1 MKRILINAT
10 QNEEIR
16 VALCKGNHLYDF
28 DLENRTREQ
37 KKSNIYKG
45 HVTRVEPSLEAV
57 FVEYGSQR
65 QGFLPIR
72 EISAEYLSG
81 NPRDENIKKLI
92 KEGDELI
99 VQVEKEERGNKGA
112 ALSTYVSLA
121 GRYLV
126 LMPNNP
132 RGGGISRQIS
142 GKLRE
147 DMKRM
152 LSNLDLAKGMSVI
165 IRTAGIGKTQE
176 DLQHDLNHLLNIWQ
190 AIQEQNQKY
199 PSPRLVHQ
207 EAGVVTRA
215 VRDYL
220 RDDIAEIWIDNENAY
235 IEAAGFIDAV
245 MPTQAEKLRKYT
257 DYEPMF
263 SRFNIEKQI
272 ETAYQREVRLPSGG
286 SIVIDQTE
294 ALVSIDINSAKS
306 TKGSDVA
313 ETAYHTNLEAADEI
327 ARQLRLRDMGGLIV
341 IDFIDMNDNK
351 HQKEVE
357 KRLIDA
363 TKYDRARVQFGDISK
378 FGLMEMSRQ
387 RLRPSLEESTGYIC
401 PRCHGNGMI
410 RDLRSL
416 SLSIMRQIE
425 QIALKERQG
434 EVQAEVPTDIAAF
447 LLNEKR
453 DSLVYLEQDSG
464 TRITI
469 LPHAHL
475 ESPNFKLHFNR
486 DGFAPT
492 SYERITD
499 TQQQEHSD
507 LGYNVDWQTA
517 EKERPEQQPTRQPRQ
532 VSDTENSRSTGQQS
546 SRAPQPNNNQNDNQ
560 STNNQGTNG
569 QNTNSQN
576 TNSQSNNGQSNNG
589 QTANQHPTPGS
600 NDQRNH
606 NNANEQN
613 STNRTVQN
621 SNAQNNQAQNNQAQ
635 TNQAQSNQ
643 AQNAAPVAA
652 QAAILDTAAKPQA
665 VAWLSNLFAQA
676 PQAQTAHSVSSR
688 DAAEA
693 IEALVNTGAQSL
705 GSFGQVDSN
714 ALSSAQS
721 SSAPQTSQPNGNKQ
735 SDSKQS
741 DSNANRQQARGN
753 NTTNDNSS
761 NISSSSTGNS
771 NVDSSNPD
779 DNSNDDDRR
788 RRKPRKSRSSKPH
801 QRRDQRDETASSDS
815 SDTDNKAESDNKID
829 SSNASSNSNK
839 QSDSNANRQPDN
851 RRNSD
856 RNRNN
861 RQDNGRSSDES
872 ARNDSDRNS
881 AARNDANQQDSSS
894 SEEQTRAKRKPHSQR
909 SSRGQLE
916 RGETL
921 TADANA
927 KQGAQLATT
936 EATSSK
942 SQPSARR
949 NQDPNEVTL
958 QVSEASAK
966 LKPPEVVHLSL
977 DDSKSGQASRHS
989 AGKQVVDKQST
1000 ATQSVDSALAE
1011 NALAESAA
1019 LEANKAGQQSTDQQN
1034 TDQQQADTDSKTV
1047 GSSQAVITQAEST
1060 QVDNDRV
1067 EATKDDVTKDA
1078 APSSVSEDSK
1088 ISDSQV
1094 TDSKPIVAEQPMS
1107 DTDTDTGTESPSP
1120 VAAQAETLPAVPES
1134 RQTSDNNTVEVIATD
1149 DAINT
1154 INSPAANNV
1163 DSSAPLELTHEALF
1177 SEHYVTANKFGQA
1190 SNDPRVVRSQQT
1202 QPQATPVVSAGQ
1214 QAVVN
1219 VPAIRGTVGEFIH
1232 ATLPEAQARLT
1243 DEGVINCFIAAIA
1256 LHTSQA
1262 QSTADNAAVDSNN
1275 AKNDEADNNNA
1286 DSSYVNLSHFN
1297 FSNYGYQ
1304 PLTAD
1309 YLSRFEVMTQ
1319 AVSQF
1324 AAVQGKTAVE
1334 PRAISKRAGND
1345 PRGQHSDYQEP
1356 QQEQAVL
1363 NVPSDEV
1370 SSADVPA
1377 EQNEPRSQD
1386 NAQHQD
1392 SVETV
1397 HKIDAHDVEA
1407 TALASE
1413 AQADDISADSE
1424 KQLHLDQDYDV
1435 TAEADDVVQAE
1446 QPQTDQSLV
1455 EESAKEDSQ
1464 VNKSKTT
1471 IASYKNMI
1479 ENVAE
1484 QLLPQMGMFNLT
1496 TPKVP
1501 KARSRKP
1508 KTDHKKP
1515 TQAEKIESGTDNLD
1529 SSDNSDSSDN
1539 GS

>member
-152 LSNLDLAKGMSVI
+152 LGNLDLPKGMSVI

-220 RDDIAEIWIDNENAY
+220 RDDISEIWIDNENAY

-245 MPTQAEKLRKYT
+245 MPKQAEKLRKYT

-357 KRLIDA
+357 KRLVDA

-486 DGFAPT
+486 DGFAPS

-517 EKERPEQQPTRQPRQ
+517 DSVRPEQQPTRQPRQ
-532 VSDTENSRSTGQQS
+532 VADNGSNKNSQATPRASSQQQNTTSHSNDHRSHGKTNAS
-546 SRAPQPNNNQNDNQ
+546 NAATRAPQPQTQ
-560 STNNQGTNG
+560 
-569 QNTNSQN
+569 SQN
-576 TNSQSNNGQSNNG
+576 
-589 QTANQHPTPGS
+589 APTV
-600 NDQRNH
+600 
-606 NNANEQN
+606 A
-613 STNRTVQN
+613 TT
-621 SNAQNNQAQNNQAQ
+621 
-635 TNQAQSNQ
+635 
-643 AQNAAPVAA
+643 AAPVASQNNNA
-652 QAAILDTAAKPQA
+652 TAAQPQA

-676 PQAQTAHSVSSR
+676 PQASTTPKVSSR

-705 GSFGQVDSN
+705 GSFGQID
-714 ALSSAQS
+714 SSALDANAQATV
-721 SSAPQTSQPNGNKQ
+721 APQTASNQQNTEQQPNT
-735 SDSKQS
+735 
-741 DSNANRQQARGN
+741 NRQQAA
-753 NTTNDNSS
+753 
-761 NISSSSTGNS
+761 NS
-771 NVDSSNPD
+771 NTD
-779 DNSNDDDRR
+779 DNNDAEDRK
-788 RRKPRKSRSSKPH
+788 RRKPRKSRPSKTR
-801 QRRDQRDETASSDS
+801 QRKE
-815 SDTDNKAESDNKID
+815 
-829 SSNASSNSNK
+829 
-839 QSDSNANRQPDN
+839 QSDESNGNAASNNVDDSRSTGTDDKQADSQDKRQHDN
-851 RRNSD
+851 RRSND

-861 RQDNGRSSDES
+861 RQDSGRNGNENSNNE
-872 ARNDSDRNS
+872 RNDT
-881 AARNDANQQDSSS
+881 DSKHTNTTD
-894 SEEQTRAKRKPHSQR
+894 EQTRAKRKSNSQR
-909 SSRGQLE
+909 SSRGKIE

-921 TADANA
+921 NANNEQSN
-927 KQGAQLATT
+927 K
-936 EATSSK
+936 ETSHSNDK
-942 SQPSARR
+942 NQTSTRR
-949 NQDPNEVTL
+949 NQDPNEVVL
-958 QVSEASAK
+958 QVNEASTE
-966 LKPPEVVHLSL
+966 LKSPEVVHLSL
-977 DDSKSGQASRHS
+977 DDSKSVAATRQAPEKQS
-989 AGKQVVDKQST
+989 AEKASNEADKQKASQEDST
-1000 ATQSVDSALAE
+1000 PKNAHKQEAVEQITDSQAAKNSRDSVDS
-1011 NALAESAA
+1011 SP
-1019 LEANKAGQQSTDQQN
+1019 
-1034 TDQQQADTDSKTV
+1034 KT
-1047 GSSQAVITQAEST
+1047 ST
-1060 QVDNDRV
+1060 QTVTVDAAQNDKAQSGDAVVAAAKMDEAKTSTTQDKAQKSDANSVDERNV
-1067 EATKDDVTKDA
+1067 EATKSADEQSTSQNRSAVKTSSKADDVTPTEKTQKTAADVDA
-1078 APSSVSEDSK
+1078 NTDN
-1088 ISDSQV
+1088 
-1094 TDSKPIVAEQPMS
+1094 TDSSNQ
-1107 DTDTDTGTESPSP
+1107 
-1120 VAAQAETLPAVPES
+1120 AAF
-1134 RQTSDNNTVEVIATD
+1134 
-1149 DAINT
+1149 
-1154 INSPAANNV
+1154 
-1163 DSSAPLELTHEALF
+1163 ELDHEALF
-1177 SEHYVTANKFGQA
+1177 AKRYVTAEKFGQA
-1190 SNDPRVVRSQQT
+1190 SNDPRVVRRQHA
-1202 QPQATPVVSAGQ
+1202 QALTTTASDNQSPVVNEQRA
-1214 QAVVN
+1214 VN
-1219 VPAIRGTVGEFIH
+1219 VPAIRGTVGEFIR
-1232 ATLPEAQARLT
+1232 ATLPEAQARLAA
-1243 DEGVINCFIAAIA
+1243 EGVINCFNAAIA
-1256 LHTSQA
+1256 LHLEQA
-1262 QSTADNAAVDSNN
+1262 NAVNVKVDSNN
-1275 AKNDEADNNNA
+1275 ESKVETGKTAKQDFD
-1286 DSSYVNLSHFN
+1286 
-1297 FSNYGYQ
+1297 FSNYGYE
-1304 PLTAD
+1304 PLAAD
-1309 YLSRFEVMTQ
+1309 YLARFEAMTQ

-1324 AAVQGKTAVE
+1324 AAAQGKTAVQ
-1334 PRAISKRAGND
+1334 PRPISKRASND
-1345 PRGQHSDYQEP
+1345 PRGQHPDYQEP
-1356 QQEQAVL
+1356 AATTVAEAAKKDAL
-1363 NVPSDEV
+1363 AANSNADADINVD
-1370 SSADVPA
+1370 A
-1377 EQNEPRSQD
+1377 QNVD
-1386 NAQHQD
+1386 
-1392 SVETV
+1392 
-1397 HKIDAHDVEA
+1397 A
-1407 TALASE
+1407 TALANQSQTE
-1413 AQADDISADSE
+1413 DVSADSE
-1424 KQLHLDQDYDV
+1424 ELLKVEQALE
-1435 TAEADDVVQAE
+1435 AENAE
-1446 QPQTDQSLV
+1446 QPEVNAVEADNVEVADTEAKDADSDVEQSENEQASESTEQLSEQATK
-1455 EESAKEDSQ
+1455 EEIQAA
-1464 VNKSKTT
+1464 KSKTT

-1484 QLLPQMGMFNLT
+1484 QLLPQKGMFNLT

-1501 KARSRKP
+1501 KARTRKP
-1508 KTDHKKP
+1508 KAEHKKP
-1515 TQAEKIESGTDNLD
+1515 TQAEKSENDD
-1529 SSDNSDSSDN
+1529 SDSES
-1539 GS
+1539 

>member
-16 VALCKGNHLYDF
+16 VALCTGNHLYDF

-72 EISAEYLSG
+72 EISSEYLSG

-152 LSNLDLAKGMSVI
+152 LGNLDLAKGMSVI

-190 AIQEQNQKY
+190 AIQEQNKKY

-486 DGFAPT
+486 DGFAPS

-499 TQQQEHSD
+499 TAQEHSD
-507 LGYNVDWQTA
+507 LGYEVDWQTA
-517 EKERPEQQPTRQPRQ
+517 EKERPEQQPTRQPLKAI
-532 VSDTENSRSTGQQS
+532 ENNSNRS
-546 SRAPQPNNNQNDNQ
+546 NNQQDVTKT
-560 STNNQGTNG
+560 S
-569 QNTNSQN
+569 SQN
-576 TNSQSNNGQSNNG
+576 ANAVTHNNEHRNRNNGNRD
-589 QTANQHPTPGS
+589 T
-600 NDQRNH
+600 
-606 NNANEQN
+606 NA
-613 STNRTVQN
+613 TF
-621 SNAQNNQAQNNQAQ
+621 ANQAQP
-635 TNQAQSNQ
+635 
-643 AQNAAPVAA
+643 NAINAKDQQPVAA
-652 QAAILDTAAKPQA
+652 AQPQA

-676 PQAQTAHSVSSR
+676 PQAQTAHSISSR

-693 IEALVNTGAQSL
+693 IEALVNTGATSL
-705 GSFGQVDSN
+705 GSFGQVDSG
-714 ALSSAQS
+714 ALTTTSRSPTQQSNKHDSEQASA
-721 SSAPQTSQPNGNKQ
+721 N
-735 SDSKQS
+735 SDKHQQ
-741 DSNANRQQARGN
+741 NNRD
-753 NTTNDNSS
+753 NDNESD
-761 NISSSSTGNS
+761 G
-771 NVDSSNPD
+771 
-779 DNSNDDDRR
+779 DDDKR
-788 RRKPRKSRSSKPH
+788 RRKTRKSRSSKPR
-801 QRRDQRDETASSDS
+801 QRREQRDETVESQD
-815 SDTDNKAESDNKID
+815 SDNNGANSSEATAATEPNKRIENRRQNDD
-829 SSNASSNSNK
+829 SYNNRQDSERDNLSNASSDK
-839 QSDSNANRQPDN
+839 
-851 RRNSD
+851 D
-856 RNRNN
+856 RNKA
-861 RQDNGRSSDES
+861 SDE
-872 ARNDSDRNS
+872 
-881 AARNDANQQDSSS
+881 QI
-894 SEEQTRAKRKPHSQR
+894 RAKRKSHSQR
-909 SSRGQLE
+909 SSRGTLE
-916 RGETL
+916 RNETL
-921 TADANA
+921 TNASADSSNTDA
-927 KQGAQLATT
+927 KQNN
-936 EATSSK
+936 
-942 SQPSARR
+942 QPVAHDNRQASARR
-949 NQDPNEVTL
+949 NLNPNEVTL
-958 QVSEASAK
+958 QINEAPAK
-966 LKPPEVVHLSL
+966 LKSPEIVHLSL
-977 DDSKSGQASRHS
+977 DDSKAVRVEPKATESQMTEPETIKAEKVADVSENSSTHHS
-989 AGKQVVDKQST
+989 QLSNDVVKDEATENSKGTTDAPAVIET
-1000 ATQSVDSALAE
+1000 ATAVSDDTLLTAAIVIEEMSPTNAEHSSASNPDNPVDVIKSIISE
-1011 NALAESAA
+1011 
-1019 LEANKAGQQSTDQQN
+1019 NKAVEQTAADDSTTSL
-1034 TDQQQADTDSKTV
+1034 TDK
-1047 GSSQAVITQAEST
+1047 
-1060 QVDNDRV
+1060 
-1067 EATKDDVTKDA
+1067 
-1078 APSSVSEDSK
+1078 
-1088 ISDSQV
+1088 
-1094 TDSKPIVAEQPMS
+1094 
-1107 DTDTDTGTESPSP
+1107 
-1120 VAAQAETLPAVPES
+1120 
-1134 RQTSDNNTVEVIATD
+1134 
-1149 DAINT
+1149 
-1154 INSPAANNV
+1154 
-1163 DSSAPLELTHEALF
+1163 ALF
-1177 SEHYVTANKFGQA
+1177 ANRYVTADKFGQA
-1190 SNDPRVVRSQQT
+1190 SNDPRVVRAKHKQQVDLPVAAT
-1202 QPQATPVVSAGQ
+1202 EQA
-1214 QAVVN
+1214 
-1219 VPAIRGTVGEFIH
+1219 AIRGTVGEFIRI
-1232 ATLPEAQARLT
+1232 TLVDAQKRIA
-1243 DEGVINCFIAAIA
+1243 DEGIINCFIAAIA
-1256 LHTSQA
+1256 EHQQQA
-1262 QSTADNAAVDSNN
+1262 EPAATPAANIEAENN
-1275 AKNDEADNNNA
+1275 GSFD
-1286 DSSYVNLSHFN
+1286 

-1304 PLTAD
+1304 PLTSE
-1309 YLSRFEVMTQ
+1309 YIYRFNTMTQ

-1324 AAVQGKTAVE
+1324 AAAQGKTAVT
-1334 PRAISKRAGND
+1334 PSAITQRASND
-1345 PRGQHSDYQEP
+1345 PRGQHPDFQHVEP
-1356 QQEQAVL
+1356 TA
-1363 NVPSDEV
+1363 
-1370 SSADVPA
+1370 SSATN
-1377 EQNEPRSQD
+1377 EQKTESSQD
-1386 NAQHQD
+1386 ESAKVGSLQSEAAAEHQEN
-1392 SVETV
+1392 VETV
-1397 HKIDAHDVEA
+1397 AVDTNTNADAVQDNDLEIDAHKVTA
-1407 TALASE
+1407 TALTGA
-1413 AQADDISADSE
+1413 AQAENISADSE
-1424 KQLHLDQDYDV
+1424 QLLQASTELKATFDELTDSNESNSV
-1435 TAEADDVVQAE
+1435 TMLADDDATVE
-1446 QPQTDQSLV
+1446 QVSSD
-1455 EESAKEDSQ
+1455 DSQ
-1464 VNKSKTT
+1464 AHKSKTT

-1484 QLLPQMGMFNLT
+1484 QLLPQMSMFNLT
-1496 TPKVP
+1496 TPKIP
-1501 KARSRKP
+1501 KARTRKP
-1508 KTDHKKP
+1508 KTEHKKP
-1515 TQAEKIESGTDNLD
+1515 MQAEKLEADDAD
-1529 SSDNSDSSDN
+1529 SE
-1539 GS
+1539 G

>member
-152 LSNLDLAKGMSVI
+152 LGSLDLPKGMSVI

-453 DSLVYLEQDSG
+453 DALVYLEQDSG

-486 DGFAPT
+486 DGFAPS

-499 TQQQEHSD
+499 TAQEHSD
-507 LGYNVDWQTA
+507 LGYEVDWQTA

-532 VSDTENSRSTGQQS
+532 VADNGTSNQAPAPTNTQS
-546 SRAPQPNNNQNDNQ
+546 STPEQQQNTTSHSNERRN
-560 STNNQGTNG
+560 SANTNANTNNI
-569 QNTNSQN
+569 SPVH
-576 TNSQSNNGQSNNG
+576 
-589 QTANQHPTPGS
+589 AP
-600 NDQRNH
+600 
-606 NNANEQN
+606 
-613 STNRTVQN
+613 
-621 SNAQNNQAQNNQAQ
+621 
-635 TNQAQSNQ
+635 QAQSTPNV
-643 AQNAAPVAA
+643 ATTSAPVVTQSANVTAA
-652 QAAILDTAAKPQA
+652 QPQA

-676 PQAQTAHSVSSR
+676 PQAQTTNGVSSR

-705 GSFGQVDSN
+705 GSFGQVDNSVLNDDNQNASAPKQSN
-714 ALSSAQS
+714 NQQNSNQKS
-721 SSAPQTSQPNGNKQ
+721 SSQPSNN
-735 SDSKQS
+735 
-741 DSNANRQQARGN
+741 NANNQQARH
-753 NTTNDNSS
+753 TDNV
-761 NISSSSTGNS
+761 T
-771 NVDSSNPD
+771 
-779 DNSNDDDRR
+779 DNSNTDDSSDAEDRR
-788 RRKPRKSRSSKPH
+788 RRKPRKTRPSKP
-801 QRRDQRDETASSDS
+801 RPRKEPSDETGNSAASDTTDS
-815 SDTDNKAESDNKID
+815 SPTSAEDKADNQDK
-829 SSNASSNSNK
+829 
-839 QSDSNANRQPDN
+839 RQQDN
-851 RRNSD
+851 RRPND

-861 RQDNGRSSDES
+861 RQDNRHNANERNASGSNVSES
-872 ARNDSDRNS
+872 NDSENKS
-881 AARNDANQQDSSS
+881 NENNTV
-894 SEEQTRAKRKPHSQR
+894 EEQARAKRKSHSQR
-909 SSRGQLE
+909 SSRGKLE

-921 TADANA
+921 TAANSQQNNQQSNKDAN
-927 KQGAQLATT
+927 G
-936 EATSSK
+936 SK
-942 SQPSARR
+942 SQSNARR
-949 NQDPNEVTL
+949 NQDPNEVVL
-958 QVSEASAK
+958 QVNEIATE
-966 LKPPEVVHLSL
+966 LKSPEVVHLSL
-977 DDSKSGQASRHS
+977 DDSKSVRAAHQTTE
-989 AGKQVVDKQST
+989 KQNSVNNNNVTDSVKEHLENNAQQHADKQTAVEQST
-1000 ATQSVDSALAE
+1000 IQPSANINSDATDSAKNSTIQANTAVNE
-1011 NALAESAA
+1011 KALIEEAKVEDTQISTTDSKAQTSVSAESA
-1019 LEANKAGQQSTDQQN
+1019 KADDKKSSIAETATSKVSTDSQTNSTAHEQKSVEAKVEDIAPVAVAKEIEADDKSVD
-1034 TDQQQADTDSKTV
+1034 TDQV
-1047 GSSQAVITQAEST
+1047 
-1060 QVDNDRV
+1060 
-1067 EATKDDVTKDA
+1067 ATDVT
-1078 APSSVSEDSK
+1078 
-1088 ISDSQV
+1088 
-1094 TDSKPIVAEQPMS
+1094 
-1107 DTDTDTGTESPSP
+1107 DT
-1120 VAAQAETLPAVPES
+1120 
-1134 RQTSDNNTVEVIATD
+1134 
-1149 DAINT
+1149 
-1154 INSPAANNV
+1154 
-1163 DSSAPLELTHEALF
+1163 SSASHSAIEPIHEDLF
-1177 SEHYVTANKFGQA
+1177 AKRYITADKFGQA
-1190 SNDPRVVRSQQT
+1190 SNDPRVVRRQQAEAQAPETAQVDTQNQQT
-1202 QPQATPVVSAGQ
+1202 IMSA
-1214 QAVVN
+1214 
-1219 VPAIRGTVGEFIH
+1219 PTIRGTVGEFIR
-1232 ATLPEAQARLT
+1232 ATLPEAESRLAT
-1243 DEGVINCFIAAIA
+1243 DGVINCFNAAIA
-1256 LHTSQA
+1256 LHLKQA
-1262 QSTADNAAVDSNN
+1262 DVQVAANDKLESTNDNQLATGETA
-1275 AKNDEADNNNA
+1275 NNNF
-1286 DSSYVNLSHFN
+1286 D

-1304 PLTAD
+1304 PLAAD
-1309 YLSRFEVMTQ
+1309 YLARFEAMTQ

-1324 AAVQGKTAVE
+1324 AATQGKTDVE
-1334 PRAISKRAGND
+1334 PRAINKRASND
-1345 PRGQHSDYQEP
+1345 PRGQHPDYKES
-1356 QQEQAVL
+1356 AVFA
-1363 NVPSDEV
+1363 VSDE
-1370 SSADVPA
+1370 PN
-1377 EQNEPRSQD
+1377 NE
-1386 NAQHQD
+1386 
-1392 SVETV
+1392 SVQATSEIDTQTV
-1397 HKIDAHDVEA
+1397 DA
-1407 TALASE
+1407 TALANQ
-1413 AQADDISADSE
+1413 AQAAEVSTDSE
-1424 KQLHLDQDYDV
+1424 QLLHIEQTLKEVSTEQSEVEVTPEAKTTKDEAADV
-1435 TAEADDVVQAE
+1435 NEAELKEPKVNDEVAEVKEANIEQSETE
-1446 QPQTDQSLV
+1446 QPAESIV
-1455 EESAKEDSQ
+1455 ELSTKEEIQ
-1464 VNKSKTT
+1464 AAKSKTT

-1484 QLLPQMGMFNLT
+1484 QLLPQKSMFNLT

-1501 KARSRKP
+1501 KARTRKP
-1508 KTDHKKP
+1508 KAEHKKP
-1515 TQAEKIESGTDNLD
+1515 TQAEKSE
-1529 SSDNSDSSDN
+1529 SDNSDSES
-1539 GS
+1539 

>member
-72 EISAEYLSG
+72 EISTEYLSG

-152 LSNLDLAKGMSVI
+152 LGNLDLPKGMSVI

-190 AIQEQNQKY
+190 AIQEQNKKY

-245 MPTQAEKLRKYT
+245 MPTQADKLRKYT

-263 SRFNIEKQI
+263 ARFNIEKQI

-357 KRLIDA
+357 KRLVDA
-363 TKYDRARVQFGDISK
+363 TKYDRARVQFGEISK

-447 LLNEKR
+447 ILNEKR

-507 LGYNVDWQTA
+507 LGYDVDWQTS
-517 EKERPEQQPTRQPRQ
+517 EKERPEQQPTRQPRK
-532 VSDTENSRSTGQQS
+532 SADNHSSTDN
-546 SRAPQPNNNQNDNQ
+546 RASNQ
-560 STNNQGTNG
+560 SNG
-569 QNTNSQN
+569 RASSSNT
-576 TNSQSNNGQSNNG
+576 G
-589 QTANQHPTPGS
+589 
-600 NDQRNH
+600 
-606 NNANEQN
+606 
-613 STNRTVQN
+613 QN
-621 SNAQNNQAQNNQAQ
+621 SNRHNGSNNEPKSTNLNQNNHKHTDNTPDSTQVSSARAATDN
-635 TNQAQSNQ
+635 TAQSKQ
-643 AQNAAPVAA
+643 QVSTTQP
-652 QAAILDTAAKPQA
+652 KA

-676 PQAQTAHSVSSR
+676 PQAQTANSVSSR

-705 GSFGQVDSN
+705 GSFGHVDHTALDNSQQSSIQNDGQQNARTQDDSN
-714 ALSSAQS
+714 AQGSTQS
-721 SSAPQTSQPNGNKQ
+721 SKQ
-735 SDSKQS
+735 
-741 DSNANRQQARGN
+741 
-753 NTTNDNSS
+753 NSH
-761 NISSSSTGNS
+761 
-771 NVDSSNPD
+771 
-779 DNSNDDDRR
+779 NDDDDKKESHGDD
-788 RRKPRKSRSSKPH
+788 RRKRKSRKSKSSKSR
-801 QRRDQRDETASSDS
+801 QRKDQRDDNGSVNNSTDS
-815 SDTDNKAESDNKID
+815 TNNNQSNTQDGSERDNKGDDNKRG
-829 SSNASSNSNK
+829 N
-839 QSDSNANRQPDN
+839 
-851 RRNSD
+851 D
-856 RNRNN
+856 RNGNSQDS
-861 RQDNGRSSDES
+861 RQDNRQNNQ
-872 ARNDSDRNS
+872 NDSGRTEDNI
-881 AARNDANQQDSSS
+881 A
-894 SEEQTRAKRKPHSQR
+894 SEQSRTKRKPHSQR
-909 SSRGQLE
+909 NSRGRLE

-921 TADANA
+921 TADDNA
-927 KQGAQLATT
+927 KQNNQQSTVNAAKG
-936 EATSSK
+936 K
-942 SQPSARR
+942 SQIHAQRD
-949 NQDPNEVTL
+949 QDPNEVTL
-958 QVSEASAK
+958 QVNEAPTKIKAS
-966 LKPPEVVHLSL
+966 EVVHLSL
-977 DDSKSGQASRHS
+977 DDSKSAQSSSKAKDTQEAGHQTVDNKNTTAKQRHKDKSETTTKSEDRSSSAASS
-989 AGKQVVDKQST
+989 AKPTKSSIENKAQSAESKGNSSDSTSSVENNEKVSNAQKTSQPSAQKVDVEPKAAKAST
-1000 ATQSVDSALAE
+1000 AQPAVDTQPSENDDSE
-1011 NALAESAA
+1011 NGS
-1019 LEANKAGQQSTDQQN
+1019 KAD
-1034 TDQQQADTDSKTV
+1034 
-1047 GSSQAVITQAEST
+1047 
-1060 QVDNDRV
+1060 
-1067 EATKDDVTKDA
+1067 
-1078 APSSVSEDSK
+1078 APSNSKNEDAK
-1088 ISDSQV
+1088 
-1094 TDSKPIVAEQPMS
+1094 
-1107 DTDTDTGTESPSP
+1107 G
-1120 VAAQAETLPAVPES
+1120 
-1134 RQTSDNNTVEVIATD
+1134 NTA
-1149 DAINT
+1149 
-1154 INSPAANNV
+1154 
-1163 DSSAPLELTHEALF
+1163 LMLTHEALF
-1177 SEHYVTANKFGQA
+1177 AARYVTANKFGQA
-1190 SNDPRVVRSQQT
+1190 SNDPRVVRRQQSMPVAETNT
-1202 QPQATPVVSAGQ
+1202 QASPAPAT
-1214 QAVVN
+1214 
-1219 VPAIRGTVGEFIH
+1219 IRGTAGEFIH
-1232 ATLPEAQARLT
+1232 ATLADAQSRLA
-1243 DEGVINCFIAAIA
+1243 DKGVISCFIQAIEA
-1256 LHTSQA
+1256 HTQHTKATDTTDVGASHADDSQ
-1262 QSTADNAAVDSNN
+1262 
-1275 AKNDEADNNNA
+1275 DEAFD
-1286 DSSYVNLSHFN
+1286 

-1304 PLTAD
+1304 PLDAD
-1309 YLSRFEVMTQ
+1309 YLTRFDAMTQ

-1324 AAVQGKTAVE
+1324 ATAQGKTEVA
-1334 PRAISKRAGND
+1334 PQAISKRAIND
-1345 PRGQHSDYQEP
+1345 PRGQHPDYRAE
-1356 QQEQAVL
+1356 EQATL
-1363 NVPSDEV
+1363 NVPDAQLDE
-1370 SSADVPA
+1370 SKQDVQS
-1377 EQNEPRSQD
+1377 EQVATTQTTETDHENTTD
-1386 NAQHQD
+1386 DHQ
-1392 SVETV
+1392 V
-1397 HKIDAHDVEA
+1397 DAHETAA
-1407 TALASE
+1407 TALVSE
-1413 AQADDISADSE
+1413 VQADDITVESEQLLKAD
-1424 KQLHLDQDYDV
+1424 QVLLDDSK
-1435 TAEADDVVQAE
+1435 TAEH
-1446 QPQTDQSLV
+1446 TD
-1455 EESAKEDSQ
+1455 ATKEDSQ
-1464 VNKSKTT
+1464 AAKSKTT

-1479 ENVAE
+1479 ESVAE
-1484 QLLPQMGMFNLT
+1484 QLLPQTGMFNLT

-1508 KTDHKKP
+1508 KSEHIKP
-1515 TQAEKIESGTDNLD
+1515 TQAEKSENDHSNSES
-1529 SSDNSDSSDN
+1529 
-1539 GS
+1539 

>member
-152 LSNLDLAKGMSVI
+152 LGNLDLPKGMSVI

-220 RDDIAEIWIDNENAY
+220 RDDISEIWIDNENAY

-245 MPTQAEKLRKYT
+245 MPKQAEKLRKYT

-357 KRLIDA
+357 KRLVDA

-486 DGFAPT
+486 DGFAPS

-517 EKERPEQQPTRQPRQ
+517 DSVRPEQQPTRQPRQ
-532 VSDTENSRSTGQQS
+532 VADNGSNKNSQATPRASSQQQNTTSHSNDHRSNANTNAS
-546 SRAPQPNNNQNDNQ
+546 NATTRAPQPQTQ
-560 STNNQGTNG
+560 
-569 QNTNSQN
+569 SQN
-576 TNSQSNNGQSNNG
+576 T
-589 QTANQHPTPGS
+589 PTV
-600 NDQRNH
+600 
-606 NNANEQN
+606 A
-613 STNRTVQN
+613 TT
-621 SNAQNNQAQNNQAQ
+621 
-635 TNQAQSNQ
+635 
-643 AQNAAPVAA
+643 AAPVASQNNNA
-652 QAAILDTAAKPQA
+652 TAAQPQA

-676 PQAQTAHSVSSR
+676 PQASTTPKVSSR
-688 DAAEA
+688 DAAKA

-705 GSFGQVDSN
+705 GSFGQIDNS
-714 ALSSAQS
+714 ALDANTQAAA
-721 SSAPQTSQPNGNKQ
+721 APQTASNQQNTEQQPNT
-735 SDSKQS
+735 
-741 DSNANRQQARGN
+741 NRQQAA
-753 NTTNDNSS
+753 
-761 NISSSSTGNS
+761 NS
-771 NVDSSNPD
+771 NTD
-779 DNSNDDDRR
+779 DNNDAEDRR
-788 RRKPRKSRSSKPH
+788 RRKSRKSRPSKTR
-801 QRRDQRDETASSDS
+801 QRKE
-815 SDTDNKAESDNKID
+815 
-829 SSNASSNSNK
+829 
-839 QSDSNANRQPDN
+839 QSDESNGNAASNNVDDSRSTGTDDKQADSQDKRQHDN
-851 RRNSD
+851 RRTND

-861 RQDNGRSSDES
+861 RQDSGRNGHDNSNTEH
-872 ARNDSDRNS
+872 ND
-881 AARNDANQQDSSS
+881 AARKDANTID
-894 SEEQTRAKRKPHSQR
+894 EQTRAKRKSNSQR
-909 SSRGQLE
+909 SSRGKIE

-921 TADANA
+921 SANNEHSN
-927 KQGAQLATT
+927 K
-936 EATSSK
+936 ETSNGNDK
-942 SQPSARR
+942 SQSSARR
-949 NQDPNEVTL
+949 NQDPNEVVL
-958 QVSEASAK
+958 QVNEASTE
-966 LKPPEVVHLSL
+966 LKSPEVVHLSL
-977 DDSKSGQASRHS
+977 DDSKSVAATRQAPEKQS
-989 AGKQVVDKQST
+989 AEKAINEADKQKASQEDST
-1000 ATQSVDSALAE
+1000 AKNADKQEAVEQITDSQAAKNRRDSVDSSQKTSTQTVTAD
-1011 NALAESAA
+1011 AA
-1019 LEANKAGQQSTDQQN
+1019 KSDNPASGDAVIPAAKTDETKLSSTDDKVQKSDANSVDERNVEATQPAAEKSSMSKSRDAVETSGKDDDVAPTEKAQKTGSNVDFN
-1034 TDQQQADTDSKTV
+1034 TDDTDS
-1047 GSSQAVITQAEST
+1047 SNQAAF
-1060 QVDNDRV
+1060 
-1067 EATKDDVTKDA
+1067 
-1078 APSSVSEDSK
+1078 
-1088 ISDSQV
+1088 
-1094 TDSKPIVAEQPMS
+1094 
-1107 DTDTDTGTESPSP
+1107 
-1120 VAAQAETLPAVPES
+1120 
-1134 RQTSDNNTVEVIATD
+1134 
-1149 DAINT
+1149 
-1154 INSPAANNV
+1154 
-1163 DSSAPLELTHEALF
+1163 ELDHQALF
-1177 SEHYVTANKFGQA
+1177 AKRYVTAEKFGQA
-1190 SNDPRVVRSQQT
+1190 SNDPRVVRRQHA
-1202 QPQATPVVSAGQ
+1202 QASTTTASDNQSPVVNEQ
-1214 QAVVN
+1214 RAVN
-1219 VPAIRGTVGEFIH
+1219 APAIRGTVGEFIR
-1232 ATLPEAQARLT
+1232 ATLPEAPARLAA
-1243 DEGVINCFIAAIA
+1243 EGVINCFNAAIA
-1256 LHTSQA
+1256 LHLEQA
-1262 QSTADNAAVDSNN
+1262 NAVNEKVDSNN
-1275 AKNDEADNNNA
+1275 ESKVETGEAAKQDFD
-1286 DSSYVNLSHFN
+1286 
-1297 FSNYGYQ
+1297 FSNYGYE
-1304 PLTAD
+1304 PLAAD
-1309 YLSRFEVMTQ
+1309 YLASFEAMTQ

-1324 AAVQGKTAVE
+1324 AAAQGKTAVE
-1334 PRAISKRAGND
+1334 PRPISKRASND
-1345 PRGQHSDYQEP
+1345 PRGQHPDYQEP
-1356 QQEQAVL
+1356 AATTVAEAPKNGSLAADSDVDVDAQ
-1363 NVPSDEV
+1363 NVD
-1370 SSADVPA
+1370 
-1377 EQNEPRSQD
+1377 
-1386 NAQHQD
+1386 
-1392 SVETV
+1392 
-1397 HKIDAHDVEA
+1397 A
-1407 TALASE
+1407 TALANQ
-1413 AQADDISADSE
+1413 AQTDDVSADSE
-1424 KQLHLDQDYDV
+1424 ELLKVEQALEAENAEQPEV
-1435 TAEADDVVQAE
+1435 NAVEADKVQTVDTEAKDADGDSDVVQNENE
-1446 QPQTDQSLV
+1446 QASESTEQLSEQATK
-1455 EESAKEDSQ
+1455 EEIQAA
-1464 VNKSKTT
+1464 KSKTT

-1484 QLLPQMGMFNLT
+1484 QLLPQKGMFNLT

-1501 KARSRKP
+1501 KARTRKP
-1508 KTDHKKP
+1508 KAEHKKP
-1515 TQAEKIESGTDNLD
+1515 TQAEKSENDD
-1529 SSDNSDSSDN
+1529 SDSES
-1539 GS
+1539 

>member
-16 VALCKGNHLYDF
+16 VALCTGNHLYDF

-72 EISAEYLSG
+72 EISSEYLSG

-453 DSLVYLEQDSG
+453 DALVYLEQDSG

-486 DGFAPT
+486 DGFAPS

-499 TQQQEHSD
+499 TAQEHSD
-507 LGYNVDWQTA
+507 LGYDVDWQTA
-517 EKERPEQQPTRQPRQ
+517 EKERPEQQPTRQPLKAIADK
-532 VSDTENSRSTGQQS
+532 SARS
-546 SRAPQPNNNQNDNQ
+546 NNQQD
-560 STNNQGTNG
+560 TNKNSSQTL
-569 QNTNSQN
+569 NTVTHSNEHRNSN
-576 TNSQSNNGQSNNG
+576 KSE
-589 QTANQHPTPGS
+589 P
-600 NDQRNH
+600 
-606 NNANEQN
+606 NANHAAA
-613 STNRTVQN
+613 TH
-621 SNAQNNQAQNNQAQ
+621 
-635 TNQAQSNQ
+635 AQSNAANNTQ
-643 AQNAAPVAA
+643 QSAANNNAQQNTA
-652 QAAILDTAAKPQA
+652 QPLAVTAKPQA

-676 PQAQTAHSVSSR
+676 PQAQTTHSVSST

-693 IEALVNTGAQSL
+693 IEALVNTGATSL
-705 GSFGQVDSN
+705 GSFGQVDSS
-714 ALSSAQS
+714 ALESTHSANQQPSSAQHNEH
-721 SSAPQTSQPNGNKQ
+721 APNNQ
-735 SDSKQS
+735 S
-741 DSNANRQQARGN
+741 NRQQDDRN
-753 NTTNDNSS
+753 NDND
-761 NISSSSTGNS
+761 N
-771 NVDSSNPD
+771 D
-779 DNSNDDDRR
+779 DESNDDKRR
-788 RRKPRKSRSSKPH
+788 PKARKTRSSKPR
-801 QRRDQRDETASSDS
+801 QRREQRDGNEPQHSRNTNDSVDNSNNDANPSASNVTNAKSSDDRNKR
-815 SDTDNKAESDNKID
+815 SDESRNENRRQNEHNRNDRQD
-829 SSNASSNSNK
+829 STQNDDRSNASKDGNTP
-839 QSDSNANRQPDN
+839 SD
-851 RRNSD
+851 
-856 RNRNN
+856 
-861 RQDNGRSSDES
+861 
-872 ARNDSDRNS
+872 
-881 AARNDANQQDSSS
+881 
-894 SEEQTRAKRKPHSQR
+894 EQTRAKRKPHSQR
-909 SSRGQLE
+909 SSRGTLE
-916 RGETL
+916 RNETL
-921 TADANA
+921 TVSNAGNYTDNNA
-927 KQGAQLATT
+927 KQNDQQATISNDR
-936 EATSSK
+936 AT
-942 SQPSARR
+942 ARR
-949 NQDPNEVTL
+949 NQNPNEVIL
-958 QVSEASAK
+958 QVNEAPAK
-966 LKPPEVVHLSL
+966 LKSPEIVHLSL
-977 DDSKSGQASRHS
+977 DDSKAAKVEHKSAKPQTAETEITTDNQVATDPKNDHANS
-989 AGKQVVDKQST
+989 AGDTNAST
-1000 ATQSVDSALAE
+1000 TNDSA
-1011 NALAESAA
+1011 
-1019 LEANKAGQQSTDQQN
+1019 TYP
-1034 TDQQQADTDSKTV
+1034 
-1047 GSSQAVITQAEST
+1047 SQAQTDILKDKSA
-1060 QVDNDRV
+1060 DNDA
-1067 EATKDDVTKDA
+1067 EI
-1078 APSSVSEDSK
+1078 SSDL
-1088 ISDSQV
+1088 
-1094 TDSKPIVAEQPMS
+1094 A
-1107 DTDTDTGTESPSP
+1107 
-1120 VAAQAETLPAVPES
+1120 LAVPEE
-1134 RQTSDNNTVEVIATD
+1134 QAPVTD
-1149 DAINT
+1149 AQSEFQPESN
-1154 INSPAANNV
+1154 PENV
-1163 DSSAPLELTHEALF
+1163 DAKAVVSKADNTALQADPAQVAPAKTSALELTHEALF
-1177 SEHYVTANKFGQA
+1177 AKRYVTAVKFGQA
-1190 SNDPRVVRSQQT
+1190 SNDPRVIQAQHSK
-1202 QPQATPVVSAGQ
+1202 PQAPATEQTLVKA
-1214 QAVVN
+1214 
-1219 VPAIRGTVGEFIH
+1219 PAIRGTVGEFIQ
-1232 ATLPEAQARLT
+1232 ATLAKAQTRLQE
-1243 DEGVINCFIAAIA
+1243 EGVINCFIAAIA
-1256 LHTSQA
+1256 EHNSQVKPTKPTIADIKASASNTSF
-1262 QSTADNAAVDSNN
+1262 D
-1275 AKNDEADNNNA
+1275 
-1286 DSSYVNLSHFN
+1286 

-1304 PLTAD
+1304 PLSTD
-1309 YLSRFEVMTQ
+1309 YLDRFKAMTE
-1319 AVSQF
+1319 AVGQF
-1324 AAVQGKTAVE
+1324 AATQGKTSVM
-1334 PRAISKRAGND
+1334 PRAITQRASND
-1345 PRGQHSDYQEP
+1345 PRGQHPDFERD
-1356 QQEQAVL
+1356 QQEQPQG
-1363 NVPSDEV
+1363 NVATDDTQKASK
-1370 SSADVPA
+1370 
-1377 EQNEPRSQD
+1377 
-1386 NAQHQD
+1386 D
-1392 SVETV
+1392 STDDL
-1397 HKIDAHDVEA
+1397 DAHKVAA
-1407 TALASE
+1407 TALTGA
-1413 AQADDISADSE
+1413 
-1424 KQLHLDQDYDV
+1424 
-1435 TAEADDVVQAE
+1435 VQAE
-1446 QPQTDQSLV
+1446 EVSTESEQLLAADAALNAENSKLPNESALPAEDLSATEGSLSA
-1455 EESAKEDSQ
+1455 EGSSPEADAEISAKEDSQ
-1464 VNKSKTT
+1464 AGKSKTT

-1484 QLLPQMGMFNLT
+1484 QLLPQTGMFNLT
-1496 TPKVP
+1496 TAKVP
-1501 KARSRKP
+1501 KARTRKP
-1508 KTDHKKP
+1508 KTEQKKP
-1515 TQAEKIESGTDNLD
+1515 SLAEKVETDD
-1529 SSDNSDSSDN
+1529 ADSDS
-1539 GS
+1539 

>member
-152 LSNLDLAKGMSVI
+152 LGNLDLPKGMSVI

-190 AIQEQNQKY
+190 AIQEQNKKY

-235 IEAAGFIDAV
+235 VEAASFIDAV
-245 MPTQAEKLRKYT
+245 MPKQAEKLRKYT

-486 DGFAPT
+486 DGFAPS

-507 LGYNVDWQTA
+507 LGYDVDWQTA
-517 EKERPEQQPTRQPRQ
+517 KNERPEQQPTRQPRQ
-532 VSDTENSRSTGQQS
+532 SSDKSSAQKNNGRAQTPSNAPAQTQNNSAQQTERHQKDRHQNDRRQNNSTNTAAAT
-546 SRAPQPNNNQNDNQ
+546 RAPQADKPQP
-560 STNNQGTNG
+560 
-569 QNTNSQN
+569 
-576 TNSQSNNGQSNNG
+576 
-589 QTANQHPTPGS
+589 AATPS
-600 NDQRNH
+600 
-606 NNANEQN
+606 A
-613 STNRTVQN
+613 SVT
-621 SNAQNNQAQNNQAQ
+621 
-635 TNQAQSNQ
+635 
-643 AQNAAPVAA
+643 AA
-652 QAAILDTAAKPQA
+652 QPQA

-676 PQAQTAHSVSSR
+676 PQASTTPAVSSR

-705 GSFGQVDSN
+705 GAFGQIDNS
-714 ALSSAQS
+714 ALSVESRTASTEQNS
-721 SSAPQTSQPNGNKQ
+721 QAPEQQIDGK
-735 SDSKQS
+735 SDS
-741 DSNANRQQARGN
+741 ANRQQARRSS
-753 NTTNDNSS
+753 DNKNEES
-761 NISSSSTGNS
+761 N
-771 NVDSSNPD
+771 
-779 DNSNDDDRR
+779 DDRR
-788 RRKPRKSRSSKPH
+788 RRKSRKSRSAKPR
-801 QRRDQRDETASSDS
+801 QRKEQNSESNQNVSAETQSSS
-815 SDTDNKAESDNKID
+815 EAAESANEQPNK
-829 SSNASSNSNK
+829 
-839 QSDSNANRQPDN
+839 RQQDN
-851 RRNSD
+851 RRSSE
-856 RNRNN
+856 RSRNN
-861 RQDNGRSSDES
+861 GRDTGERKAADEQPL
-872 ARNDSDRNS
+872 N
-881 AARNDANQQDSSS
+881 
-894 SEEQTRAKRKPHSQR
+894 KRKSHSQR
-909 SSRGQLE
+909 GSRGKLE

-921 TADANA
+921 TSDSVKQSSGKNGEAHTSKQAAN
-927 KQGAQLATT
+927 T
-936 EATSSK
+936 
-942 SQPSARR
+942 RR
-949 NQDPNEVTL
+949 NQDPNEVML
-958 QVSEASAK
+958 QVNEAPAV
-966 LKPPEVVHLSL
+966 LKSPEVVHLSL
-977 DDSKSGQASRHS
+977 DDSKPASAKRSSADKPHSANDSTANGTASKKDAGQAATAKSDS
-989 AGKQVVDKQST
+989 QKSPADKQS
-1000 ATQSVDSALAE
+1000 ANSQSVEKSGKNDTTA
-1011 NALAESAA
+1011 
-1019 LEANKAGQQSTDQQN
+1019 
-1034 TDQQQADTDSKTV
+1034 QADTSGDKAARSKAVTANE
-1047 GSSQAVITQAEST
+1047 QATAKQPTADEPS
-1060 QVDNDRV
+1060 
-1067 EATKDDVTKDA
+1067 A
-1078 APSSVSEDSK
+1078 A
-1088 ISDSQV
+1088 
-1094 TDSKPIVAEQPMS
+1094 
-1107 DTDTDTGTESPSP
+1107 
-1120 VAAQAETLPAVPES
+1120 
-1134 RQTSDNNTVEVIATD
+1134 
-1149 DAINT
+1149 
-1154 INSPAANNV
+1154 NSPATRPASAPAPADRATATKSQDTAANTGDRDTGNAN
-1163 DSSAPLELTHEALF
+1163 SSAAKQTHATAKGTQSISAQSSPTADKADADVGAAPLLTHDALF
-1177 SEHYVTANKFGQA
+1177 ANRYITAKKFGQA
-1190 SNDPRVVRSQQT
+1190 SNDPRVVRRQQAQPT
-1202 QPQATPVVSAGQ
+1202 QQPAVESATPVPTVRGSVGDFVR
-1214 QAVVN
+1214 QA
-1219 VPAIRGTVGEFIH
+1219 
-1232 ATLPEAQARLT
+1232 LT
-1243 DEGVINCFIAAIA
+1243 DAESRLKNDGVIRCFIAAIEA
-1256 LHTSQA
+1256 HSQQAKSADTAQA
-1262 QSTADNAAVDSNN
+1262 QQPVAGAQARGFD
-1275 AKNDEADNNNA
+1275 
-1286 DSSYVNLSHFN
+1286 

-1304 PLTAD
+1304 PLAAD
-1309 YLSRFEVMTQ
+1309 YLARFEAMTQ

-1324 AAVQGKTAVE
+1324 ATTQGKTAVA
-1334 PRAISKRAGND
+1334 PRAIGKRASND
-1345 PRGQHSDYQEP
+1345 PRGQHPDYQ
-1356 QQEQAVL
+1356 A
-1363 NVPSDEV
+1363 DEV
-1370 SSADVPA
+1370 
-1377 EQNEPRSQD
+1377 
-1386 NAQHQD
+1386 
-1392 SVETV
+1392 
-1397 HKIDAHDVEA
+1397 DAHDVDA
-1407 TALASE
+1407 TALANQ
-1413 AQADDISADSE
+1413 AQADNVSTESEQLLKADKNVAPATSPSADHVDNTDSADNTDTRT
-1424 KQLHLDQDYDV
+1424 K
-1435 TAEADDVVQAE
+1435 TAESDSEAAKQVDTSESEAPSKDADKGAE
-1446 QPQTDQSLV
+1446 
-1455 EESAKEDSQ
+1455 KEDSQ
-1464 VNKSKTT
+1464 AAKSKTT

-1484 QLLPQMGMFNLT
+1484 QLLPQTGMFNLT

-1508 KTDHKKP
+1508 KTEHKKP
-1515 TQAEKIESGTDNLD
+1515 TQAEKPDAEDADKQAD
-1529 SSDNSDSSDN
+1529 S
-1539 GS
+1539 

>member
-152 LSNLDLAKGMSVI
+152 LGNLDLPKGMSVI

-245 MPTQAEKLRKYT
+245 MPKQADKLRKYT

-263 SRFNIEKQI
+263 SRFNVEKQI
-272 ETAYQREVRLPSGG
+272 ETAYHREVRLPSGG

-351 HQKEVE
+351 HQKDVE
-357 KRLIDA
+357 KRLVEA
-363 TKYDRARVQFGDISK
+363 TKYDRARVQFGEISK

-447 LLNEKR
+447 ILNEKR

-475 ESPNFKLHFNR
+475 ESPNFKLHYNR

-507 LGYNVDWQTA
+507 LGYDVDWQTA
-517 EKERPEQQPTRQPRQ
+517 DAVRPEQQPTRQPRKAADTQSTQKNSAGSNNVATNTAAHSSSNDTQ
-532 VSDTENSRSTGQQS
+532 VSSA
-546 SRAPQPNNNQNDNQ
+546 RAATSGNNAKNPQPSPAVVATQPE
-560 STNNQGTNG
+560 S
-569 QNTNSQN
+569 
-576 TNSQSNNGQSNNG
+576 
-589 QTANQHPTPGS
+589 
-600 NDQRNH
+600 
-606 NNANEQN
+606 
-613 STNRTVQN
+613 
-621 SNAQNNQAQNNQAQ
+621 
-635 TNQAQSNQ
+635 
-643 AQNAAPVAA
+643 AA
-652 QAAILDTAAKPQA
+652 QPQA

-676 PQAQTAHSVSSR
+676 PQAQTTASVSSH

-705 GSFGQVDSN
+705 GSFGQVDNS
-714 ALSSAQS
+714 ALSHAQS
-721 SSAPQTSQPNGNKQ
+721 ASTTQSSQQSEAQAQSAHQ
-735 SDSKQS
+735 SDTADEHK
-741 DSNANRQQARGN
+741 
-753 NTTNDNSS
+753 
-761 NISSSSTGNS
+761 
-771 NVDSSNPD
+771 
-779 DNSNDDDRR
+779 NDDKR
-788 RRKPRKSRSSKPH
+788 RRKSRKPRPSKPRQRREQRDDNEADSSTANGSSDKQADSQDKREHDNKRSSE
-801 QRRDQRDETASSDS
+801 RGRSR
-815 SDTDNKAESDNKID
+815 
-829 SSNASSNSNK
+829 
-839 QSDSNANRQPDN
+839 QS
-851 RRNSD
+851 SD
-856 RNRNN
+856 RNGNDHTTADRNDNN
-861 RQDNGRSSDES
+861 R
-872 ARNDSDRNS
+872 
-881 AARNDANQQDSSS
+881 QDSSS
-894 SEEQTRAKRKPHSQR
+894 SAEPSRAKRKAHSKR
-909 SSRGQLE
+909 DSRGKLE
-916 RGETL
+916 RVETL
-921 TADANA
+921 TAATDNDKPSSQSSAADNKAQANA
-927 KQGAQLATT
+927 KR
-936 EATSSK
+936 S
-942 SQPSARR
+942 
-949 NQDPNEVTL
+949 QDPNEVTL
-958 QVSEASAK
+958 QVNVAPAK
-966 LKPPEVVHLSL
+966 LKAAEVVHLSL
-977 DDSKSGQASRHS
+977 DDSKAQKTSSKDEATAQAKEAPVAS
-989 AGKQVVDKQST
+989 ADKQPDATKHSTSQSTEQTPASVSQTQTET
-1000 ATQSVDSALAE
+1000 ATENKSESISQPSATK
-1011 NALAESAA
+1011 ESPAP
-1019 LEANKAGQQSTDQQN
+1019 
-1034 TDQQQADTDSKTV
+1034 DSKA
-1047 GSSQAVITQAEST
+1047 SEAEPT
-1060 QVDNDRV
+1060 EA
-1067 EATKDDVTKDA
+1067 EATKADA
-1078 APSSVSEDSK
+1078 SASATDAK
-1088 ISDSQV
+1088 A
-1094 TDSKPIVAEQPMS
+1094 TDS
-1107 DTDTDTGTESPSP
+1107 
-1120 VAAQAETLPAVPES
+1120 
-1134 RQTSDNNTVEVIATD
+1134 
-1149 DAINT
+1149 
-1154 INSPAANNV
+1154 
-1163 DSSAPLELTHEALF
+1163 SSADKHAEFTLSHEALF
-1177 SEHYVTANKFGQA
+1177 AERYVTAEKFGQA
-1190 SNDPRVVRSQQT
+1190 SNDPRVVRQ
-1202 QPQATPVVSAGQ
+1202 Q
-1214 QAVVN
+1214 QASTTVEVSEE
-1219 VPAIRGTVGEFIH
+1219 AQTSALTIRGTVGAFIR
-1232 ATLPEAQARLT
+1232 AALT
-1243 DEGVINCFIAAIA
+1243 DAESRLQNDGVISCFIAAIDA
-1256 LHTSQA
+1256 QA
-1262 QSTADNAAVDSNN
+1262 QHSKAADDPAKAAVDNPVNN
-1275 AKNDEADNNNA
+1275 SEFD
-1286 DSSYVNLSHFN
+1286 
-1297 FSNYGYQ
+1297 FSNYGYE
-1304 PLTAD
+1304 PLSAD
-1309 YLSRFEVMTQ
+1309 YVERFDAMTQ

-1324 AAVQGKTAVE
+1324 ALPQGKTEVE
-1334 PRAISKRAGND
+1334 PRPVSKRASND
-1345 PRGQHSDYQEP
+1345 PRGQHPDYQAAAPSVASAQSEQSSQEG
-1356 QQEQAVL
+1356 QQQTDLAA
-1363 NVPSDEV
+1363 DK
-1370 SSADVPA
+1370 SS
-1377 EQNEPRSQD
+1377 ES
-1386 NAQHQD
+1386 
-1392 SVETV
+1392 ETV
-1397 HKIDAHDVEA
+1397 AHDPA
-1407 TALASE
+1407 ANA
-1413 AQADDISADSE
+1413 
-1424 KQLHLDQDYDV
+1424 
-1435 TAEADDVVQAE
+1435 
-1446 QPQTDQSLV
+1446 PQTDATQDSSQVAAQEV
-1455 EESAKEDSQ
+1455 EADALSSKQQADSISTDSEQLLEMTHTTTDEAGKEDDPAG
-1464 VNKSKTT
+1464 KSKTT

-1484 QLLPQMGMFNLT
+1484 QLLPQTGMFNLT

-1508 KTDHKKP
+1508 KAEHKKP
-1515 TQAEKIESGTDNLD
+1515 SQAEKSEAEH
-1529 SSDNSDSSDN
+1529 SDSES
-1539 GS
+1539 

>member
-152 LSNLDLAKGMSVI
+152 LGNLDLQKGMSVI

-176 DLQHDLNHLLNIWQ
+176 ELQHDLNHLLNIWQ

-245 MPTQAEKLRKYT
+245 MPKQADKLRKYT

-263 SRFNIEKQI
+263 ARFNVEKQI

-453 DSLVYLEQDSG
+453 DALVYLEQDSG

-486 DGFAPT
+486 DGFAPS

-499 TQQQEHSD
+499 TQQQEYSD

-517 EKERPEQQPTRQPRQ
+517 EKERPEQQPTRQPRK
-532 VSDTENSRSTGQQS
+532 VADDTSTDTS
-546 SRAPQPNNNQNDNQ
+546 SNAKDTGNQPSNQN
-560 STNNQGTNG
+560 
-569 QNTNSQN
+569 
-576 TNSQSNNGQSNNG
+576 
-589 QTANQHPTPGS
+589 TANQSPKPQS
-600 NDQRNH
+600 NTVIHSNEHRNK
-606 NNANEQN
+606 A
-613 STNRTVQN
+613 
-621 SNAQNNQAQNNQAQ
+621 QAQ
-635 TNQAQSNQ
+635 TNSTTANTQNSSIQQPQAV
-643 AQNAAPVAA
+643 ATPVATQVPAA
-652 QAAILDTAAKPQA
+652 QPQA

-705 GSFGQVDSN
+705 GSFGQVDSS
-714 ALSSAQS
+714 ALTAATNNNQGSTAQTT
-721 SSAPQTSQPNGNKQ
+721 QQHN
-735 SDSKQS
+735 
-741 DSNANRQQARGN
+741 QQADSTSHQQSPRDTN
-753 NTTNDNSS
+753 NRDANSA
-761 NISSSSTGNS
+761 NET
-771 NVDSSNPD
+771 DED
-779 DNSNDDDRR
+779 KR
-788 RRKPRKSRSSKPH
+788 RRKPARKPRPTKPRP
-801 QRRDQRDETASSDS
+801 RREARDETAVVESNNSADNQSVSSAESKSAQTQNTRDDSQSSDNQRNDS
-815 SDTDNKAESDNKID
+815 QRSDN
-829 SSNASSNSNK
+829 
-839 QSDSNANRQPDN
+839 QRSDNN
-851 RRNSD
+851 RRHSD
-856 RNRNN
+856 RNRNTSSN
-861 RQDNGRSSDES
+861 NNSNKQDSLRSSTSEQSQDNSV
-872 ARNDSDRNS
+872 
-881 AARNDANQQDSSS
+881 AAADT
-894 SEEQTRAKRKPHSQR
+894 QTRSKRKTHSQR
-909 SSRGQLE
+909 SSRGNLE
-916 RGETL
+916 RGATL
-921 TADANA
+921 TADNSA
-927 KQGAQLATT
+927 KQHNQQTATDD
-936 EATSSK
+936 TSSHK
-942 SQPSARR
+942 SSTPNPAQARR
-949 NQDPNEVTL
+949 SQDPNEVVL
-958 QVSEASAK
+958 QVTAAPAK
-966 LKPPEVVHLSL
+966 HKSPEVVHLSL
-977 DDSKSGQASRHS
+977 DDSKPTRAQQPEVTKPATQPTSQAPVQASQKDDNHS
-989 AGKQVVDKQST
+989 AT
-1000 ATQSVDSALAE
+1000 AAPVADVNATAKVE
-1011 NALAESAA
+1011 N
-1019 LEANKAGQQSTDQQN
+1019 
-1034 TDQQQADTDSKTV
+1034 
-1047 GSSQAVITQAEST
+1047 
-1060 QVDNDRV
+1060 DNDK
-1067 EATKDDVTKDA
+1067 AAVTVNEPAVA
-1078 APSSVSEDSK
+1078 A
-1088 ISDSQV
+1088 SDSTSASASSTERQTPVVAEAEIAETEITV
-1094 TDSKPIVAEQPMS
+1094 TDSEVKSSEA
-1107 DTDTDTGTESPSP
+1107 DTADNKDGESQ
-1120 VAAQAETLPAVPES
+1120 AQAVTETADSTPTDSASSDEVKKDSTNSTDAQPAADTTP
-1134 RQTSDNNTVEVIATD
+1134 ATD
-1149 DAINT
+1149 ST
-1154 INSPAANNV
+1154 AAV
-1163 DSSAPLELTHEALF
+1163 TLTHEVLF
-1177 SEHYVTANKFGQA
+1177 AKRYITAQKFGQA
-1190 SNDPRVVRSQQT
+1190 SNDPRVVRQ
-1202 QPQATPVVSAGQ
+1202 Q
-1214 QAVVN
+1214 QAVTQPVDKPMADA
-1219 VPAIRGTVGEFIH
+1219 VVRKKPAAIRGSVGEFIQ
-1232 ATLPEAQARLT
+1232 AFLPEAQRRLA
-1243 DEGVINCFIAAIA
+1243 DDGIIQCFIAAM
-1256 LHTSQA
+1256 A
-1262 QSTADNAAVDSNN
+1262 QYKAQQTDSDSTAATASVDTTSVPET
-1275 AKNDEADNNNA
+1275 AFD
-1286 DSSYVNLSHFN
+1286 

-1304 PLTAD
+1304 PLSAD
-1309 YLSRFEVMTQ
+1309 YLARFEAMTQ
-1319 AVSQF
+1319 PVSQF
-1324 AAVQGKTAVE
+1324 AAAQGKTAVS
-1334 PRAISKRAGND
+1334 PRAIGQRASND
-1345 PRGQHSDYQEP
+1345 PRGQHP
-1356 QQEQAVL
+1356 
-1363 NVPSDEV
+1363 
-1370 SSADVPA
+1370 
-1377 EQNEPRSQD
+1377 
-1386 NAQHQD
+1386 
-1392 SVETV
+1392 
-1397 HKIDAHDVEA
+1397 DA
-1407 TALASE
+1407 
-1413 AQADDISADSE
+1413 DISAVATAPVEELAQQQPATLSVPDAPQAEAPITTDAQPSADAVSIDSE
-1424 KQLHLDQDYDV
+1424 LPAADEANSEQSRHSDTSDADASDMSDSANSDSLDDTIEDNA
-1435 TAEADDVVQAE
+1435 AEELAKDDAQAG
-1446 QPQTDQSLV
+1446 
-1455 EESAKEDSQ
+1455 
-1464 VNKSKTT
+1464 KSKTT

-1484 QLLPQMGMFNLT
+1484 QLLPQTGMFSLT

-1501 KARSRKP
+1501 KARARKP
-1508 KTDHKKP
+1508 KTEHKKP
-1515 TQAEKIESGTDNLD
+1515 TQAEKLATDSESTDSNSAQHD
-1529 SSDNSDSSDN
+1529 ASDSDS
-1539 GS
+1539 

>member
-152 LSNLDLAKGMSVI
+152 LGNLDLPKGMSVI

-220 RDDIAEIWIDNENAY
+220 RDDISEIWIDNENAY

-245 MPTQAEKLRKYT
+245 MPKQAEKLRKYT

-357 KRLIDA
+357 KRLVDA
-363 TKYDRARVQFGDISK
+363 SKYDRARVQFGDISK

-486 DGFAPT
+486 DGFAPS

-517 EKERPEQQPTRQPRQ
+517 DSVRPEQQPTRQPRQ
-532 VSDTENSRSTGQQS
+532 VADNGSNKNSQATPRASSQQQNTTSHSNDHRSNANGS
-546 SRAPQPNNNQNDNQ
+546 NAAPARAPQPQTQ
-560 STNNQGTNG
+560 SRTQ
-569 QNTNSQN
+569 SQN
-576 TNSQSNNGQSNNG
+576 
-589 QTANQHPTPGS
+589 APTV
-600 NDQRNH
+600 
-606 NNANEQN
+606 A
-613 STNRTVQN
+613 TT
-621 SNAQNNQAQNNQAQ
+621 
-635 TNQAQSNQ
+635 
-643 AQNAAPVAA
+643 AAPVASQNNNA
-652 QAAILDTAAKPQA
+652 TAAQPQA

-676 PQAQTAHSVSSR
+676 PQASTTPKVSSR

-705 GSFGQVDSN
+705 GSFGQID
-714 ALSSAQS
+714 SSALDANTQATV
-721 SSAPQTSQPNGNKQ
+721 APQTA
-735 SDSKQS
+735 
-741 DSNANRQQARGN
+741 SNQQNTEQQLNTNRHQAA
-753 NTTNDNSS
+753 
-761 NISSSSTGNS
+761 NS
-771 NVDSSNPD
+771 NTD
-779 DNSNDDDRR
+779 DNNDAEDRR
-788 RRKPRKSRSSKPH
+788 RRKPRKSRPSKTR
-801 QRRDQRDETASSDS
+801 QRKE
-815 SDTDNKAESDNKID
+815 
-829 SSNASSNSNK
+829 
-839 QSDSNANRQPDN
+839 QSDESNGNAASNNVDDSRSTGTDDKQADSQDKRQHDN
-851 RRNSD
+851 RRSND

-861 RQDNGRSSDES
+861 RQDSGRNGHDNSNTEH
-872 ARNDSDRNS
+872 ND
-881 AARNDANQQDSSS
+881 AARKDANTTD
-894 SEEQTRAKRKPHSQR
+894 EQTRTKRKSNSQR
-909 SSRGQLE
+909 SSRGKIE

-921 TADANA
+921 SANNEHSN
-927 KQGAQLATT
+927 K
-936 EATSSK
+936 ETSHSNDK
-942 SQPSARR
+942 NQTSTRR
-949 NQDPNEVTL
+949 NQDPNEVVL
-958 QVSEASAK
+958 QVNEAATE
-966 LKPPEVVHLSL
+966 LKSPEVVHLSL
-977 DDSKSGQASRHS
+977 DDSKSVTATRQAPEKQS
-989 AGKQVVDKQST
+989 AEKASNEADKQKASQEDST
-1000 ATQSVDSALAE
+1000 AKNADKQEAVGQITDSQAAKNSRDSVDSSPKTSTQTVTADAAKSDNPASADAVVAAAKMDDAKTSTTEDKVQKSDANSVDERNVEATQPAAE
-1011 NALAESAA
+1011 KSSMSKSRDAVETSGKDDDVAPTE
-1019 LEANKAGQQSTDQQN
+1019 KAQKTGSNVDFN
-1034 TDQQQADTDSKTV
+1034 TDDTDS
-1047 GSSQAVITQAEST
+1047 SNQAAF
-1060 QVDNDRV
+1060 
-1067 EATKDDVTKDA
+1067 
-1078 APSSVSEDSK
+1078 
-1088 ISDSQV
+1088 
-1094 TDSKPIVAEQPMS
+1094 
-1107 DTDTDTGTESPSP
+1107 
-1120 VAAQAETLPAVPES
+1120 
-1134 RQTSDNNTVEVIATD
+1134 
-1149 DAINT
+1149 
-1154 INSPAANNV
+1154 
-1163 DSSAPLELTHEALF
+1163 ELDHQALF
-1177 SEHYVTANKFGQA
+1177 AKRYVTAEKFGQA
-1190 SNDPRVVRSQQT
+1190 SNDPRVVRRQQA
-1202 QPQATPVVSAGQ
+1202 QASTTTASDNQSPVVNEQRA
-1214 QAVVN
+1214 VN
-1219 VPAIRGTVGEFIH
+1219 VPAIRGTVGEFIR
-1232 ATLPEAQARLT
+1232 ATLPEAPARLAA
-1243 DEGVINCFIAAIA
+1243 EGVINCFNAAIA
-1256 LHTSQA
+1256 LHLEQA
-1262 QSTADNAAVDSNN
+1262 NAVNEKVDSNN
-1275 AKNDEADNNNA
+1275 ESKVETGEAAKQDFD
-1286 DSSYVNLSHFN
+1286 
-1297 FSNYGYQ
+1297 FSNYGYE
-1304 PLTAD
+1304 PLAAD
-1309 YLSRFEVMTQ
+1309 YLASFEAMTQ

-1324 AAVQGKTAVE
+1324 AAAQGKTAVE
-1334 PRAISKRAGND
+1334 PRPISKRASND
-1345 PRGQHSDYQEP
+1345 PRGQHPDYQEP
-1356 QQEQAVL
+1356 AATTVAEAPKNGSL
-1363 NVPSDEV
+1363 AADSDAD
-1370 SSADVPA
+1370 ADVDA
-1377 EQNEPRSQD
+1377 QNVD
-1386 NAQHQD
+1386 
-1392 SVETV
+1392 
-1397 HKIDAHDVEA
+1397 A
-1407 TALASE
+1407 TALANQS
-1413 AQADDISADSE
+1413 QTDDVSADSE
-1424 KQLHLDQDYDV
+1424 ELLKVEQALE
-1435 TAEADDVVQAE
+1435 AEDSG
-1446 QPQTDQSLV
+1446 QTDVDAVEAQNFEAADTKVTDAEVKDTDSEISVSDVEQSETEQASEPTEQLSEQAKK
-1455 EESAKEDSQ
+1455 EEIQAA
-1464 VNKSKTT
+1464 KSKTT

-1484 QLLPQMGMFNLT
+1484 QLLPQKGMFNLT

-1501 KARSRKP
+1501 KARTRKP
-1508 KTDHKKP
+1508 KAEHKKP
-1515 TQAEKIESGTDNLD
+1515 TQAEKSENDD
-1529 SSDNSDSSDN
+1529 SDSES
-1539 GS
+1539 

>member
-152 LSNLDLAKGMSVI
+152 LGSLDLPKGMSVI

-245 MPTQAEKLRKYT
+245 MPKQAEKLRKYT

-357 KRLIDA
+357 KRLVDA

-453 DSLVYLEQDSG
+453 DALVYLEQDSG

-486 DGFAPT
+486 DGFAPS

-499 TQQQEHSD
+499 TAQEHSD

-532 VSDTENSRSTGQQS
+532 VADNSATTPPITTEQQQTSTVNHSNDRRNNTNTVS
-546 SRAPQPNNNQNDNQ
+546 SAHVPQP
-560 STNNQGTNG
+560 
-569 QNTNSQN
+569 QNTPNVM
-576 TNSQSNNGQSNNG
+576 
-589 QTANQHPTPGS
+589 
-600 NDQRNH
+600 
-606 NNANEQN
+606 
-613 STNRTVQN
+613 STSV
-621 SNAQNNQAQNNQAQ
+621 
-635 TNQAQSNQ
+635 
-643 AQNAAPVAA
+643 PVAT
-652 QAAILDTAAKPQA
+652 QTTNVTAAQPQA

-676 PQAQTAHSVSSR
+676 PQAQTTNGVSSR

-693 IEALVNTGAQSL
+693 IEALVNNGAQSL
-705 GSFGQVDSN
+705 GSFGQVDNSVLTDN
-714 ALSSAQS
+714 AQNSAQS
-721 SSAPQTSQPNGNKQ
+721 TQQDNSQKNNNQ
-735 SDSKQS
+735 ASNN
-741 DSNANRQQARGN
+741 NANRQQARR
-753 NTTNDNSS
+753 NT
-761 NISSSSTGNS
+761 
-771 NVDSSNPD
+771 DSDTD
-779 DNSNDDDRR
+779 DNNAEDRR

-801 QRRDQRDETASSDS
+801 QRKEQHDETSSDDVTNDNVNS
-815 SDTDNKAESDNKID
+815 SAATNTDDKSTD
-829 SSNASSNSNK
+829 SQDK
-839 QSDSNANRQPDN
+839 RQQNN
-851 RRNSD
+851 RRPND

-861 RQDNGRSSDES
+861 RQDNSRNSSNNNG
-872 ARNDSDRNS
+872 RNDDNSDNAEQKDNN
-881 AARNDANQQDSSS
+881 AAD
-894 SEEQTRAKRKPHSQR
+894 EQTRTKRKSNTQR
-909 SSRGQLE
+909 GSRGKLE

-921 TADANA
+921 TAENTKQNIQQTAANA
-927 KQGAQLATT
+927 N
-936 EATSSK
+936 K
-942 SQPSARR
+942 SPSNTRR
-949 NQDPNEVTL
+949 NQDPNEVVL
-958 QVSEASAK
+958 QVTQATNE
-966 LKPPEVVHLSL
+966 LKTPEVVHLSL
-977 DDSKSGQASRHS
+977 DDSKSAQTTHQS
-989 AGKQVVDKQST
+989 ADEQSAAPDT
-1000 ATQSVDSALAE
+1000 AKDDATKGRQEDSATQQKAAQQ
-1011 NALAESAA
+1011 NATQQKAAKESA
-1019 LEANKAGQQSTDQQN
+1019 NQQNRTVESTDEHGTN
-1034 TDQQQADTDSKTV
+1034 EHGANEKSANEKSTEV
-1047 GSSQAVITQAEST
+1047 ESNAK
-1060 QVDNDRV
+1060 QDN
-1067 EATKDDVTKDA
+1067 E
-1078 APSSVSEDSK
+1078 SVSEAQNSGTQANTAETNTVESNDAAASTTVDKPLQAAATDAHNADDQTSSVDEQSASK
-1088 ISDSQV
+1088 SSSDSQADNQADSQKPV
-1094 TDSKPIVAEQPMS
+1094 TAEADSVATTANAQKTDDDNTAMAATAA
-1107 DTDTDTGTESPSP
+1107 TDTSSPSH
-1120 VAAQAETLPAVPES
+1120 
-1134 RQTSDNNTVEVIATD
+1134 
-1149 DAINT
+1149 
-1154 INSPAANNV
+1154 
-1163 DSSAPLELTHEALF
+1163 SALELTHEALF
-1177 SEHYVTANKFGQA
+1177 DKRYVTAKKFGQA
-1190 SNDPRVVRSQQT
+1190 SNDPRVVRSQQA
-1202 QPQATPVVSAGQ
+1202 QPQSVPSPQANEQTTVSI
-1214 QAVVN
+1214 
-1219 VPAIRGTVGEFIH
+1219 PTIRGTVGEFIR
-1232 ATLPEAQARLT
+1232 ATLPEAQTRLAE
-1243 DEGVINCFIAAIA
+1243 DGVINCFIDTIA
-1256 LHTSQA
+1256 LHTKQA
-1262 QSTADNAAVDSNN
+1262 QTDDNSANTEGNSGDSEG
-1275 AKNDEADNNNA
+1275 NDNKFANQ
-1286 DSSYVNLSHFN
+1286 HFD

-1304 PLTAD
+1304 PLAAD
-1309 YLSRFEVMTQ
+1309 YLARFEAMTQ

-1324 AAVQGKTAVE
+1324 AAAQGKTAVE
-1334 PRAISKRAGND
+1334 LRAIGKRASND
-1345 PRGQHSDYQEP
+1345 PRGQHPEYQEP
-1356 QQEQAVL
+1356 AVL
-1363 NVPSDEV
+1363 TV
-1370 SSADVPA
+1370 SNKPTAEPTVPA
-1377 EQNEPRSQD
+1377 SEP
-1386 NAQHQD
+1386 APA
-1392 SVETV
+1392 ETV
-1397 HKIDAHDVEA
+1397 QTSNDVDAHKVEA
-1407 TALASE
+1407 TALANQ
-1413 AQADDISADSE
+1413 AQTDDI
-1424 KQLHLDQDYDV
+1424 
-1435 TAEADDVVQAE
+1435 TAESEQLLKAEEALGEANIDSNDIEPADAKGVEVEQAE
-1446 QPQTDQSLV
+1446 TEQPIVEQLTK
-1455 EESAKEDSQ
+1455 EESQAA
-1464 VNKSKTT
+1464 KSKTT

-1484 QLLPQMGMFNLT
+1484 QLLPQTGMFNLT

-1515 TQAEKIESGTDNLD
+1515 TQAEKLESDE
-1529 SSDNSDSSDN
+1529 SDNES
-1539 GS
+1539 

>member
-152 LSNLDLAKGMSVI
+152 LSNLDLPKGMSVI

-245 MPTQAEKLRKYT
+245 MPKQAEKLRKYT

-486 DGFAPT
+486 DGFAPS

-517 EKERPEQQPTRQPRQ
+517 EKERPEQQPTRQPRKTADDKQ
-532 VSDTENSRSTGQQS
+532 SRSNT
-546 SRAPQPNNNQNDNQ
+546 QPNAA
-560 STNNQGTNG
+560 T
-569 QNTNSQN
+569 
-576 TNSQSNNGQSNNG
+576 
-589 QTANQHPTPGS
+589 
-600 NDQRNH
+600 
-606 NNANEQN
+606 
-613 STNRTVQN
+613 
-621 SNAQNNQAQNNQAQ
+621 QAQNDTVNHSNDRRNHKNTNDVSPTHAPQANK
-635 TNQAQSNQ
+635 TASV
-643 AQNAAPVAA
+643 AAPAA
-652 QAAILDTAAKPQA
+652 PQTQSVEATAQPKA

-676 PQAQTAHSVSSR
+676 PQATTTPSVSSR

-714 ALSSAQS
+714 ALNSAAATGEQPTQQS
-721 SSAPQTSQPNGNKQ
+721 NSQKNDSQQ
-735 SDSKQS
+735 SEN
-741 DSNANRQQARGN
+741 NANRQQTRR
-753 NTTNDNSS
+753 NDSD
-761 NISSSSTGNS
+761 T
-771 NVDSSNPD
+771 D
-779 DNSNDDDRR
+779 DNSNEDRR
-788 RRKPRKSRSSKPH
+788 RRKPRKSRSSKPR
-801 QRRDQRDETASSDS
+801 QRKETTDENTGNVNSSSDS
-815 SDTDNKAESDNKID
+815 AGSNNADDKSSDTQD
-829 SSNASSNSNK
+829 
-839 QSDSNANRQPDN
+839 QRQQDKRQNDN
-851 RRNSD
+851 RRTND

-861 RQDNGRSSDES
+861 RQDS
-872 ARNDSDRNS
+872 
-881 AARNDANQQDSSS
+881 NQQNSNRNASERSDADNENSSKAD
-894 SEEQTRAKRKPHSQR
+894 EQTRTKRKSHSQR
-909 SSRGQLE
+909 GSRGKLE

-921 TADANA
+921 TADSVKHSKQQNARNNDTAN
-927 KQGAQLATT
+927 
-936 EATSSK
+936 SK
-942 SQPSARR
+942 NQHSARR
-949 NQDPNEVTL
+949 NQDHNEVVL
-958 QVSEASAK
+958 QVNEAPTE
-966 LKPPEVVHLSL
+966 LKAPEVVHLSL
-977 DDSKSGQASRHS
+977 DDSKSKQAKTQPSE
-989 AGKQVVDKQST
+989 KQSATNNVAKDERSNET
-1000 ATQSVDSALAE
+1000 AAQKPTGKHSSNE
-1011 NALAESAA
+1011 
-1019 LEANKAGQQSTDQQN
+1019 QN
-1034 TDQQQADTDSKTV
+1034 TDKKSDNEKSTVEANANQVNDDKRATTEQAKVQNDAPKHEQAAEERKAPVAVEAPSTSTSDTESKAEAPTSVTTDVEAAKETQTPKQQETKTAENVSKSDEAQNTQADSN
-1047 GSSQAVITQAEST
+1047 SAST
-1060 QVDNDRV
+1060 SN
-1067 EATKDDVTKDA
+1067 
-1078 APSSVSEDSK
+1078 VS
-1088 ISDSQV
+1088 
-1094 TDSKPIVAEQPMS
+1094 
-1107 DTDTDTGTESPSP
+1107 
-1120 VAAQAETLPAVPES
+1120 
-1134 RQTSDNNTVEVIATD
+1134 
-1149 DAINT
+1149 
-1154 INSPAANNV
+1154 NSA
-1163 DSSAPLELTHEALF
+1163 LELTHEALF
-1177 SEHYVTANKFGQA
+1177 GTRYVTAEKFGQA
-1190 SNDPRVVRSQQT
+1190 SNDPRVVLAK
-1202 QPQATPVVSAGQ
+1202 QAT
-1214 QAVVN
+1214 QADKPAATN
-1219 VPAIRGTVGEFIH
+1219 VPAIRGTVGEFIR
-1232 ATLPEAQARLT
+1232 ATLPEAQTRLAE
-1243 DEGVINCFIAAIA
+1243 EGIINCFIATIA
-1256 LHTSQA
+1256 LHNEQFQGANNS
-1262 QSTADNAAVDSNN
+1262 SNAASQSFD
-1275 AKNDEADNNNA
+1275 
-1286 DSSYVNLSHFN
+1286 

-1304 PLTAD
+1304 PLATD
-1309 YLSRFEVMTQ
+1309 YLARFEAMTQ

-1324 AAVQGKTAVE
+1324 AAAQGKTDVE
-1334 PRAISKRAGND
+1334 PRAITKRASND
-1345 PRGQHSDYQEP
+1345 PRGQHPDYQEP
-1356 QQEQAVL
+1356 AVL
-1363 NVPSDEV
+1363 S
-1370 SSADVPA
+1370 VPA
-1377 EQNEPRSQD
+1377 EQAIVEQTET
-1386 NAQHQD
+1386 D
-1392 SVETV
+1392 SEV
-1397 HKIDAHDVEA
+1397 DAHDVEA
-1407 TALASE
+1407 TALANQTQTE
-1413 AQADDISADSE
+1413 NVSADSE
-1424 KQLHLDQDYDV
+1424 QLLEVERAQSEAKD
-1435 TAEADDVVQAE
+1435 AEVEIPAE
-1446 QPQTDQSLV
+1446 QTVNEVEDAAENIAAETEQTIESVVV
-1455 EESAKEDSQ
+1455 EATKEASKEDSQ
-1464 VNKSKTT
+1464 AAKSKTT

-1484 QLLPQMGMFNLT
+1484 QLLPQTGMFNLT

-1508 KTDHKKP
+1508 KTEHKKP
-1515 TQAEKIESGTDNLD
+1515 TQAEKLASDDTD
-1529 SSDNSDSSDN
+1529 SDS
-1539 GS
+1539 

>member
-152 LSNLDLAKGMSVI
+152 LGNLDLPKGMSVI

-245 MPTQAEKLRKYT
+245 MPKQAEKLRKYT

-486 DGFAPT
+486 DGFAPS

-517 EKERPEQQPTRQPRQ
+517 EKERPEQQPTRQPRK
-532 VSDTENSRSTGQQS
+532 TANGNNKHSRSNTQQNAAAQTKNDTVNHS
-546 SRAPQPNNNQNDNQ
+546 NDRRNHKNANDVSPAHAPQA
-560 STNNQGTNG
+560 SK
-569 QNTNSQN
+569 
-576 TNSQSNNGQSNNG
+576 
-589 QTANQHPTPGS
+589 TAS
-600 NDQRNH
+600 
-606 NNANEQN
+606 
-613 STNRTVQN
+613 V
-621 SNAQNNQAQNNQAQ
+621 
-635 TNQAQSNQ
+635 
-643 AQNAAPVAA
+643 AAPVASQTQSIEATA
-652 QAAILDTAAKPQA
+652 QPKA

-676 PQAQTAHSVSSR
+676 PQATTTPSVTSR

-693 IEALVNTGAQSL
+693 IEAIVNTGAQSL

-714 ALSSAQS
+714 ALNNTDSNREQS
-721 SSAPQTSQPNGNKQ
+721 TQQNNSQRNDNQQ
-735 SDSKQS
+735 SDN
-741 DSNANRQQARGN
+741 NANRQQARR
-753 NTTNDNSS
+753 NDSD
-761 NISSSSTGNS
+761 T
-771 NVDSSNPD
+771 D
-779 DNSNDDDRR
+779 DNSNEDRR
-788 RRKPRKSRSSKPH
+788 RRKPRKSRSSKPR
-801 QRRDQRDETASSDS
+801 QRKEATD
-815 SDTDNKAESDNKID
+815 DTT
-829 SSNASSNSNK
+829 
-839 QSDSNANRQPDN
+839 SNANSSSENADNKPSDTQDQKQQDKRQNDS
-851 RRNSD
+851 RRTNE

-861 RQDNGRSSDES
+861 RQNSNRNASE
-872 ARNDSDRNS
+872 RNDTDDENS
-881 AARNDANQQDSSS
+881 STAS
-894 SEEQTRAKRKPHSQR
+894 EQTRSKRKSHSQR
-909 SSRGQLE
+909 GSRGKLE

-921 TADANA
+921 TADNVKHSKQQNA
-927 KQGAQLATT
+927 RNNDTT
-936 EATSSK
+936 NSK
-942 SQPSARR
+942 NQSSARR
-949 NQDPNEVTL
+949 NQDPNEVVL
-958 QVSEASAK
+958 QVNEAPTE
-966 LKPPEVVHLSL
+966 LKASEVVHLSL
-977 DDSKSGQASRHS
+977 DDSKSAQAKTQSS
-989 AGKQVVDKQST
+989 EKQS
-1000 ATQSVDSALAE
+1000 ATNNVVKDERSDKRS
-1011 NALAESAA
+1011 SH
-1019 LEANKAGQQSTDQQN
+1019 GQN
-1034 TDQQQADTDSKTV
+1034 TDKQTTSAQNADSK
-1047 GSSQAVITQAEST
+1047 
-1060 QVDNDRV
+1060 VDNDKSTVETHASQANDDKHKSTEQAKVQKDAPKHEQAAEAKEAAIAV
-1067 EATKDDVTKDA
+1067 EAQSTST
-1078 APSSVSEDSK
+1078 SN
-1088 ISDSQV
+1088 
-1094 TDSKPIVAEQPMS
+1094 
-1107 DTDTDTGTESPSP
+1107 TEK
-1120 VAAQAETLPAVPES
+1120 QAETP
-1134 RQTSDNNTVEVIATD
+1134 TSVAADVAETTETSKQQKTKTANDVSKSSETEKTQSDSDSANASNVS
-1149 DAINT
+1149 
-1154 INSPAANNV
+1154 NSA
-1163 DSSAPLELTHEALF
+1163 LELTHEALF
-1177 SEHYVTANKFGQA
+1177 GARYVTAEKFGQA
-1190 SNDPRVVRSQQT
+1190 SNDPRAVL
-1202 QPQATPVVSAGQ
+1202 GQ
-1214 QAVVN
+1214 QSAQVN
-1219 VPAIRGTVGEFIH
+1219 KPAATSVPAIRGTVGEFIR
-1232 ATLPEAQARLT
+1232 ATLPEAQARLAE
-1243 DEGVINCFIAAIA
+1243 EGVINCFIATIA
-1256 LHTSQA
+1256 LHNEQVQNADNSSDTTSQIF
-1262 QSTADNAAVDSNN
+1262 D
-1275 AKNDEADNNNA
+1275 
-1286 DSSYVNLSHFN
+1286 

-1304 PLTAD
+1304 PLAAD
-1309 YLSRFEVMTQ
+1309 YLTRFEVMTQ

-1324 AAVQGKTAVE
+1324 AAVQGKTDVE
-1334 PRAISKRAGND
+1334 PRAITKRASND
-1345 PRGQHSDYQEP
+1345 PRGQHPDYQESAVLSVP
-1356 QQEQAVL
+1356 AAQVSDVEQA
-1363 NVPSDEV
+1363 D
-1370 SSADVPA
+1370 SAV
-1377 EQNEPRSQD
+1377 
-1386 NAQHQD
+1386 
-1392 SVETV
+1392 
-1397 HKIDAHDVEA
+1397 DAHDVEA
-1407 TALASE
+1407 TALANQ
-1413 AQADDISADSE
+1413 AQTDDISSDSE
-1424 KQLHLDQDYDV
+1424 QLLEIERAQSEAKDAENIAAETEQMTDSAV
-1435 TAEADDVVQAE
+1435 EGTTTEADKD
-1446 QPQTDQSLV
+1446 
-1455 EESAKEDSQ
+1455 DSQ
-1464 VNKSKTT
+1464 AAKSKTT

-1484 QLLPQMGMFNLT
+1484 QLLPQTGMFNLT

-1508 KTDHKKP
+1508 KSDHKKP
-1515 TQAEKIESGTDNLD
+1515 TQVEKSETDDTSDD
-1529 SSDNSDSSDN
+1529 S
-1539 GS
+1539 

>member
-72 EISAEYLSG
+72 EISSEYLSG

-152 LSNLDLAKGMSVI
+152 LGNLDLEKGMSVI

-357 KRLIDA
+357 KRLVDA
-363 TKYDRARVQFGDISK
+363 TKYDRARVQFGEISK

-486 DGFAPT
+486 DGFAPS

-499 TQQQEHSD
+499 TQQQEHRD

-517 EKERPEQQPTRQPRQ
+517 EKERPEQQPTRQPRK
-532 VSDTENSRSTGQQS
+532 VVENQNNAANSPQNTDQQNSNPSSSINQNNDQRSHNNS
-546 SRAPQPNNNQNDNQ
+546 SKNGNEQTTSTRAPQ
-560 STNNQGTNG
+560 S
-569 QNTNSQN
+569 NTA
-576 TNSQSNNGQSNNG
+576 QSNSTASNATQNG
-589 QTANQHPTPGS
+589 QTTPT
-600 NDQRNH
+600 
-606 NNANEQN
+606 
-613 STNRTVQN
+613 
-621 SNAQNNQAQNNQAQ
+621 
-635 TNQAQSNQ
+635 
-643 AQNAAPVAA
+643 PVAA
-652 QAAILDTAAKPQA
+652 QSAPAAQPQA

-676 PQAQTAHSVSSR
+676 PQAQTTSSVSSR

-705 GSFGQVDSN
+705 GSFGQVDST
-714 ALSSAQS
+714 ALSRTQSASTDQKNS
-721 SSAPQTSQPNGNKQ
+721 DNQQRPNQQT
-735 SDSKQS
+735 
-741 DSNANRQQARGN
+741 DSNANASRPQRNA
-753 NTTNDNSS
+753 DNV
-761 NISSSSTGNS
+761 TDD
-771 NVDSSNPD
+771 DS
-779 DNSNDDDRR
+779 DDRR
-788 RRKPRKSRSSKPH
+788 KRKPRKSRPSKPH
-801 QRRDQRDETASSDS
+801 QRSNQSDDTNSVDSSTATASDDS
-815 SDTDNKAESDNKID
+815 A
-829 SSNASSNSNK
+829 
-839 QSDSNANRQPDN
+839 QSDVQDKREQDNQRSNDGNRN
-851 RRNSD
+851 RNNSD
-856 RNRNN
+856 RNSNNRNN
-861 RQDNGRSSDES
+861 NDRNNSTRNNST
-872 ARNDSDRNS
+872 RND
-881 AARNDANQQDSSS
+881 NDAQDSSS
-894 SEEQTRAKRKPHSQR
+894 AEQQTRTKRKPHSLR
-909 SSRGQLE
+909 SSRGTLE

-921 TADANA
+921 VAGDTGKQNQSQAASSQTNSNHKAQAN
-927 KQGAQLATT
+927 T
-936 EATSSK
+936 
-942 SQPSARR
+942 RR
-949 NQDPNEVTL
+949 NQDPNEVML
-958 QVSEASAK
+958 QVSEAPAK
-966 LKPPEVVHLSL
+966 LKAPEVVHLSL
-977 DDSKSGQASRHS
+977 DDSKSENMPRRTADKPVAERQVSAAATDESNTQRRSDKPVDTAS
-989 AGKQVVDKQST
+989 
-1000 ATQSVDSALAE
+1000 QSVNEQQVDTSI
-1011 NALAESAA
+1011 
-1019 LEANKAGQQSTDQQN
+1019 NKQTD
-1034 TDQQQADTDSKTV
+1034 TDEQAQTVTPSVSQTADTQTTASKSTV
-1047 GSSQAVITQAEST
+1047 SEPIVTEASLPESDEALVATPEPVVPTTSITTEKVEAKPDVESKPT
-1060 QVDNDRV
+1060 DND
-1067 EATKDDVTKDA
+1067 ATPEVTDHTNVTVA
-1078 APSSVSEDSK
+1078 NDSK
-1088 ISDSQV
+1088 IVKADSGSAEVNDSAEVSDSPKVDDSV
-1094 TDSKPIVAEQPMS
+1094 TVSNSTKE
-1107 DTDTDTGTESPSP
+1107 
-1120 VAAQAETLPAVPES
+1120 
-1134 RQTSDNNTVEVIATD
+1134 SDNAEVPSA
-1149 DAINT
+1149 AI
-1154 INSPAANNV
+1154 
-1163 DSSAPLELTHEALF
+1163 ELTHETLF
-1177 SEHYVTANKFGQA
+1177 SSRYVTANKFGQA
-1190 SNDPRVVRSQQT
+1190 SNDPRVVRQQQSQT
-1202 QPQATPVVSAGQ
+1202 TAVAVSAPV
-1214 QAVVN
+1214 AVAN
-1219 VPAIRGTVGEFIH
+1219 APAIRGTVGDFIH
-1232 ATLPEAQARLT
+1232 ATLPDALTRLA
-1243 DEGVINCFIAAIA
+1243 DSGVIRSFIDAI
-1256 LHTSQA
+1256 TIYSQ
-1262 QSTADNAAVDSNN
+1262 QSQSPETASAENSAADN
-1275 AKNDEADNNNA
+1275 DEVEIT
-1286 DSSYVNLSHFN
+1286 SFT

-1304 PLTAD
+1304 PLAAD
-1309 YLSRFEVMTQ
+1309 YLARFDAMTQ

-1324 AAVQGKTAVE
+1324 AATQGKTPVE
-1334 PRAISKRAGND
+1334 PRAIDKRASND
-1345 PRGQHSDYQEP
+1345 PRGQHPDYQAPAVVTVSSEP
-1356 QQEQAVL
+1356 VAPPSQDDQAQD
-1363 NVPSDEV
+1363 VPSQEGVPSENNPSETGQPEDNHSQEV
-1370 SSADVPA
+1370 FESVAT
-1377 EQNEPRSQD
+1377 QIN
-1386 NAQHQD
+1386 D
-1392 SVETV
+1392 STQTDSLL
-1397 HKIDAHDVEA
+1397 DAHNVEA
-1407 TALASE
+1407 TALTGQ
-1413 AQADDISADSE
+1413 AQADDISIESE
-1424 KQLHLDQDYDV
+1424 HMLQDNQHQSVVATEQVDEPV
-1435 TAEADDVVQAE
+1435 LEAAVIEGVVKDNHNA
-1446 QPQTDQSLV
+1446 S
-1455 EESAKEDSQ
+1455 
-1464 VNKSKTT
+1464 KSKTT

-1484 QLLPQMGMFNLT
+1484 QLSPQTGMFNLT

-1508 KTDHKKP
+1508 KNEHKKP
-1515 TQAEKIESGTDNLD
+1515 TQAEKIETDDTDAD
-1529 SSDNSDSSDN
+1529 S
-1539 GS
+1539 

>member
-72 EISAEYLSG
+72 EISTEYLSG

-152 LSNLDLAKGMSVI
+152 LGGLDLPKGMSVI

-220 RDDIAEIWIDNENAY
+220 RDDISEIWIDNENAY

-313 ETAYHTNLEAADEI
+313 ETAFHTNLEAADEI

-351 HQKEVE
+351 NQKEVE

-486 DGFAPT
+486 DGFAPS

-499 TQQQEHSD
+499 TQQQEYSD
-507 LGYNVDWQTA
+507 LGYDVDWQTA
-517 EKERPEQQPTRQPRQ
+517 EKERPEQQPTRQPRAASEHEQ
-532 VSDTENSRSTGQQS
+532 SHSAQNQQRSS
-546 SRAPQPNNNQNDNQ
+546 NNQRNE
-560 STNNQGTNG
+560 NNKAV
-569 QNTNSQN
+569 S
-576 TNSQSNNGQSNNG
+576 SVR
-589 QTANQHPTPGS
+589 A
-600 NDQRNH
+600 
-606 NNANEQN
+606 EQ
-613 STNRTVQN
+613 
-621 SNAQNNQAQNNQAQ
+621 APAQ
-635 TNQAQSNQ
+635 TPAKPQAVATAP
-643 AQNAAPVAA
+643 AQTIAQVVATESPSV
-652 QAAILDTAAKPQA
+652 QPQA

-676 PQAQTAHSVSSR
+676 PQAQTAHSVSSH

-693 IEALVNTGAQSL
+693 IEAIVNTGAQSL
-705 GSFGQVDSN
+705 GSFGQVDNS
-714 ALSSAQS
+714 ALSNRQS
-721 SSAPQTSQPNGNKQ
+721 SDAPASSAPQEARQTSRQ
-735 SDSKQS
+735 SS
-741 DSNANRQQARGN
+741 D
-753 NTTNDNSS
+753 
-761 NISSSSTGNS
+761 
-771 NVDSSNPD
+771 D
-779 DNSNDDDRR
+779 DNKDDDK
-788 RRKPRKSRSSKPH
+788 RKRKTRKTRSSKPRH
-801 QRRDQRDETASSDS
+801 RRERDETVRVDNEVENDNTSSADS
-815 SDTDNKAESDNKID
+815 TDKNQDKTSDNRSKRED
-829 SSNASSNSNK
+829 SKHSSQRSANREEHRK
-839 QSDSNANRQPDN
+839 DSERNANRNDTQTADAETRDSNEESN
-851 RRNSD
+851 RS
-856 RNRNN
+856 
-861 RQDNGRSSDES
+861 
-872 ARNDSDRNS
+872 
-881 AARNDANQQDSSS
+881 
-894 SEEQTRAKRKPHSQR
+894 KRKPHSNR
-909 SSRGQLE
+909 SSRGSLE

-921 TADANA
+921 SAD
-927 KQGAQLATT
+927 KQDKSSADK
-936 EATSSK
+936 SSK
-942 SQPSARR
+942 VS
-949 NQDPNEVTL
+949 NEVTL
-958 QVSEASAK
+958 QVNETPVK
-966 LKPPEVVHLSL
+966 LKSPEVVHLSL
-977 DDSKSGQASRHS
+977 DDSKSKPSPEKEQDTKVNEV
-989 AGKQVVDKQST
+989 AGT
-1000 ATQSVDSALAE
+1000 
-1011 NALAESAA
+1011 
-1019 LEANKAGQQSTDQQN
+1019 
-1034 TDQQQADTDSKTV
+1034 
-1047 GSSQAVITQAEST
+1047 
-1060 QVDNDRV
+1060 
-1067 EATKDDVTKDA
+1067 
-1078 APSSVSEDSK
+1078 
-1088 ISDSQV
+1088 
-1094 TDSKPIVAEQPMS
+1094 S
-1107 DTDTDTGTESPSP
+1107 DTDKDQSTHVVDTETTEQPTTANAPSNSKGSESEHKQQESSPAPTNVSITDD
-1120 VAAQAETLPAVPES
+1120 
-1134 RQTSDNNTVEVIATD
+1134 SDNVKNSKSASDNTADEQVS
-1149 DAINT
+1149 
-1154 INSPAANNV
+1154 SPALSYSHDSLFAN
-1163 DSSAPLELTHEALF
+1163 
-1177 SEHYVTANKFGQA
+1177 HYVTASKFGQA
-1190 SNDPRVVRSQQT
+1190 SNDPRVVRQQ
-1202 QPQATPVVSAGQ
+1202 QSKVASGIATAASA
-1214 QAVVN
+1214 ASI
-1219 VPAIRGTVGEFIH
+1219 PTPKSSAIQGSVGEFIR
-1232 ATLPEAQARLT
+1232 ATLSDAESQLA
-1243 DEGVINCFIAAIA
+1243 DNGVIASFIAAVTA
-1256 LHTSQA
+1256 YSNAASETREANNSET
-1262 QSTADNAAVDSNN
+1262 QSTGFD
-1275 AKNDEADNNNA
+1275 
-1286 DSSYVNLSHFN
+1286 

-1304 PLTAD
+1304 PLSAD
-1309 YLSRFEVMTQ
+1309 YLKRFETMTQ
-1319 AVSQF
+1319 AVNQF
-1324 AAVQGKTAVE
+1324 GAEQGKTEVK
-1334 PRAISKRAGND
+1334 PSVVTQRASND
-1345 PRGQHSDYQEP
+1345 PRGQHPDYVAASSEQDENKPETSGQQATLTLPEQVDEKTETLEQPDAHESEISTPASDTQMQDASTQSEHLS
-1356 QQEQAVL
+1356 EVEAH
-1363 NVPSDEV
+1363 SD
-1370 SSADVPA
+1370 D
-1377 EQNEPRSQD
+1377 
-1386 NAQHQD
+1386 
-1392 SVETV
+1392 
-1397 HKIDAHDVEA
+1397 IDAD
-1407 TALASE
+1407 
-1413 AQADDISADSE
+1413 ADYE
-1424 KQLHLDQDYDV
+1424 N
-1435 TAEADDVVQAE
+1435 VQ
-1446 QPQTDQSLV
+1446 
-1455 EESAKEDSQ
+1455 EDSQ
-1464 VNKSKTT
+1464 AGKSKTT

-1484 QLLPQMGMFNLT
+1484 QLLQPTGMFNLT
-1496 TPKVP
+1496 SHKVP
-1501 KARSRKP
+1501 KSRSRKP
-1508 KTDHKKP
+1508 KTEHKKP
-1515 TQAEKIESGTDNLD
+1515 TQAEKAHAEDASNTDDES
-1529 SSDNSDSSDN
+1529 
-1539 GS
+1539 

>member
-152 LSNLDLAKGMSVI
+152 LGNLDLPKGMSVI

-220 RDDIAEIWIDNENAY
+220 RDDISEIWIDNENAY

-245 MPTQAEKLRKYT
+245 MPKQAEKLRKYT

-357 KRLIDA
+357 KRLVDA

-486 DGFAPT
+486 DGFAPS

-517 EKERPEQQPTRQPRQ
+517 DSVRPEQQPTRQPRQ
-532 VSDTENSRSTGQQS
+532 AADNSSNKNSQTTPRANSQQKNTTSHSNDHRSNANANGS
-546 SRAPQPNNNQNDNQ
+546 NAAPARAPQPQTQ
-560 STNNQGTNG
+560 
-569 QNTNSQN
+569 SQN
-576 TNSQSNNGQSNNG
+576 
-589 QTANQHPTPGS
+589 APTV
-600 NDQRNH
+600 
-606 NNANEQN
+606 A
-613 STNRTVQN
+613 TT
-621 SNAQNNQAQNNQAQ
+621 
-635 TNQAQSNQ
+635 
-643 AQNAAPVAA
+643 AAPVASQNNNA
-652 QAAILDTAAKPQA
+652 TAAQPQA

-676 PQAQTAHSVSSR
+676 PQASTTPKVSSR

-705 GSFGQVDSN
+705 GSFGQIDNS
-714 ALSSAQS
+714 ALDANTQAAA
-721 SSAPQTSQPNGNKQ
+721 APQTSSNQQSTEQQPNT
-735 SDSKQS
+735 
-741 DSNANRQQARGN
+741 NRQQAA
-753 NTTNDNSS
+753 
-761 NISSSSTGNS
+761 NS
-771 NVDSSNPD
+771 NTD
-779 DNSNDDDRR
+779 DNNDAEDRR
-788 RRKPRKSRSSKPH
+788 RRKPRKSRPSKTR
-801 QRRDQRDETASSDS
+801 QRKEPSDESNGNAASNNVDDS
-815 SDTDNKAESDNKID
+815 RSTGTDDKQAD
-829 SSNASSNSNK
+829 SQDK
-839 QSDSNANRQPDN
+839 RQHDN
-851 RRNSD
+851 RRTND

-861 RQDNGRSSDES
+861 RQDSGRNGHDNSNTEH
-872 ARNDSDRNS
+872 ND
-881 AARNDANQQDSSS
+881 AARKDANTID
-894 SEEQTRAKRKPHSQR
+894 EQTRAKRKSNSQR
-909 SSRGQLE
+909 SSRGKIE

-921 TADANA
+921 SANNEQSN
-927 KQGAQLATT
+927 K
-936 EATSSK
+936 ETSHSNDK
-942 SQPSARR
+942 NQTGTRR
-949 NQDPNEVTL
+949 NQDPNEVVL
-958 QVSEASAK
+958 QVNEASTE
-966 LKPPEVVHLSL
+966 LKSPEVVHLSL
-977 DDSKSGQASRHS
+977 DDSKSVTATRQAPEKQS
-989 AGKQVVDKQST
+989 AEKASNEADKQKASQEDRT
-1000 ATQSVDSALAE
+1000 PKNTDKQEAVEQITDSQATKNSLDSVDSSPRTSTQTVTADAAKSDNPASGDAVIPAAKMDDAKTSTTEDKVQKSDANSVDERNVEATQPAAE
-1011 NALAESAA
+1011 KSSMSKSRDAVETSGKDDDVAPTE
-1019 LEANKAGQQSTDQQN
+1019 KAQKTGSNVDFN
-1034 TDQQQADTDSKTV
+1034 TDDTDS
-1047 GSSQAVITQAEST
+1047 SNQAAFEL
-1060 QVDNDRV
+1060 DH
-1067 EATKDDVTKDA
+1067 
-1078 APSSVSEDSK
+1078 
-1088 ISDSQV
+1088 
-1094 TDSKPIVAEQPMS
+1094 
-1107 DTDTDTGTESPSP
+1107 
-1120 VAAQAETLPAVPES
+1120 ETLFAK
-1134 RQTSDNNTVEVIATD
+1134 R
-1149 DAINT
+1149 
-1154 INSPAANNV
+1154 
-1163 DSSAPLELTHEALF
+1163 
-1177 SEHYVTANKFGQA
+1177 YVTAEKFGQA
-1190 SNDPRVVRSQQT
+1190 SNDPRVVRRQQA
-1202 QPQATPVVSAGQ
+1202 QASTTTASDNQSPVVNEQ
-1214 QAVVN
+1214 RAVN
-1219 VPAIRGTVGEFIH
+1219 APAIRGTVGEFIR
-1232 ATLPEAQARLT
+1232 ATLPEAQARLAA
-1243 DEGVINCFIAAIA
+1243 EGVINCFNAAIA
-1256 LHTSQA
+1256 LHLEQA
-1262 QSTADNAAVDSNN
+1262 NAVNEKVESNN
-1275 AKNDEADNNNA
+1275 ESKVETGEAAKQDFD
-1286 DSSYVNLSHFN
+1286 
-1297 FSNYGYQ
+1297 FSNYGYE
-1304 PLTAD
+1304 PLAAD
-1309 YLSRFEVMTQ
+1309 YLASFEAMTQ

-1324 AAVQGKTAVE
+1324 AAAQGKTAVE
-1334 PRAISKRAGND
+1334 PRPISKRASND
-1345 PRGQHSDYQEP
+1345 PRGQHPDYQEP
-1356 QQEQAVL
+1356 AATTVAEAPKNGSL
-1363 NVPSDEV
+1363 AADSDV
-1370 SSADVPA
+1370 DVDVDA
-1377 EQNEPRSQD
+1377 QN
-1386 NAQHQD
+1386 
-1392 SVETV
+1392 
-1397 HKIDAHDVEA
+1397 IDA
-1407 TALASE
+1407 TALANQS
-1413 AQADDISADSE
+1413 QTDDVSADSE
-1424 KQLHLDQDYDV
+1424 ELLKVEQALEVENTEVADTEAKDADSDVEQSETEQASEPTEQLS
-1435 TAEADDVVQAE
+1435 EQA
-1446 QPQTDQSLV
+1446 TK
-1455 EESAKEDSQ
+1455 EEIQAA
-1464 VNKSKTT
+1464 KSKTT

-1484 QLLPQMGMFNLT
+1484 QLLPQKGMFNLT

-1501 KARSRKP
+1501 KARTRKP
-1508 KTDHKKP
+1508 KAEHKKP
-1515 TQAEKIESGTDNLD
+1515 TQAEKSENDD
-1529 SSDNSDSSDN
+1529 SDSES
-1539 GS
+1539 

>member
-152 LSNLDLAKGMSVI
+152 LGSLDLPKGMSVI

-245 MPTQAEKLRKYT
+245 MPKQAEKLRKYT

-357 KRLIDA
+357 KRLVDA

-453 DSLVYLEQDSG
+453 DALVYLEQDSG

-486 DGFAPT
+486 DGFAPS

-499 TQQQEHSD
+499 TAQEHSD
-507 LGYNVDWQTA
+507 LGYEVDWQTA

-532 VSDTENSRSTGQQS
+532 IADNSSNNNGNNGPVNTSANTQQS
-546 SRAPQPNNNQNDNQ
+546 APSQQQNTTSHSNDHRSNNNASNVSSARAPQTQPQTQ
-560 STNNQGTNG
+560 APT
-569 QNTNSQN
+569 QNTPAVAA
-576 TNSQSNNGQSNNG
+576 T
-589 QTANQHPTPGS
+589 
-600 NDQRNH
+600 
-606 NNANEQN
+606 
-613 STNRTVQN
+613 
-621 SNAQNNQAQNNQAQ
+621 
-635 TNQAQSNQ
+635 
-643 AQNAAPVAA
+643 AAPVATQTAPVAAA
-652 QAAILDTAAKPQA
+652 QPQA

-676 PQAQTAHSVSSR
+676 PQAQTTHSVSSR

-705 GSFGQVDSN
+705 GSFGQVDNSVLTDN
-714 ALSSAQS
+714 NQATA
-721 SSAPQTSQPNGNKQ
+721 APQESNQQANNQP
-735 SDSKQS
+735 
-741 DSNANRQQARGN
+741 SNANRQQTSN
-753 NTTNDNSS
+753 NTA
-761 NISSSSTGNS
+761 
-771 NVDSSNPD
+771 D
-779 DNSNDDDRR
+779 DNNDAEERR
-788 RRKPRKSRSSKPH
+788 RRKPRKSRPSKTR
-801 QRRDQRDETASSDS
+801 QRKEPSDETSDNVASDTTDS
-815 SDTDNKAESDNKID
+815 SISSADNKE
-829 SSNASSNSNK
+829 SNSQDK
-839 QSDSNANRQPDN
+839 RQQDN
-851 RRNSD
+851 RRPND

-861 RQDNGRSSDES
+861 RQDS
-872 ARNDSDRNS
+872 ARNGNESNENS
-881 AARNDANQQDSSS
+881 KGNERHERTDADDKNANAAD
-894 SEEQTRAKRKPHSQR
+894 EQTRAKRKSNSQR
-909 SSRGQLE
+909 HSRGKLE

-921 TADANA
+921 SADNAQQNAQLSTKDANNGNGRN
-927 KQGAQLATT
+927 Q
-936 EATSSK
+936 SS
-942 SQPSARR
+942 SRR
-949 NQDPNEVTL
+949 NQDPNEVIL
-958 QVSEASAK
+958 QVNEAATE
-966 LKPPEVVHLSL
+966 LKSPEVVHLSL
-977 DDSKSGQASRHS
+977 DDSKSVTAARQAPEKQGAEKASNDADKQKARQEDSNPKNADKQEAVEQKTDSQATKNSRES
-989 AGKQVVDKQST
+989 VDNSEKDSKQVDTAKAVNSDAAHLEEAKIAEPKVDQAQPS
-1000 ATQSVDSALAE
+1000 ATEAKVQMSDAKSVDDSKVAAKKVAAKEAGADEQATSNSSDVKTDRPADSQKVAESQKPVDATAE
-1011 NALAESAA
+1011 NKAA
-1019 LEANKAGQQSTDQQN
+1019 TG
-1034 TDQQQADTDSKTV
+1034 KTQETA
-1047 GSSQAVITQAEST
+1047 S
-1060 QVDNDRV
+1060 
-1067 EATKDDVTKDA
+1067 DV
-1078 APSSVSEDSK
+1078 
-1088 ISDSQV
+1088 
-1094 TDSKPIVAEQPMS
+1094 
-1107 DTDTDTGTESPSP
+1107 
-1120 VAAQAETLPAVPES
+1120 
-1134 RQTSDNNTVEVIATD
+1134 ATD
-1149 DAINT
+1149 ANSKADDAS
-1154 INSPAANNV
+1154 NSKQPAF
-1163 DSSAPLELTHEALF
+1163 ELNHDALF
-1177 SEHYVTANKFGQA
+1177 AKRYVTANKFGQA
-1190 SNDPRVVRSQQT
+1190 SNDPRLVRRQQAQAPTTKTSVAEIPQASQQDKPT
-1202 QPQATPVVSAGQ
+1202 
-1214 QAVVN
+1214 AVN
-1219 VPAIRGTVGEFIH
+1219 MPAIRGTVGEFIR
-1232 ATLPEAQARLT
+1232 ATLPEAQARLAA
-1243 DEGVINCFIAAIA
+1243 EGVINCFNAAIA
-1256 LHTSQA
+1256 LHVEQA
-1262 QSTADNAAVDSNN
+1262 QAATTDEDKVKVDSSNEP
-1275 AKNDEADNNNA
+1275 KVVTGEAANQD
-1286 DSSYVNLSHFN
+1286 FN

-1304 PLTAD
+1304 PLAAD
-1309 YLSRFEVMTQ
+1309 YIARFEKMTQ

-1324 AAVQGKTAVE
+1324 AAAQGKTAVE
-1334 PRAISKRAGND
+1334 PRAISKRASND
-1345 PRGQHSDYQEP
+1345 PRGQHPDYQEV
-1356 QQEQAVL
+1356 AV
-1363 NVPSDEV
+1363 VTTSEAP
-1370 SSADVPA
+1370 ADDA
-1377 EQNEPRSQD
+1377 LAAD
-1386 NAQHQD
+1386 ND
-1392 SVETV
+1392 VDV
-1397 HKIDAHDVEA
+1397 HVDAHVDAHKVEA
-1407 TALASE
+1407 NALAN
-1413 AQADDISADSE
+1413 QGQTDDVSADSE
-1424 KQLHLDQDYDV
+1424 QLLKVEQALEEGNAAQSDV
-1435 TAEADDVVQAE
+1435 EAVKAEEVKTADAEVKDADSETTVSDVEQSETEQAPEPTE
-1446 QPQTDQSLV
+1446 QVSEPATK
-1455 EESAKEDSQ
+1455 EEIQAA
-1464 VNKSKTT
+1464 KSKTT

-1484 QLLPQMGMFNLT
+1484 QLLPQKGMFNLT

-1501 KARSRKP
+1501 KARTRKP
-1508 KTDHKKP
+1508 KTEHKKP
-1515 TQAEKIESGTDNLD
+1515 TQAEKSESDDTD
-1529 SSDNSDSSDN
+1529 SES
-1539 GS
+1539 

>member
-16 VALCKGNHLYDF
+16 VALCNGNHLYDF

-72 EISAEYLSG
+72 EISSEYLSG

-152 LSNLDLAKGMSVI
+152 LGSLDLAKGMSVI

-245 MPTQAEKLRKYT
+245 MPKQAEKLRKYT

-263 SRFNIEKQI
+263 SRFNVEKQI

-351 HQKEVE
+351 NQKEVE

-486 DGFAPT
+486 DGFAPS

-499 TQQQEHSD
+499 TAQEHSD

-517 EKERPEQQPTRQPRQ
+517 EKERPEQQPTRQPLK
-532 VSDTENSRSTGQQS
+532 TIENKNSQANSAQQ
-546 SRAPQPNNNQNDNQ
+546 NNQNSRNA
-560 STNNQGTNG
+560 STVSHSNEHRNNSKN
-569 QNTNSQN
+569 NS
-576 TNSQSNNGQSNNG
+576 SDSN
-589 QTANQHPTPGS
+589 S
-600 NDQRNH
+600 NDTAARTQH
-606 NNANEQN
+606 NPSAQ
-613 STNRTVQN
+613 SG
-621 SNAQNNQAQNNQAQ
+621 NAQNSSTATTVATQNPTSPAQ
-635 TNQAQSNQ
+635 
-643 AQNAAPVAA
+643 
-652 QAAILDTAAKPQA
+652 PQA

-676 PQAQTAHSVSSR
+676 PQAQTTNGVNSR

-693 IEALVNTGAQSL
+693 IETLVNTGAKSL
-705 GSFGQVDSN
+705 GSFGQVDNS
-714 ALSSAQS
+714 ALSTTQRSVDAQKDGRS
-721 SSAPQTSQPNGNKQ
+721 NEQP
-735 SDSKQS
+735 SDN
-741 DSNANRQQARGN
+741 DRQQNARN
-753 NTTNDNSS
+753 NDSDTNESS
-761 NISSSSTGNS
+761 
-771 NVDSSNPD
+771 D
-779 DNSNDDDRR
+779 DKR
-788 RRKPRKSRSSKPH
+788 RRKQRKSRSSKPR
-801 QRRDQRDETASSDS
+801 QRREQRDDNDAVDS
-815 SDTDNKAESDNKID
+815 SSTD
-829 SSNASSNSNK
+829 SNNDNSNNDAK
-839 QSDSNANRQPDN
+839 ASDGQDKRNDSQRNDSRRQN
-851 RRNSD
+851 D

-861 RQDNGRSSDES
+861 RQDSNLQDNTTNGSDN
-872 ARNDSDRNS
+872 RNNSDRQDNS
-881 AARNDANQQDSSS
+881 AANVNVD
-894 SEEQTRAKRKPHSQR
+894 EQARTKRKPHSR
-909 SSRGQLE
+909 RDSRGTLE
-916 RGETL
+916 RNETL
-921 TADANA
+921 TAANVDSSV
-927 KQGAQLATT
+927 KQTT
-936 EATSSK
+936 SDNRND
-942 SQPSARR
+942 QSARR
-949 NQDPNEVTL
+949 NQNPNEVLL
-958 QVSEASAK
+958 QVNEAPAK
-966 LKPPEVVHLSL
+966 LKSPEVVHLSL
-977 DDSKSGQASRHS
+977 DDSKSTRVEHS
-989 AGKQVVDKQST
+989 
-1000 ATQSVDSALAE
+1000 SAE
-1011 NALAESAA
+1011 PQKIESAITETP
-1019 LEANKAGQQSTDQQN
+1019 EAAKEDN
-1034 TDQQQADTDSKTV
+1034 TDSRREVQSSNDQSDAKTSNSVSTETGSAPDDANSTNQTQADTVEASVAQTDKTQFTGQESAV
-1047 GSSQAVITQAEST
+1047 EEISETEPKPEQESNVDTDSQAVAKVATTPVVTTETQQT
-1060 QVDNDRV
+1060 DNAKVTEPKAV
-1067 EATKDDVTKDA
+1067 EAEVTA
-1078 APSSVSEDSK
+1078 
-1088 ISDSQV
+1088 
-1094 TDSKPIVAEQPMS
+1094 
-1107 DTDTDTGTESPSP
+1107 TE
-1120 VAAQAETLPAVPES
+1120 AHET
-1134 RQTSDNNTVEVIATD
+1134 
-1149 DAINT
+1149 
-1154 INSPAANNV
+1154 PAAK
-1163 DSSAPLELTHEALF
+1163 SSAIELTHEALF
-1177 SEHYVTANKFGQA
+1177 AKRYVTADKFGQA
-1190 SNDPRVVRSQQT
+1190 SNDPRIVRAQQ
-1202 QPQATPVVSAGQ
+1202 GQ
-1214 QAVVN
+1214 QQAKKVVVN
-1219 VPAIRGTVGEFIH
+1219 EPVSTNLPAIRGTVGEFIR
-1232 ATLPEAQARLT
+1232 ATIAEAQTRLA
-1243 DEGVINCFIAAIA
+1243 DEGVINCFISAIA
-1256 LHTSQA
+1256 EYKQQAASDA
-1262 QSTADNAAVDSNN
+1262 QSVDTV
-1275 AKNDEADNNNA
+1275 AETDAA
-1286 DSSYVNLSHFN
+1286 DSSKSSSSSFD

-1309 YLSRFEVMTQ
+1309 YLTSFKTMTA

-1324 AAVQGKTAVE
+1324 AIEQGKTSVE
-1334 PRAISKRAGND
+1334 PRAVGERASND
-1345 PRGQHSDYQEP
+1345 PRGQHPSFQQ
-1356 QQEQAVL
+1356 QQEQAQNLAETGNSAAVDSETDA
-1363 NVPSDEV
+1363 VEEV
-1370 SSADVPA
+1370 
-1377 EQNEPRSQD
+1377 
-1386 NAQHQD
+1386 
-1392 SVETV
+1392 
-1397 HKIDAHDVEA
+1397 DAHKVAA
-1407 TALASE
+1407 TALT
-1413 AQADDISADSE
+1413 SA
-1424 KQLHLDQDYDV
+1424 
-1435 TAEADDVVQAE
+1435 VQAE
-1446 QPQTDQSLV
+1446 DVSAESEQLLQVDADLRATSTEQADVESSNVTESSLATEDALLELEQSV
-1455 EESAKEDSQ
+1455 KEAS
-1464 VNKSKTT
+1464 KSKTT

-1484 QLLPQMGMFNLT
+1484 QLLPQTGMFNLT

-1501 KARSRKP
+1501 KARARKP
-1508 KTDHKKP
+1508 KTEHKKP
-1515 TQAEKIESGTDNLD
+1515 TQAEKLEADD
-1529 SSDNSDSSDN
+1529 SDSES
-1539 GS
+1539 

>member
-152 LSNLDLAKGMSVI
+152 LGNLDLPKGMSVI

-245 MPTQAEKLRKYT
+245 MPKQAEKLRKYT

-486 DGFAPT
+486 DGFAPS

-517 EKERPEQQPTRQPRQ
+517 EKERPEQQPTRQPRK
-532 VSDTENSRSTGQQS
+532 TANGNNKHSRSNTQQNTAAQTKNDTVNHSNDRRNHKNTNDVS
-546 SRAPQPNNNQNDNQ
+546 SAQAPQA
-560 STNNQGTNG
+560 SK
-569 QNTNSQN
+569 
-576 TNSQSNNGQSNNG
+576 
-589 QTANQHPTPGS
+589 TAS
-600 NDQRNH
+600 
-606 NNANEQN
+606 
-613 STNRTVQN
+613 V
-621 SNAQNNQAQNNQAQ
+621 
-635 TNQAQSNQ
+635 
-643 AQNAAPVAA
+643 AAPVASQTQSVEAAA
-652 QAAILDTAAKPQA
+652 QPKA

-676 PQAQTAHSVSSR
+676 PQATTTPSVTSR

-693 IEALVNTGAQSL
+693 IEAIVNTGAQSL

-714 ALSSAQS
+714 ALNNTDSNREQS
-721 SSAPQTSQPNGNKQ
+721 NQQNNSQRNDNQQ
-735 SDSKQS
+735 SDN
-741 DSNANRQQARGN
+741 NANRQQARRN
-753 NTTNDNSS
+753 ESDT
-761 NISSSSTGNS
+761 
-771 NVDSSNPD
+771 D
-779 DNSNDDDRR
+779 DNSNEDRR
-788 RRKPRKSRSSKPH
+788 RRKPRKSRSSKPR
-801 QRRDQRDETASSDS
+801 QRKEATD
-815 SDTDNKAESDNKID
+815 DTT
-829 SSNASSNSNK
+829 
-839 QSDSNANRQPDN
+839 SNANSSSENADNKPSDTQDQKQQDKRQNDS
-851 RRNSD
+851 RRTNE

-861 RQDNGRSSDES
+861 RQNSNRNASE
-872 ARNDSDRNS
+872 RNDTDDENS
-881 AARNDANQQDSSS
+881 STAS
-894 SEEQTRAKRKPHSQR
+894 EQTRSKRKSHSQR
-909 SSRGQLE
+909 GSRGKLE

-921 TADANA
+921 TADNVKHSKQQNA
-927 KQGAQLATT
+927 RNNDTT
-936 EATSSK
+936 NSK
-942 SQPSARR
+942 NQSSARR
-949 NQDPNEVTL
+949 NQDPNEVVL
-958 QVSEASAK
+958 QVNEAPTE
-966 LKPPEVVHLSL
+966 LKASEVVHLSL
-977 DDSKSGQASRHS
+977 DDSKSAQA
-989 AGKQVVDKQST
+989 K
-1000 ATQSVDSALAE
+1000 TQSSEKRSATNNVVKDE
-1011 NALAESAA
+1011 RSD
-1019 LEANKAGQQSTDQQN
+1019 KRSSHGQN
-1034 TDQQQADTDSKTV
+1034 TDKQTTSTQNADSK
-1047 GSSQAVITQAEST
+1047 
-1060 QVDNDRV
+1060 VDNDKSTVETHASQTNDDKHKSTEQAKVQKDAPKHEQAAEAKEAAGAV
-1067 EATKDDVTKDA
+1067 EAPSTSTSNTENQSETPTSVAADVAETTETSKQQETKTANDVSK
-1078 APSSVSEDSK
+1078 SSKTEK
-1088 ISDSQV
+1088 TQSDS
-1094 TDSKPIVAEQPMS
+1094 DSANASNVS
-1107 DTDTDTGTESPSP
+1107 
-1120 VAAQAETLPAVPES
+1120 
-1134 RQTSDNNTVEVIATD
+1134 
-1149 DAINT
+1149 
-1154 INSPAANNV
+1154 NSAF
-1163 DSSAPLELTHEALF
+1163 ELTHEALF
-1177 SEHYVTANKFGQA
+1177 GARYVTAEKFGQA
-1190 SNDPRVVRSQQT
+1190 SNDPRAVL
-1202 QPQATPVVSAGQ
+1202 GQ
-1214 QAVVN
+1214 QSAQVN
-1219 VPAIRGTVGEFIH
+1219 KPTATSVPAIRGTVGEFIR
-1232 ATLPEAQARLT
+1232 ATLPEAQARLAE
-1243 DEGVINCFIAAIA
+1243 EGVINCFIATIA
-1256 LHTSQA
+1256 LHNEQV
-1262 QSTADNAAVDSNN
+1262 QNADNSSDAASQSFD
-1275 AKNDEADNNNA
+1275 
-1286 DSSYVNLSHFN
+1286 

-1304 PLTAD
+1304 PLAAD
-1309 YLSRFEVMTQ
+1309 YLTRFEMMTQ

-1324 AAVQGKTAVE
+1324 AAVQGKTDVE
-1334 PRAISKRAGND
+1334 PRAIAKRASND
-1345 PRGQHSDYQEP
+1345 PRGQHPDYQEP
-1356 QQEQAVL
+1356 AVLSVTAAQASDAEQA
-1363 NVPSDEV
+1363 D
-1370 SSADVPA
+1370 SAV
-1377 EQNEPRSQD
+1377 
-1386 NAQHQD
+1386 
-1392 SVETV
+1392 
-1397 HKIDAHDVEA
+1397 DAHDVEA
-1407 TALASE
+1407 TALAN
-1413 AQADDISADSE
+1413 QVQTDDISSDSE
-1424 KQLHLDQDYDV
+1424 QLLEIERAQSEAKDAENIAAETEQMTDSAVED
-1435 TAEADDVVQAE
+1435 TATEADKD
-1446 QPQTDQSLV
+1446 
-1455 EESAKEDSQ
+1455 DSQ
-1464 VNKSKTT
+1464 AAKSKTT

-1484 QLLPQMGMFNLT
+1484 QLLPQTGMFNLT

-1508 KTDHKKP
+1508 KSDHKKP
-1515 TQAEKIESGTDNLD
+1515 TQVEKSETDVTSDD
-1529 SSDNSDSSDN
+1529 S
-1539 GS
+1539 

>member
-152 LSNLDLAKGMSVI
+152 LSNLDLPKGMSVI

-245 MPTQAEKLRKYT
+245 MPKQAEKLRKYT

-486 DGFAPT
+486 DGFAPS

-517 EKERPEQQPTRQPRQ
+517 EKERPEQQPTRQPRKTADDKQ
-532 VSDTENSRSTGQQS
+532 SRS
-546 SRAPQPNNNQNDNQ
+546 
-560 STNNQGTNG
+560 
-569 QNTNSQN
+569 NT
-576 TNSQSNNGQSNNG
+576 QSNA
-589 QTANQHPTPGS
+589 TT
-600 NDQRNH
+600 
-606 NNANEQN
+606 
-613 STNRTVQN
+613 
-621 SNAQNNQAQNNQAQ
+621 QAQNDTVNHSNDRRNHKNTNDVSPAPAPQA
-635 TNQAQSNQ
+635 NKNVSV
-643 AQNAAPVAA
+643 AAPVAPQTQSVETTA
-652 QAAILDTAAKPQA
+652 QPKA

-676 PQAQTAHSVSSR
+676 PQATTTPSVSSR

-714 ALSSAQS
+714 ALNSAAATSEQPTQQS
-721 SSAPQTSQPNGNKQ
+721 NSQKNDSQQ
-735 SDSKQS
+735 SDN
-741 DSNANRQQARGN
+741 NANRQQARR
-753 NTTNDNSS
+753 NDSD
-761 NISSSSTGNS
+761 T
-771 NVDSSNPD
+771 D
-779 DNSNDDDRR
+779 DNSNEDRR
-788 RRKPRKSRSSKPH
+788 RRKPRKSRSSKPR
-801 QRRDQRDETASSDS
+801 QRKETADENTGNVNSSSDS
-815 SDTDNKAESDNKID
+815 AGSSSANSNNADDKSSDTQD
-829 SSNASSNSNK
+829 
-839 QSDSNANRQPDN
+839 QRQQDKRQNDN
-851 RRNSD
+851 RRTND

-861 RQDNGRSSDES
+861 RQDS
-872 ARNDSDRNS
+872 
-881 AARNDANQQDSSS
+881 NQQSNNRNASERSDADNENSSKAD
-894 SEEQTRAKRKPHSQR
+894 EQTRTKRKSHSQR
-909 SSRGQLE
+909 GSRGKLE

-921 TADANA
+921 TADSV
-927 KQGAQLATT
+927 KQGKQQNARNNDA
-936 EATSSK
+936 ASSK
-942 SQPSARR
+942 NQHSARR
-949 NQDPNEVTL
+949 NQDPNEVVL
-958 QVSEASAK
+958 QVNEAPTE
-966 LKPPEVVHLSL
+966 LKAPEVVHLSL
-977 DDSKSGQASRHS
+977 DDSKATQAKTQPSE
-989 AGKQVVDKQST
+989 KQSATNNVAKDERSNET
-1000 ATQSVDSALAE
+1000 AAQ
-1011 NALAESAA
+1011 
-1019 LEANKAGQQSTDQQN
+1019 KPTDKHSSNEQN
-1034 TDQQQADTDSKTV
+1034 TDKQNTSAPNADKKSDNEKNTVETKANQVNDDKRATTEQAKVQNDVPKHEQATEEKKAPVVVEAQSTSTSNTESKAEAPTLVTADAEKATETPKQQETKTAEHMSK
-1047 GSSQAVITQAEST
+1047 SDEAQNT
-1060 QVDNDRV
+1060 QVDSNS
-1067 EATKDDVTKDA
+1067 AST
-1078 APSSVSEDSK
+1078 SNVS
-1088 ISDSQV
+1088 
-1094 TDSKPIVAEQPMS
+1094 
-1107 DTDTDTGTESPSP
+1107 
-1120 VAAQAETLPAVPES
+1120 
-1134 RQTSDNNTVEVIATD
+1134 
-1149 DAINT
+1149 
-1154 INSPAANNV
+1154 NSA
-1163 DSSAPLELTHEALF
+1163 LELTHEALF
-1177 SEHYVTANKFGQA
+1177 GTRYVTAEKFGQA
-1190 SNDPRVVRSQQT
+1190 SNDPRVVL
-1202 QPQATPVVSAGQ
+1202 AQ
-1214 QAVVN
+1214 QAAQADKPAATN
-1219 VPAIRGTVGEFIH
+1219 VPAIRGTVGEFIRT
-1232 ATLPEAQARLT
+1232 TLPEAQTRLAE
-1243 DEGVINCFIAAIA
+1243 EGIINCFIATIA
-1256 LHTSQA
+1256 LHNEQSQNA
-1262 QSTADNAAVDSNN
+1262 HNSSDAASQSFD
-1275 AKNDEADNNNA
+1275 
-1286 DSSYVNLSHFN
+1286 

-1304 PLTAD
+1304 PLAAD
-1309 YLSRFEVMTQ
+1309 YLARFESMTQ

-1324 AAVQGKTAVE
+1324 AASQGKTDIE
-1334 PRAISKRAGND
+1334 PRAITKRASND
-1345 PRGQHSDYQEP
+1345 PRGQHPDYQEP
-1356 QQEQAVL
+1356 AIL
-1363 NVPSDEV
+1363 S
-1370 SSADVPA
+1370 VPA
-1377 EQNEPRSQD
+1377 EQAIVEQTETDNE
-1386 NAQHQD
+1386 
-1392 SVETV
+1392 V
-1397 HKIDAHDVEA
+1397 DAHDVEA
-1407 TALASE
+1407 TALANQ
-1413 AQADDISADSE
+1413 AQTDDISADSE
-1424 KQLHLDQDYDV
+1424 QLLEVERAQSEAKN
-1435 TAEADDVVQAE
+1435 AEVETSTEQTVNEVEDAAE
-1446 QPQTDQSLV
+1446 TEQTTDSAV
-1455 EESAKEDSQ
+1455 EESTKEASKEDSQ
-1464 VNKSKTT
+1464 AAKSKTT

-1484 QLLPQMGMFNLT
+1484 QLLPQTGMFNLT

-1515 TQAEKIESGTDNLD
+1515 TQAEKLA
-1529 SSDNSDSSDN
+1529 SDDVDSDS
-1539 GS
+1539 

>member
-152 LSNLDLAKGMSVI
+152 LGNLDLPKGMSVI

-220 RDDIAEIWIDNENAY
+220 RDDISEIWIDNENAY

-245 MPTQAEKLRKYT
+245 MPKQAEKLRKYT

-357 KRLIDA
+357 KRLVDA

-486 DGFAPT
+486 DGFAPS

-517 EKERPEQQPTRQPRQ
+517 DSVRPEQQPTRQPRQ
-532 VSDTENSRSTGQQS
+532 VADNNSNNSSQSTTRANSQQHAQQHQQS
-546 SRAPQPNNNQNDNQ
+546 STSHSNDHRSNANANGSNASSARASQRQTQPQ
-560 STNNQGTNG
+560 STPTEA
-569 QNTNSQN
+569 T
-576 TNSQSNNGQSNNG
+576 QSNN
-589 QTANQHPTPGS
+589 
-600 NDQRNH
+600 
-606 NNANEQN
+606 
-613 STNRTVQN
+613 
-621 SNAQNNQAQNNQAQ
+621 
-635 TNQAQSNQ
+635 
-643 AQNAAPVAA
+643 AAAA
-652 QAAILDTAAKPQA
+652 QPQA

-676 PQAQTAHSVSSR
+676 PQASTTPNVSSR

-693 IEALVNTGAQSL
+693 IETLVNTGAKSL
-705 GSFGQVDSN
+705 GSFGQVDNSALNANNQAPVAPQPESNQAANNQQSN
-714 ALSSAQS
+714 A
-721 SSAPQTSQPNGNKQ
+721 NG
-735 SDSKQS
+735 
-741 DSNANRQQARGN
+741 NRQQA
-753 NTTNDNSS
+753 
-761 NISSSSTGNS
+761 
-771 NVDSSNPD
+771 VDSNAD
-779 DNSNDDDRR
+779 DNRDAEDRR
-788 RRKPRKSRSSKPH
+788 RRKPRKSRPSKTR
-801 QRRDQRDETASSDS
+801 QRKEQSDGNNNNATSNIVDS
-815 SDTDNKAESDNKID
+815 SSTSTDDKPADGQDKRHQDNKG
-829 SSNASSNSNK
+829 SN
-839 QSDSNANRQPDN
+839 
-851 RRNSD
+851 D

-861 RQDNGRSSDES
+861 RQDEGRNRDENRTGERS
-872 ARNDSDRNS
+872 DSDNK
-881 AARNDANQQDSSS
+881 NANATD
-894 SEEQTRAKRKPHSQR
+894 EQSRTKRKSNSQR
-909 SSRGQLE
+909 HSRGKLE

-921 TADANA
+921 SADNTQQKQPQSEQQIAQQGVKNA
-927 KQGAQLATT
+927 DNVNGNDKNQT
-936 EATSSK
+936 
-942 SQPSARR
+942 SARR
-949 NQDPNEVTL
+949 HQDPDEVVL
-958 QVSEASAK
+958 QVNEAATE
-966 LKPPEVVHLSL
+966 LKSPEVVHLSL
-977 DDSKSGQASRHS
+977 DDSKSAPARQASEKQTSEKARNRADTEHS
-989 AGKQVVDKQST
+989 SQQDSSSKNADKPKTGEHHTDNQAAKNS
-1000 ATQSVDSALAE
+1000 SEIDS
-1011 NALAESAA
+1011 SQKR
-1019 LEANKAGQQSTDQQN
+1019 NK
-1034 TDQQQADTDSKTV
+1034 QADTAKTAKNDSGLAEVKTDAAQLSATEDKAQKSDAKSAD
-1047 GSSQAVITQAEST
+1047 GHN
-1060 QVDNDRV
+1060 VD
-1067 EATKDDVTKDA
+1067 ATKPAVDEQSTSNSRTAVKT
-1078 APSSVSEDSK
+1078 
-1088 ISDSQV
+1088 DSQKQLDV
-1094 TDSKPIVAEQPMS
+1094 NADNGAA
-1107 DTDTDTGTESPSP
+1107 TEK
-1120 VAAQAETLPAVPES
+1120 AQK
-1134 RQTSDNNTVEVIATD
+1134 IA
-1149 DAINT
+1149 
-1154 INSPAANNV
+1154 SNV
-1163 DSSAPLELTHEALF
+1163 DSSTDDTNSSNPSAFELDHEALF
-1177 SEHYVTANKFGQA
+1177 AKRYVTAEKFGQA
-1190 SNDPRVVRSQQT
+1190 SNDPRVVRR
-1202 QPQATPVVSAGQ
+1202 Q
-1214 QAVVN
+1214 QAQSPQKN
-1219 VPAIRGTVGEFIH
+1219 EQEKQIATIAPTIRGTVGEFIR
-1232 ATLPEAQARLT
+1232 ATLPEAQARLAA
-1243 DEGVINCFIAAIA
+1243 EGVINCFNAAII
-1256 LHTSQA
+1256 LHLEQT
-1262 QSTADNAAVDSNN
+1262 N
-1275 AKNDEADNNNA
+1275 AKSDNLD
-1286 DSSYVNLSHFN
+1286 DSGEHKIATNESANRDFD
-1297 FSNYGYQ
+1297 FSNYGYE
-1304 PLTAD
+1304 PLAVD
-1309 YLSRFEVMTQ
+1309 YLARFEAMTQ

-1324 AAVQGKTAVE
+1324 AAAQGKTAVE
-1334 PRAISKRAGND
+1334 PRPISKRASND
-1345 PRGQHSDYQEP
+1345 PRGQHPDYKESIETTANE
-1356 QQEQAVL
+1356 EQKNDSKQAD
-1363 NVPSDEV
+1363 SEV
-1370 SSADVPA
+1370 
-1377 EQNEPRSQD
+1377 
-1386 NAQHQD
+1386 
-1392 SVETV
+1392 
-1397 HKIDAHDVEA
+1397 DAHNVEA
-1407 TALASE
+1407 TALANQGQT
-1413 AQADDISADSE
+1413 ADISADSE
-1424 KQLHLDQDYDV
+1424 QLLKVEQALEADNAVQSEVNAVETENVAAAD
-1435 TAEADDVVQAE
+1435 AEAKEADSDVEQSETKQASASTE
-1446 QPQTDQSLV
+1446 QLSEQATK
-1455 EESAKEDSQ
+1455 EEIQAA
-1464 VNKSKTT
+1464 KSKTT

-1484 QLLPQMGMFNLT
+1484 QLLPQKGMFNLT

-1501 KARSRKP
+1501 KARTRKP
-1508 KTDHKKP
+1508 KAENKKP
-1515 TQAEKIESGTDNLD
+1515 TQTEKPESDGSGADD
-1529 SSDNSDSSDN
+1529 SDSES
-1539 GS
+1539 

>member
-152 LSNLDLAKGMSVI
+152 LSNLDLPKGMSVI

-245 MPTQAEKLRKYT
+245 MPKQAEKLRKYT

-357 KRLIDA
+357 KRLVDA

-486 DGFAPT
+486 DGFAPS

-532 VSDTENSRSTGQQS
+532 APDSNTTNKQSNTVDRSTDYS
-546 SRAPQPNNNQNDNQ
+546 NDHRHDKNSDAPARAPQANNN
-560 STNNQGTNG
+560 S
-569 QNTNSQN
+569 S
-576 TNSQSNNGQSNNG
+576 
-589 QTANQHPTPGS
+589 
-600 NDQRNH
+600 
-606 NNANEQN
+606 
-613 STNRTVQN
+613 V
-621 SNAQNNQAQNNQAQ
+621 
-635 TNQAQSNQ
+635 
-643 AQNAAPVAA
+643 AAPAPVVA
-652 QAAILDTAAKPQA
+652 QAANPQTTAQPQA

-676 PQAQTAHSVSSR
+676 PQASTTPTVSSR

-693 IEALVNTGAQSL
+693 IEALVNNGAKSL
-705 GSFGQVDSN
+705 GSFGQVDNSALNTAANN
-714 ALSSAQS
+714 APAAQQNDQQKNDEQS
-721 SSAPQTSQPNGNKQ
+721 SDNSV
-735 SDSKQS
+735 
-741 DSNANRQQARGN
+741 NRQQARR
-753 NTTNDNSS
+753 SS
-761 NISSSSTGNS
+761 DSDTD
-771 NVDSSNPD
+771 DSSNE
-779 DNSNDDDRR
+779 DRR
-788 RRKPRKSRSSKPH
+788 RRKSRKSRSSKPR
-801 QRRDQRDETASSDS
+801 QRKDQVDDASDNLNNNADSQTSNNADDKS
-815 SDTDNKAESDNKID
+815 SDTQDKRQQDNKRPNDRSR
-829 SSNASSNSNK
+829 NSR
-839 QSDSNANRQPDN
+839 QDSNRQD
-851 RRNSD
+851 
-856 RNRNN
+856 NN
-861 RQDNGRSSDES
+861 RQDSKRNANEQSDSES
-872 ARNDSDRNS
+872 KDNN
-881 AARNDANQQDSSS
+881 AAS
-894 SEEQTRAKRKPHSQR
+894 EQTRPKRKSHSQR
-909 SSRGQLE
+909 GSRGKLE

-921 TADANA
+921 TADNA
-927 KQGAQLATT
+927 QQQNQQATT
-936 EATSSK
+936 GTNGNKNANNT
-942 SQPSARR
+942 RR
-949 NQDPNEVTL
+949 NQDPNEVVL
-958 QVSEASAK
+958 QVNEAPAR
-966 LKPPEVVHLSL
+966 LKSPEVVHLSL
-977 DDSKSGQASRHS
+977 DDSKSTQTKPQAT
-989 AGKQVVDKQST
+989 KKQST
-1000 ATQSVDSALAE
+1000 AADTSNDDGTKERTTQQNANQQDNKAQRTDEKSTTKKVADETLSTESTVENHDVKDHDAKRPEAKSPEAKASTVVSNDSNKVQTSTVETNHNANDKKAATEAQSTTQSTADNQTDSSKSVTAKADSTQASSKTQEATVTADVDTSANAETANAKTADAKPTQENASALDTSKTSDSAL
-1011 NALAESAA
+1011 
-1019 LEANKAGQQSTDQQN
+1019 Q
-1034 TDQQQADTDSKTV
+1034 
-1047 GSSQAVITQAEST
+1047 
-1060 QVDNDRV
+1060 
-1067 EATKDDVTKDA
+1067 
-1078 APSSVSEDSK
+1078 
-1088 ISDSQV
+1088 
-1094 TDSKPIVAEQPMS
+1094 
-1107 DTDTDTGTESPSP
+1107 
-1120 VAAQAETLPAVPES
+1120 
-1134 RQTSDNNTVEVIATD
+1134 
-1149 DAINT
+1149 
-1154 INSPAANNV
+1154 
-1163 DSSAPLELTHEALF
+1163 LTHETLF
-1177 SEHYVTANKFGQA
+1177 GARYVTAKKFGQA
-1190 SNDPRVVRSQQT
+1190 SNDPRVVRSQQAQGAQ
-1202 QPQATPVVSAGQ
+1202 QPQVSEPVAVS
-1214 QAVVN
+1214 VVRA
-1219 VPAIRGTVGEFIH
+1219 PAIRGTVGEFIR
-1232 ATLPEAQARLT
+1232 ATLPEAQTRLAA
-1243 DEGVINCFIAAIA
+1243 DGVIQCFIDTIA
-1256 LHTSQA
+1256 LYSKQDHQA
-1262 QSTADNAAVDSNN
+1262 DDTQVDNTVSNN
-1275 AKNDEADNNNA
+1275 NHAELATQSFD
-1286 DSSYVNLSHFN
+1286 

-1304 PLTAD
+1304 PLAAD
-1309 YLSRFEVMTQ
+1309 YLARFETMTQ

-1324 AAVQGKTAVE
+1324 AAMQGKTDVE
-1334 PRAISKRAGND
+1334 PRPISKRASND
-1345 PRGQHSDYQEP
+1345 PRGQHPDYVEPVQEEAAHEEP
-1356 QQEQAVL
+1356 TSLDNA
-1363 NVPSDEV
+1363 
-1370 SSADVPA
+1370 A
-1377 EQNEPRSQD
+1377 ELPQNEND
-1386 NAQHQD
+1386 
-1392 SVETV
+1392 
-1397 HKIDAHDVEA
+1397 IDAHDVEA
-1407 TALASE
+1407 TALTNE
-1413 AQADDISADSE
+1413 AQTNSVSVDSE
-1424 KQLHLDQDYDV
+1424 KLLEADQAQV
-1435 TAEADDVVQAE
+1435 TAEQSEGDSAVTQNVEAEITGSSDSNVDGDVQATVEETEQVIDAKDE
-1446 QPQTDQSLV
+1446 QPTK
-1455 EESAKEDSQ
+1455 EESQSA
-1464 VNKSKTT
+1464 KSKTT

-1484 QLLPQMGMFNLT
+1484 QLLPQTGMFNLT

-1508 KTDHKKP
+1508 KVDHKKP
-1515 TQAEKIESGTDNLD
+1515 TQAEKLEADD
-1529 SSDNSDSSDN
+1529 SDSDS
-1539 GS
+1539 

>member
-72 EISAEYLSG
+72 EISTEYLSG
-81 NPRDENIKKLI
+81 NPRDESIKKLI

-152 LSNLDLAKGMSVI
+152 LGNLDLPKGMSVI

-190 AIQEQNQKY
+190 AIQEQNKKY

-245 MPTQAEKLRKYT
+245 MPTQADKLRKYT

-263 SRFNIEKQI
+263 ARFNIEKQI

-357 KRLIDA
+357 KRLVDA
-363 TKYDRARVQFGDISK
+363 TKYDRARVQFGEISK

-447 LLNEKR
+447 ILNEKR

-507 LGYNVDWQTA
+507 LGYDVDWQTS
-517 EKERPEQQPTRQPRQ
+517 EKERPEQQPTRQPRK
-532 VSDTENSRSTGQQS
+532 S
-546 SRAPQPNNNQNDNQ
+546 ADNQ
-560 STNNQGTNG
+560 S
-569 QNTNSQN
+569 NTDNRAS
-576 TNSQSNNGQSNNG
+576 TQSNGRASSNNEPKN
-589 QTANQHPTPGS
+589 T
-600 NDQRNH
+600 DH
-606 NNANEQN
+606 N
-613 STNRTVQN
+613 
-621 SNAQNNQAQNNQAQ
+621 QNNHRHTDKTSESTQVSSARATTDNI
-635 TNQAQSNQ
+635 AQSKQ
-643 AQNAAPVAA
+643 QVSTAQP
-652 QAAILDTAAKPQA
+652 KA

-676 PQAQTAHSVSSR
+676 PQAQTANSVSSR

-705 GSFGQVDSN
+705 GSFGQVDHTALDNSQRSSIQHDDQQNARTQDDSN
-714 ALSSAQS
+714 AQGGHQS
-721 SSAPQTSQPNGNKQ
+721 SKQSSHSDDDDKKGSHSDDRRKRKSRKSKSSKSRQRKDQRDDNGSVNNGTDSTSNNKQ
-735 SDSKQS
+735 SDTQ
-741 DSNANRQQARGN
+741 DAGER
-753 NTTNDNSS
+753 
-761 NISSSSTGNS
+761 
-771 NVDSSNPD
+771 
-779 DNSNDDDRR
+779 
-788 RRKPRKSRSSKPH
+788 
-801 QRRDQRDETASSDS
+801 
-815 SDTDNKAESDNKID
+815 DNKR
-829 SSNASSNSNK
+829 
-839 QSDSNANRQPDN
+839 AN
-851 RRNSD
+851 D
-856 RNRNN
+856 RNGN
-861 RQDNGRSSDES
+861 RQDSRQDNRQNNQ
-872 ARNDSDRNS
+872 NDKERTEDNT
-881 AARNDANQQDSSS
+881 S
-894 SEEQTRAKRKPHSQR
+894 SEQSRTKRKPHSQR
-909 SSRGQLE
+909 NSRGKLE

-921 TADANA
+921 TADDNTKQHNQQSAASTA
-927 KQGAQLATT
+927 KG
-936 EATSSK
+936 K
-942 SQPSARR
+942 SQAHAQRD
-949 NQDPNEVTL
+949 QDPNEVIL
-958 QVSEASAK
+958 QVNEAPSKIKAS
-966 LKPPEVVHLSL
+966 EVVHLSL
-977 DDSKSGQASRHS
+977 DDSKSA
-989 AGKQVVDKQST
+989 QST
-1000 ATQSVDSALAE
+1000 SKAKDTQEAGHQTVDDKNTTAKQRHKDKSETTKSKSEDRSSSAASSTKPTESLVESKAPSTESKGNSSDSTSAVENTKKASNAQETSQPSAQKVDLEPKAAKTSSVQSAAVAQPAE
-1011 NALAESAA
+1011 NDESKNGNKADVSSSTNEDAKGNAA
-1019 LEANKAGQQSTDQQN
+1019 L
-1034 TDQQQADTDSKTV
+1034 
-1047 GSSQAVITQAEST
+1047 
-1060 QVDNDRV
+1060 
-1067 EATKDDVTKDA
+1067 
-1078 APSSVSEDSK
+1078 
-1088 ISDSQV
+1088 
-1094 TDSKPIVAEQPMS
+1094 MF
-1107 DTDTDTGTESPSP
+1107 
-1120 VAAQAETLPAVPES
+1120 
-1134 RQTSDNNTVEVIATD
+1134 
-1149 DAINT
+1149 
-1154 INSPAANNV
+1154 
-1163 DSSAPLELTHEALF
+1163 THEALF
-1177 SEHYVTANKFGQA
+1177 AARYVTANKFGQA
-1190 SNDPRVVRSQQT
+1190 SNDPRVVRRQQSMPVAET
-1202 QPQATPVVSAGQ
+1202 NAQAS
-1214 QAVVN
+1214 
-1219 VPAIRGTVGEFIH
+1219 PAPATIRGTVGEFIH
-1232 ATLPEAQARLT
+1232 ATLADAQSRLA
-1243 DEGVINCFIAAIA
+1243 DKGVISCFIQAIEAHTQHTKAADTTGIDA
-1256 LHTSQA
+1256 SSADDSQDKA
-1262 QSTADNAAVDSNN
+1262 FD
-1275 AKNDEADNNNA
+1275 
-1286 DSSYVNLSHFN
+1286 

-1304 PLTAD
+1304 PLDAD
-1309 YLSRFEVMTQ
+1309 YLTRFDAMTQ

-1324 AAVQGKTAVE
+1324 ATGQGKTEVA
-1334 PRAISKRAGND
+1334 PQAISKRASND
-1345 PRGQHSDYQEP
+1345 PRGQHPDYRAE
-1356 QQEQAVL
+1356 EQATL
-1363 NVPSDEV
+1363 NVPDAQLDEPKQDVQSDQV
-1370 SSADVPA
+1370 ASS
-1377 EQNEPRSQD
+1377 QTTEPDHESSTD
-1386 NAQHQD
+1386 DHQ
-1392 SVETV
+1392 V
-1397 HKIDAHDVEA
+1397 DAHETAA

-1413 AQADDISADSE
+1413 VQADDITVESEQLLKAD
-1424 KQLHLDQDYDV
+1424 QALLDDSKA
-1435 TAEADDVVQAE
+1435 TEH
-1446 QPQTDQSLV
+1446 TD
-1455 EESAKEDSQ
+1455 ATKEDSQ
-1464 VNKSKTT
+1464 AAKSKTT

-1479 ENVAE
+1479 ESVAE
-1484 QLLPQMGMFNLT
+1484 QLLPQTGMFNLT

-1508 KTDHKKP
+1508 KSEHIKP
-1515 TQAEKIESGTDNLD
+1515 TQAEKSENDHS
-1529 SSDNSDSSDN
+1529 NSDS
-1539 GS
+1539 

>member
-152 LSNLDLAKGMSVI
+152 LGNLDLPKGMSVI

-220 RDDIAEIWIDNENAY
+220 RDDISEIWIDNENAY

-245 MPTQAEKLRKYT
+245 MPKQAEKLRKYT

-357 KRLIDA
+357 KRLVDA

-486 DGFAPT
+486 DGFAPS

-517 EKERPEQQPTRQPRQ
+517 DSVRPEQQPTRQPRQ
-532 VSDTENSRSTGQQS
+532 AADNGSNKNSQATPRASSQQQNTTSHSNDHRSNANTNAS
-546 SRAPQPNNNQNDNQ
+546 NTAARAPQPQTQSQTQSQNAPTVATTAALVASQNNNA
-560 STNNQGTNG
+560 T
-569 QNTNSQN
+569 
-576 TNSQSNNGQSNNG
+576 
-589 QTANQHPTPGS
+589 
-600 NDQRNH
+600 
-606 NNANEQN
+606 
-613 STNRTVQN
+613 
-621 SNAQNNQAQNNQAQ
+621 
-635 TNQAQSNQ
+635 
-643 AQNAAPVAA
+643 AA
-652 QAAILDTAAKPQA
+652 QPQA

-676 PQAQTAHSVSSR
+676 PQASTTPKVSSR

-705 GSFGQVDSN
+705 GSFGQIDNS
-714 ALSSAQS
+714 ALDANTQAAA
-721 SSAPQTSQPNGNKQ
+721 APQTSSNQQSAEQQPNT
-735 SDSKQS
+735 
-741 DSNANRQQARGN
+741 NRQQAA
-753 NTTNDNSS
+753 
-761 NISSSSTGNS
+761 NS
-771 NVDSSNPD
+771 NTD
-779 DNSNDDDRR
+779 DNNDAEDRR
-788 RRKPRKSRSSKPH
+788 RRKPRKSRPSKTR
-801 QRRDQRDETASSDS
+801 QRKEQADESNGKAASNNVENSRSTSSD
-815 SDTDNKAESDNKID
+815 DKQADNQDK
-829 SSNASSNSNK
+829 
-839 QSDSNANRQPDN
+839 RQHDN
-851 RRNSD
+851 RRPNE

-861 RQDNGRSSDES
+861 RQDSGRNGHD
-872 ARNDSDRNS
+872 NINS
-881 AARNDANQQDSSS
+881 NSNSEHNDAASKDANTTD
-894 SEEQTRAKRKPHSQR
+894 EQTRAKRKSHSQR
-909 SSRGQLE
+909 SSRGKIE

-921 TADANA
+921 SANNEQSN
-927 KQGAQLATT
+927 K
-936 EATSSK
+936 ETSHSNDK
-942 SQPSARR
+942 NQTGTRH
-949 NQDPNEVTL
+949 NQDPNEVVL
-958 QVSEASAK
+958 QVNEASTE
-966 LKPPEVVHLSL
+966 LKSPEVVHLSL
-977 DDSKSGQASRHS
+977 DDSKSVTATRQAPEKQS
-989 AGKQVVDKQST
+989 AEKASNEADKQKASKKDST
-1000 ATQSVDSALAE
+1000 PKNADKQEAVEQITDSQAAKNSRDSVDSSQKTSTQTTTVQAAKND
-1011 NALAESAA
+1011 NAQSGDAVIPAA
-1019 LEANKAGQQSTDQQN
+1019 KTDETKLSSTDDKVQKSDAN
-1034 TDQQQADTDSKTV
+1034 S
-1047 GSSQAVITQAEST
+1047 
-1060 QVDNDRV
+1060 VDEHNV
-1067 EATKDDVTKDA
+1067 EATKSAADEQSTSKSHDAVETSDKADDVAPTEKAQKTAADVDA
-1078 APSSVSEDSK
+1078 NTD
-1088 ISDSQV
+1088 D
-1094 TDSKPIVAEQPMS
+1094 TDSSNQ
-1107 DTDTDTGTESPSP
+1107 
-1120 VAAQAETLPAVPES
+1120 AAF
-1134 RQTSDNNTVEVIATD
+1134 
-1149 DAINT
+1149 
-1154 INSPAANNV
+1154 
-1163 DSSAPLELTHEALF
+1163 ELDHQALF
-1177 SEHYVTANKFGQA
+1177 AKRYVTAEKFGQA
-1190 SNDPRVVRSQQT
+1190 SNDPRVVRRQQA
-1202 QPQATPVVSAGQ
+1202 QASTTTASDNQSPVVNEQ
-1214 QAVVN
+1214 RAVN
-1219 VPAIRGTVGEFIH
+1219 APAIRGTVGEFIR
-1232 ATLPEAQARLT
+1232 ATLPEAQARLAA
-1243 DEGVINCFIAAIA
+1243 EGVINCFNAAIA
-1256 LHTSQA
+1256 LHLEQA
-1262 QSTADNAAVDSNN
+1262 NVVNEKVESNN
-1275 AKNDEADNNNA
+1275 ESKVETGKTAKQDFD
-1286 DSSYVNLSHFN
+1286 
-1297 FSNYGYQ
+1297 FSNYGYE
-1304 PLTAD
+1304 PLAAD
-1309 YLSRFEVMTQ
+1309 YLASFEAMTQ
-1319 AVSQF
+1319 AASQF
-1324 AAVQGKTAVE
+1324 AAAQGKTAVE
-1334 PRAISKRAGND
+1334 PRPISKRASND
-1345 PRGQHSDYQEP
+1345 PRGQHPDYQEP
-1356 QQEQAVL
+1356 AATTVAEAPKNGSL
-1363 NVPSDEV
+1363 AADSD
-1370 SSADVPA
+1370 ADVDVDA
-1377 EQNEPRSQD
+1377 QNVD
-1386 NAQHQD
+1386 
-1392 SVETV
+1392 
-1397 HKIDAHDVEA
+1397 A
-1407 TALASE
+1407 TALANQSQTE
-1413 AQADDISADSE
+1413 DVSADSE
-1424 KQLHLDQDYDV
+1424 ELLKVEQALE
-1435 TAEADDVVQAE
+1435 AENAE
-1446 QPQTDQSLV
+1446 QPEVNTV
-1455 EESAKEDSQ
+1455 EAQNVETVDTEAKDADSDVEQGENEQASESTEQLSEQATKEEIQ
-1464 VNKSKTT
+1464 AAKSKTT

-1484 QLLPQMGMFNLT
+1484 QLLPQKGMFNLT

-1501 KARSRKP
+1501 KARTRKP
-1508 KTDHKKP
+1508 KAEHKKP
-1515 TQAEKIESGTDNLD
+1515 TQAEKSENDD
-1529 SSDNSDSSDN
+1529 SDSES
-1539 GS
+1539 

>member
-152 LSNLDLAKGMSVI
+152 LGNLDLPKGMSVI

-245 MPTQAEKLRKYT
+245 MPKQAEKLRKYT

-486 DGFAPT
+486 DGFAPS

-517 EKERPEQQPTRQPRQ
+517 EKERPEQQPTRQPRK
-532 VSDTENSRSTGQQS
+532 TANGNNKHSRSNTQQNAAAQTKNDTVNHS
-546 SRAPQPNNNQNDNQ
+546 NDRRNHKNTNDVLPANAPQANK
-560 STNNQGTNG
+560 
-569 QNTNSQN
+569 
-576 TNSQSNNGQSNNG
+576 
-589 QTANQHPTPGS
+589 TAS
-600 NDQRNH
+600 
-606 NNANEQN
+606 
-613 STNRTVQN
+613 V
-621 SNAQNNQAQNNQAQ
+621 
-635 TNQAQSNQ
+635 
-643 AQNAAPVAA
+643 AAPVASQTQSVEAAA
-652 QAAILDTAAKPQA
+652 QPKA

-676 PQAQTAHSVSSR
+676 PQATTTPSVTSR

-693 IEALVNTGAQSL
+693 IEAIVNTGAQSL

-714 ALSSAQS
+714 ALNNTDSNREQS
-721 SSAPQTSQPNGNKQ
+721 TQQNNSQRNDNQQ
-735 SDSKQS
+735 SDN
-741 DSNANRQQARGN
+741 NANRQQARRNDSDTDDSN
-753 NTTNDNSS
+753 NE
-761 NISSSSTGNS
+761 
-771 NVDSSNPD
+771 
-779 DNSNDDDRR
+779 DRR
-788 RRKPRKSRSSKPH
+788 RRKPRKSRSSKPR
-801 QRRDQRDETASSDS
+801 QRKEATDDTTSNVNSSS
-815 SDTDNKAESDNKID
+815 ENADNKPSGTQDQKQQDKRQND
-829 SSNASSNSNK
+829 S
-839 QSDSNANRQPDN
+839 
-851 RRNSD
+851 RRTNE

-861 RQDNGRSSDES
+861 RQNSNRNASE
-872 ARNDSDRNS
+872 RNDTDDENS
-881 AARNDANQQDSSS
+881 STAS
-894 SEEQTRAKRKPHSQR
+894 EQTRSKRKSHSQR
-909 SSRGQLE
+909 GSRGKLE

-921 TADANA
+921 TADNVKHSKQQNA
-927 KQGAQLATT
+927 RNNDTT
-936 EATSSK
+936 NSK
-942 SQPSARR
+942 NQSSARR
-949 NQDPNEVTL
+949 NQDPNEVVL
-958 QVSEASAK
+958 QVNEAPTE
-966 LKPPEVVHLSL
+966 LKASEVVHLSL
-977 DDSKSGQASRHS
+977 DDSKSTQAKTQSS
-989 AGKQVVDKQST
+989 EKQS
-1000 ATQSVDSALAE
+1000 AINNVVKDERSDKRS
-1011 NALAESAA
+1011 SH
-1019 LEANKAGQQSTDQQN
+1019 GQN
-1034 TDQQQADTDSKTV
+1034 TDKQTTSAQNADSK
-1047 GSSQAVITQAEST
+1047 
-1060 QVDNDRV
+1060 VDNDKSTV
-1067 EATKDDVTKDA
+1067 EPHASQANDDKHKSTEQAKVQKDAPKHEQAAEAKEAAGAVETPSTSTSNTENQSETPTSVAADVAEATETSKQQETKTAND
-1078 APSSVSEDSK
+1078 VSESSETEK
-1088 ISDSQV
+1088 TQSDS
-1094 TDSKPIVAEQPMS
+1094 DSANASNVS
-1107 DTDTDTGTESPSP
+1107 
-1120 VAAQAETLPAVPES
+1120 
-1134 RQTSDNNTVEVIATD
+1134 
-1149 DAINT
+1149 
-1154 INSPAANNV
+1154 NSA
-1163 DSSAPLELTHEALF
+1163 LELTHEALF
-1177 SEHYVTANKFGQA
+1177 GARYVTAEKFGQA
-1190 SNDPRVVRSQQT
+1190 SNDPRAVL
-1202 QPQATPVVSAGQ
+1202 GQ
-1214 QAVVN
+1214 QSAQVDEPDAAS
-1219 VPAIRGTVGEFIH
+1219 VPAVRGTVGEFIR
-1232 ATLPEAQARLT
+1232 ATLPEAQARLAE
-1243 DEGVINCFIAAIA
+1243 EGVINCFIATIA
-1256 LHTSQA
+1256 LHNEQV
-1262 QSTADNAAVDSNN
+1262 QNADNSSDAASQSFD
-1275 AKNDEADNNNA
+1275 
-1286 DSSYVNLSHFN
+1286 

-1304 PLTAD
+1304 PLAAD
-1309 YLSRFEVMTQ
+1309 YLTRFEVMTQ

-1324 AAVQGKTAVE
+1324 AAAQGKTDVE
-1334 PRAISKRAGND
+1334 PRAITKRASND
-1345 PRGQHSDYQEP
+1345 PRGQHPDYQESAVLSVP
-1356 QQEQAVL
+1356 AVQVSDVEQA
-1363 NVPSDEV
+1363 D
-1370 SSADVPA
+1370 SAV
-1377 EQNEPRSQD
+1377 
-1386 NAQHQD
+1386 
-1392 SVETV
+1392 
-1397 HKIDAHDVEA
+1397 DAHDVEA
-1407 TALASE
+1407 TALANQ
-1413 AQADDISADSE
+1413 AQTDDISSDSE
-1424 KQLHLDQDYDV
+1424 QLLEIERAQSEAKDSENIAAETEQMTDSAVED
-1435 TAEADDVVQAE
+1435 TATEADKD
-1446 QPQTDQSLV
+1446 
-1455 EESAKEDSQ
+1455 DSQ
-1464 VNKSKTT
+1464 AAKSKTT

-1484 QLLPQMGMFNLT
+1484 QLLPQTGMFNLT

-1508 KTDHKKP
+1508 KSDHKKP
-1515 TQAEKIESGTDNLD
+1515 TQVEKSETDVTSDD
-1529 SSDNSDSSDN
+1529 S
-1539 GS
+1539 

>member
-152 LSNLDLAKGMSVI
+152 LGNLDLPKGMSVI

-220 RDDIAEIWIDNENAY
+220 RDDISEIWIDNENAY

-245 MPTQAEKLRKYT
+245 MPKQAEKLRKYT

-357 KRLIDA
+357 KRLVDA

-486 DGFAPT
+486 DGFAPS

-517 EKERPEQQPTRQPRQ
+517 DSVRPEQQPTRQPRQ
-532 VSDTENSRSTGQQS
+532 AADNSSNKNSQTTPRANSQQKNTTSHSNDHRSNANANGS
-546 SRAPQPNNNQNDNQ
+546 NAAPARAPQPQTQ
-560 STNNQGTNG
+560 
-569 QNTNSQN
+569 SQN
-576 TNSQSNNGQSNNG
+576 
-589 QTANQHPTPGS
+589 APTV
-600 NDQRNH
+600 
-606 NNANEQN
+606 A
-613 STNRTVQN
+613 TT
-621 SNAQNNQAQNNQAQ
+621 
-635 TNQAQSNQ
+635 
-643 AQNAAPVAA
+643 AAPVASQNNNA
-652 QAAILDTAAKPQA
+652 TAAQPQA

-676 PQAQTAHSVSSR
+676 PQASTTPKVSSR

-705 GSFGQVDSN
+705 GSFGQIDNS
-714 ALSSAQS
+714 ALDANTQAAA
-721 SSAPQTSQPNGNKQ
+721 APQTASNQQNTEQQPNT
-735 SDSKQS
+735 
-741 DSNANRQQARGN
+741 NRQQAA
-753 NTTNDNSS
+753 
-761 NISSSSTGNS
+761 NS
-771 NVDSSNPD
+771 NTD
-779 DNSNDDDRR
+779 DNNDAEDRR
-788 RRKPRKSRSSKPH
+788 RRKPRKSRPSKTR
-801 QRRDQRDETASSDS
+801 QRKEQSDESNGNAASNHVDS
-815 SDTDNKAESDNKID
+815 SPTSPDDKQAD
-829 SSNASSNSNK
+829 SQDK
-839 QSDSNANRQPDN
+839 RQHDN
-851 RRNSD
+851 RRTND

-861 RQDNGRSSDES
+861 RQDSGRNGHDNSNTEH
-872 ARNDSDRNS
+872 ND
-881 AARNDANQQDSSS
+881 AARKDANTID
-894 SEEQTRAKRKPHSQR
+894 EQTRAKRKSNSQR
-909 SSRGQLE
+909 SSRGKIE

-921 TADANA
+921 SANNEHSN
-927 KQGAQLATT
+927 K
-936 EATSSK
+936 ETSNGNGK
-942 SQPSARR
+942 SQSSARR
-949 NQDPNEVTL
+949 NQDPNEVVL
-958 QVSEASAK
+958 QVNEASTE
-966 LKPPEVVHLSL
+966 LKSPEVVHLSL
-977 DDSKSGQASRHS
+977 DDSKSVAATRQALEKQS
-989 AGKQVVDKQST
+989 AEKASNEADKQKASQEDST
-1000 ATQSVDSALAE
+1000 AKNADKQEAVEQITDSQAAKNSRDSVDSSQKTSTQTVTADAAKSDNPASGDAVIPAAKMDDAKTSTTEDKVQKSDANSVDERNVEATQPAAE
-1011 NALAESAA
+1011 KSSMSKSRDAVETSGKDDDVAPTE
-1019 LEANKAGQQSTDQQN
+1019 KAQKTGSNVDFN
-1034 TDQQQADTDSKTV
+1034 TDDTDS
-1047 GSSQAVITQAEST
+1047 SNQAAFEL
-1060 QVDNDRV
+1060 DH
-1067 EATKDDVTKDA
+1067 
-1078 APSSVSEDSK
+1078 
-1088 ISDSQV
+1088 
-1094 TDSKPIVAEQPMS
+1094 
-1107 DTDTDTGTESPSP
+1107 
-1120 VAAQAETLPAVPES
+1120 ETLFAK
-1134 RQTSDNNTVEVIATD
+1134 R
-1149 DAINT
+1149 
-1154 INSPAANNV
+1154 
-1163 DSSAPLELTHEALF
+1163 
-1177 SEHYVTANKFGQA
+1177 YVTAEKFGQA
-1190 SNDPRVVRSQQT
+1190 SNDPRVVRRQHA
-1202 QPQATPVVSAGQ
+1202 QASTTTASDNQSPVVNEQ
-1214 QAVVN
+1214 RAVN
-1219 VPAIRGTVGEFIH
+1219 APAIRGTVGEFIR
-1232 ATLPEAQARLT
+1232 ATLPEAPARLAA
-1243 DEGVINCFIAAIA
+1243 EGVINCFNAAIA
-1256 LHTSQA
+1256 LHLEQA
-1262 QSTADNAAVDSNN
+1262 NAVNEKVDSNN
-1275 AKNDEADNNNA
+1275 ESKVETGKTAKQDFD
-1286 DSSYVNLSHFN
+1286 
-1297 FSNYGYQ
+1297 FSNYGYE
-1304 PLTAD
+1304 PLAAD
-1309 YLSRFEVMTQ
+1309 YLASFEAMTQ

-1324 AAVQGKTAVE
+1324 AAAQGKTAVE
-1334 PRAISKRAGND
+1334 PRPISKRASND
-1345 PRGQHSDYQEP
+1345 PRGQHPDYQEP
-1356 QQEQAVL
+1356 AATTVAEAPKNGSL
-1363 NVPSDEV
+1363 AADSDV
-1370 SSADVPA
+1370 DVDVDA
-1377 EQNEPRSQD
+1377 QN
-1386 NAQHQD
+1386 
-1392 SVETV
+1392 
-1397 HKIDAHDVEA
+1397 IDA
-1407 TALASE
+1407 TALANQS
-1413 AQADDISADSE
+1413 QTDDVSADSE
-1424 KQLHLDQDYDV
+1424 ELLKVEQALEVENTEVADTEAKDADSDVEQSETEQASEPTEQLS
-1435 TAEADDVVQAE
+1435 EQA
-1446 QPQTDQSLV
+1446 TK
-1455 EESAKEDSQ
+1455 EEIQAA
-1464 VNKSKTT
+1464 KSKTT

-1484 QLLPQMGMFNLT
+1484 QLLPQKGMFNLT

-1501 KARSRKP
+1501 KARTRKP
-1508 KTDHKKP
+1508 KAEHKKP
-1515 TQAEKIESGTDNLD
+1515 TQAEKSENDD
-1529 SSDNSDSSDN
+1529 SDSES
-1539 GS
+1539 

>member
-152 LSNLDLAKGMSVI
+152 LGNLDLPKGMSVI

-220 RDDIAEIWIDNENAY
+220 RDDISEIWIDNENAY

-245 MPTQAEKLRKYT
+245 MPKQAEKLRKYT

-357 KRLIDA
+357 KRLVDA

-486 DGFAPT
+486 DGFAPS

-517 EKERPEQQPTRQPRQ
+517 DSVRPEQQPTRQPRQ
-532 VSDTENSRSTGQQS
+532 VADNSSNKNSQTTPRANSQQKNTTSHSNDHRSNANANANGS
-546 SRAPQPNNNQNDNQ
+546 NAAPARAPQPQTQSQTQLQN
-560 STNNQGTNG
+560 
-569 QNTNSQN
+569 
-576 TNSQSNNGQSNNG
+576 
-589 QTANQHPTPGS
+589 APTV
-600 NDQRNH
+600 
-606 NNANEQN
+606 A
-613 STNRTVQN
+613 TT
-621 SNAQNNQAQNNQAQ
+621 
-635 TNQAQSNQ
+635 
-643 AQNAAPVAA
+643 AAPVASQNNNA
-652 QAAILDTAAKPQA
+652 TAAQPQA

-676 PQAQTAHSVSSR
+676 PQASTTPKVSSR

-705 GSFGQVDSN
+705 GSFGQID
-714 ALSSAQS
+714 SSALDANAQATV
-721 SSAPQTSQPNGNKQ
+721 APQTA
-735 SDSKQS
+735 
-741 DSNANRQQARGN
+741 SNQQNTEQQLNTNRQQAA
-753 NTTNDNSS
+753 
-761 NISSSSTGNS
+761 NS
-771 NVDSSNPD
+771 NTD
-779 DNSNDDDRR
+779 DNNDAEDRR
-788 RRKPRKSRSSKPH
+788 RRKPRKSRPSKTR
-801 QRRDQRDETASSDS
+801 QRKE
-815 SDTDNKAESDNKID
+815 
-829 SSNASSNSNK
+829 
-839 QSDSNANRQPDN
+839 QSDESNGNAASNNVDDSRSTGTDDKQADSQDKRQHDN
-851 RRNSD
+851 RRSND

-861 RQDNGRSSDES
+861 RQDSGRNGHDNSNTEH
-872 ARNDSDRNS
+872 ND
-881 AARNDANQQDSSS
+881 AARKDANTID
-894 SEEQTRAKRKPHSQR
+894 EQTRAKRKSNSQR
-909 SSRGQLE
+909 SSRGKIE

-921 TADANA
+921 SANNEHSN
-927 KQGAQLATT
+927 K
-936 EATSSK
+936 ETSNGNGK
-942 SQPSARR
+942 SQSSARR
-949 NQDPNEVTL
+949 NQDPNEVVL
-958 QVSEASAK
+958 QVNEASAE
-966 LKPPEVVHLSL
+966 LKSPEVVHLSL
-977 DDSKSGQASRHS
+977 DDSKSVAATRQAPEKQS
-989 AGKQVVDKQST
+989 AEKAINEADKQKASQEDST
-1000 ATQSVDSALAE
+1000 AKNADKQEAVEQITDSQAANNRRDSVDSSQKTSTQTVTAD
-1011 NALAESAA
+1011 AA
-1019 LEANKAGQQSTDQQN
+1019 KSDNPASGDAVIPAAKTDETKLSSTDDKVQKSDANSVDERNVEATQPAAEKSSMSKSRDAVETSGKDDDVAPTEKAQKTGSNVDFN
-1034 TDQQQADTDSKTV
+1034 TDDTDS
-1047 GSSQAVITQAEST
+1047 SNQAAF
-1060 QVDNDRV
+1060 
-1067 EATKDDVTKDA
+1067 
-1078 APSSVSEDSK
+1078 
-1088 ISDSQV
+1088 
-1094 TDSKPIVAEQPMS
+1094 
-1107 DTDTDTGTESPSP
+1107 
-1120 VAAQAETLPAVPES
+1120 
-1134 RQTSDNNTVEVIATD
+1134 
-1149 DAINT
+1149 
-1154 INSPAANNV
+1154 
-1163 DSSAPLELTHEALF
+1163 ELDHQALF
-1177 SEHYVTANKFGQA
+1177 AKRYVTAEKFGQA
-1190 SNDPRVVRSQQT
+1190 SNDPRVVRRQHA
-1202 QPQATPVVSAGQ
+1202 QASTTTTSDNQ
-1214 QAVVN
+1214 SSVVN
-1219 VPAIRGTVGEFIH
+1219 EQRAVNAPAIRGTVGEFIR
-1232 ATLPEAQARLT
+1232 ATLPEAPARLAA
-1243 DEGVINCFIAAIA
+1243 EGVINCFNAAIA
-1256 LHTSQA
+1256 LHLEQA
-1262 QSTADNAAVDSNN
+1262 NAVNEKVDSNN
-1275 AKNDEADNNNA
+1275 ESKVETGEAAKQDFD
-1286 DSSYVNLSHFN
+1286 
-1297 FSNYGYQ
+1297 FSNYGYE
-1304 PLTAD
+1304 PLAAD
-1309 YLSRFEVMTQ
+1309 YLASFEAMTQ

-1324 AAVQGKTAVE
+1324 AAAQGKTAVE
-1334 PRAISKRAGND
+1334 PRPISKRASND
-1345 PRGQHSDYQEP
+1345 PRGQHPDYQEP
-1356 QQEQAVL
+1356 AATTVAEAPKNGSL
-1363 NVPSDEV
+1363 AADSD
-1370 SSADVPA
+1370 ADVDVDA
-1377 EQNEPRSQD
+1377 QNVD
-1386 NAQHQD
+1386 
-1392 SVETV
+1392 
-1397 HKIDAHDVEA
+1397 A
-1407 TALASE
+1407 TALANQS
-1413 AQADDISADSE
+1413 QTDDVSADSE
-1424 KQLHLDQDYDV
+1424 ELLKVEQALEAEDSGQTDV
-1435 TAEADDVVQAE
+1435 DAVEADKVQTVDTEAKDADGDSDVVQNENE
-1446 QPQTDQSLV
+1446 QASESTEQLSEQATK
-1455 EESAKEDSQ
+1455 EEIQAA
-1464 VNKSKTT
+1464 KSKTT

-1484 QLLPQMGMFNLT
+1484 QLLPQKGMFNLT

-1501 KARSRKP
+1501 KARTRKP
-1508 KTDHKKP
+1508 KAEHKKP
-1515 TQAEKIESGTDNLD
+1515 TQAEKSETDGSGADD
-1529 SSDNSDSSDN
+1529 SDSES
-1539 GS
+1539 

>member
-152 LSNLDLAKGMSVI
+152 LGSLDLPKGMSVI

-245 MPTQAEKLRKYT
+245 MPKQAEKLRKYT

-357 KRLIDA
+357 KRLVDA

-453 DSLVYLEQDSG
+453 DALVYLEQDSG

-486 DGFAPT
+486 DGFAPS

-499 TQQQEHSD
+499 TAQEHSD
-507 LGYNVDWQTA
+507 LGYEVDWQTA

-532 VSDTENSRSTGQQS
+532 IANDSSKENTSANDQKSAPSQQQNTTSHSNDHRSNANASNVSSA
-546 SRAPQPNNNQNDNQ
+546 RAPQTQAPTQ
-560 STNNQGTNG
+560 SAPAVVAT
-569 QNTNSQN
+569 
-576 TNSQSNNGQSNNG
+576 
-589 QTANQHPTPGS
+589 
-600 NDQRNH
+600 
-606 NNANEQN
+606 
-613 STNRTVQN
+613 
-621 SNAQNNQAQNNQAQ
+621 
-635 TNQAQSNQ
+635 
-643 AQNAAPVAA
+643 AAPVATQNTPVAA
-652 QAAILDTAAKPQA
+652 QPQT

-676 PQAQTAHSVSSR
+676 PQAQTSHSVSSR

-705 GSFGQVDSN
+705 GSFGQVDNS
-714 ALSSAQS
+714 ALSANNQAAA
-721 SSAPQTSQPNGNKQ
+721 APQESNQQANNQPSNV
-735 SDSKQS
+735 
-741 DSNANRQQARGN
+741 NANRQQTAN
-753 NTTNDNSS
+753 NT
-761 NISSSSTGNS
+761 
-771 NVDSSNPD
+771 
-779 DNSNDDDRR
+779 SNDDNDAEERR
-788 RRKPRKSRSSKPH
+788 RRKPRKSRPSKTR
-801 QRRDQRDETASSDS
+801 QRKEPSDETNDNVTSDADAIESSTNS
-815 SDTDNKAESDNKID
+815 ADNKE
-829 SSNASSNSNK
+829 SNSQ
-839 QSDSNANRQPDN
+839 QSNNQDKRQQDN
-851 RRNSD
+851 RRPSTND

-861 RQDNGRSSDES
+861 RQDNGRNGNESNENSKGNERHERTDADEKN
-872 ARNDSDRNS
+872 AN
-881 AARNDANQQDSSS
+881 AAD
-894 SEEQTRAKRKPHSQR
+894 EQTRAKRKSNSQR
-909 SSRGQLE
+909 QSRGKLE

-921 TADANA
+921 NADNA
-927 KQGAQLATT
+927 QQNGQQSTKDASNGNARNQ
-936 EATSSK
+936 SS
-942 SQPSARR
+942 SRR
-949 NQDPNEVTL
+949 NQDPNEVVL
-958 QVSEASAK
+958 QVNEAAMEVKS
-966 LKPPEVVHLSL
+966 PEVVHLSL
-977 DDSKSGQASRHS
+977 DDSKSVTAARQTP
-989 AGKQVVDKQST
+989 DKQSVEKASNEANT
-1000 ATQSVDSALAE
+1000 EKASQEDSTPENSDKQEAVEQKTDNQAAKSSNGSVDNREKSSQQVNEAEAVNSDAAQLEEAKIVEPKADRAQPSATEAKVQMSDAQSVDDNKVDAKKVDAKEAGVDEQVTSNSSDVQTDRPADRKK
-1011 NALAESAA
+1011 LAESQKPVDTTAENDAA
-1019 LEANKAGQQSTDQQN
+1019 IEKTQETASE
-1034 TDQQQADTDSKTV
+1034 TDS
-1047 GSSQAVITQAEST
+1047 
-1060 QVDNDRV
+1060 
-1067 EATKDDVTKDA
+1067 DVN
-1078 APSSVSEDSK
+1078 SK
-1088 ISDSQV
+1088 
-1094 TDSKPIVAEQPMS
+1094 A
-1107 DTDTDTGTESPSP
+1107 
-1120 VAAQAETLPAVPES
+1120 
-1134 RQTSDNNTVEVIATD
+1134 D
-1149 DAINT
+1149 DAS
-1154 INSPAANNV
+1154 NSKQPV
-1163 DSSAPLELTHEALF
+1163 FELNHEALF
-1177 SEHYVTANKFGQA
+1177 AKRYVTANKFGQA
-1190 SNDPRVVRSQQT
+1190 SNDPRVVRRQHAQT
-1202 QPQATPVVSAGQ
+1202 PTTKTSVAETPPVNEQAKPTT
-1214 QAVVN
+1214 VN
-1219 VPAIRGTVGEFIH
+1219 MPTIRGTVGEFIR
-1232 ATLPEAQARLT
+1232 ATLPEAQARLAA
-1243 DEGVINCFIAAIA
+1243 EGVINCFNAAIA
-1256 LHTSQA
+1256 LHLERAQA
-1262 QSTADNAAVDSNN
+1262 TITNEDEVKVDSSNESKVEN
-1275 AKNDEADNNNA
+1275 GETASQDFD
-1286 DSSYVNLSHFN
+1286 

-1304 PLTAD
+1304 PLAAD
-1309 YLSRFEVMTQ
+1309 YIARFETMTQ

-1324 AAVQGKTAVE
+1324 AAAQGKTAVE
-1334 PRAISKRAGND
+1334 PRAIKKRASND
-1345 PRGQHSDYQEP
+1345 PRGQHPDYQEVA
-1356 QQEQAVL
+1356 AVTTSEAPTNDAL
-1363 NVPSDEV
+1363 AADSDG
-1370 SSADVPA
+1370 
-1377 EQNEPRSQD
+1377 
-1386 NAQHQD
+1386 NAH
-1392 SVETV
+1392 V
-1397 HKIDAHDVEA
+1397 DAHNVEA
-1407 TALASE
+1407 TALTNQS
-1413 AQADDISADSE
+1413 QTDDVSADSE
-1424 KQLHLDQDYDV
+1424 QLLKVEHVLEEENAAQSDTDAVEAEDLKTADAEVKDADTEITVSDV
-1435 TAEADDVVQAE
+1435 EQSETEQVPEPTEPVAEPATKEEIQA
-1446 QPQTDQSLV
+1446 
-1455 EESAKEDSQ
+1455 A
-1464 VNKSKTT
+1464 KSKTT

-1484 QLLPQMGMFNLT
+1484 QLLPQKGMFNLT

-1501 KARSRKP
+1501 KARTRKP
-1508 KTDHKKP
+1508 KTEHKKP
-1515 TQAEKIESGTDNLD
+1515 TQAEKSESDDTD
-1529 SSDNSDSSDN
+1529 SES
-1539 GS
+1539 

>member
-152 LSNLDLAKGMSVI
+152 LGGLDLPKGMSVI

-245 MPTQAEKLRKYT
+245 MPKQAEKLRKYT

-453 DSLVYLEQDSG
+453 DALVYLEQDSG

-486 DGFAPT
+486 DGFAPS

-499 TQQQEHSD
+499 TAQEHSD
-507 LGYNVDWQTA
+507 LGYEVDWQTA

-532 VSDTENSRSTGQQS
+532 VADNSATSQAANRAPTTAPSATEQQQTSTVS
-546 SRAPQPNNNQNDNQ
+546 HSNERRNNTNTNANNAVSARAPQDNKA
-560 STNNQGTNG
+560 S
-569 QNTNSQN
+569 
-576 TNSQSNNGQSNNG
+576 
-589 QTANQHPTPGS
+589 
-600 NDQRNH
+600 
-606 NNANEQN
+606 
-613 STNRTVQN
+613 V
-621 SNAQNNQAQNNQAQ
+621 
-635 TNQAQSNQ
+635 
-643 AQNAAPVAA
+643 AAPVTT
-652 QAAILDTAAKPQA
+652 QAASVATTVQPQA

-676 PQAQTAHSVSSR
+676 PQAQTTNSVSSR

-693 IEALVNTGAQSL
+693 IEALVNNGGQSL
-705 GSFGQVDSN
+705 GSFGQVDNS
-714 ALSSAQS
+714 ALTGNAQS
-721 SSAPQTSQPNGNKQ
+721 TSQTTQPESSQK
-735 SDSKQS
+735 SDNQASNT
-741 DSNANRQQARGN
+741 NANRQQARR
-753 NTTNDNSS
+753 NTDSDNDS
-761 NISSSSTGNS
+761 
-771 NVDSSNPD
+771 D
-779 DNSNDDDRR
+779 DNNAEDRR

-801 QRRDQRDETASSDS
+801 QRKEQRDETSNDDVANNNADS
-815 SDTDNKAESDNKID
+815 SAATSTDDKSAD
-829 SSNASSNSNK
+829 SSQDKRQQDNSN
-839 QSDSNANRQPDN
+839 
-851 RRNSD
+851 RRSSD

-861 RQDNGRSSDES
+861 RQDSNRNSNNNG
-872 ARNDSDRNS
+872 RNDSNRDDTEQKDSNE
-881 AARNDANQQDSSS
+881 AAAAD
-894 SEEQTRAKRKPHSQR
+894 EQTRTKRKSNAQR
-909 SSRGQLE
+909 ASRGKLE
-916 RGETL
+916 RGDTL
-921 TADANA
+921 TADNVKQNA
-927 KQGAQLATT
+927 QQTAISASKNQ
-936 EATSSK
+936 SST
-942 SQPSARR
+942 RR
-949 NQDPNEVTL
+949 NQDPNEVVL
-958 QVSEASAK
+958 QVNEATNE
-966 LKPPEVVHLSL
+966 LKTPEVVHLSL
-977 DDSKSGQASRHS
+977 DDSKSTQTTRQSAEEQSSARDTTKDEAAKERTDNSHTQQNAAKESVHQQNSAVKNTDKHGTNEHGTSQHVTSQKSTQVKSAQVKSAEEKITAEKSADIKSNAKQDNESVSETQKGNTQANT
-989 AGKQVVDKQST
+989 GKSNDAEVSTTADQVQQAAPTDDRKVNDKTASVDEQT
-1000 ATQSVDSALAE
+1000 ASKNSVDS
-1011 NALAESAA
+1011 
-1019 LEANKAGQQSTDQQN
+1019 
-1034 TDQQQADTDSKTV
+1034 QAD
-1047 GSSQAVITQAEST
+1047 SQKPVTT
-1060 QVDNDRV
+1060 
-1067 EATKDDVTKDA
+1067 EAASVAA
-1078 APSSVSEDSK
+1078 APSAQK
-1088 ISDSQV
+1088 
-1094 TDSKPIVAEQPMS
+1094 TDDGNATTPA
-1107 DTDTDTGTESPSP
+1107 TDTSNPS
-1120 VAAQAETLPAVPES
+1120 
-1134 RQTSDNNTVEVIATD
+1134 
-1149 DAINT
+1149 
-1154 INSPAANNV
+1154 
-1163 DSSAPLELTHEALF
+1163 SSALELTHDALF
-1177 SEHYVTANKFGQA
+1177 AKRYVTAKKFGQA
-1190 SNDPRVVRSQQT
+1190 SNDPRVVRSQQAQSAE
-1202 QPQATPVVSAGQ
+1202 QPQATEQVVTSA
-1214 QAVVN
+1214 
-1219 VPAIRGTVGEFIH
+1219 PSIRGTVGDFVRK
-1232 ATLPEAQARLT
+1232 ALT
-1243 DEGVINCFIAAIA
+1243 DAESRLKNDGVISCFIAAIEA
-1256 LHTSQA
+1256 HTQQA
-1262 QSTADNAAVDSNN
+1262 QPAVNGAKVERDSSEN
-1275 AKNDEADNNNA
+1275 KGDNNDFA
-1286 DSSYVNLSHFN
+1286 TRRFD

-1304 PLTAD
+1304 PLAAD
-1309 YLSRFEVMTQ
+1309 YLARFEAMTQ

-1324 AAVQGKTAVE
+1324 AAAQGKTAVE
-1334 PRAISKRAGND
+1334 PRAIGKRASND
-1345 PRGQHSDYQEP
+1345 PRGQHPDYQEP
-1356 QQEQAVL
+1356 AALTISDEQAAQ
-1363 NVPSDEV
+1363 PT
-1370 SSADVPA
+1370 VPA
-1377 EQNEPRSQD
+1377 SEPVTESQQND
-1386 NAQHQD
+1386 ND
-1392 SVETV
+1392 V
-1397 HKIDAHDVEA
+1397 DAHKVEA
-1407 TALASE
+1407 TALTSE
-1413 AQADDISADSE
+1413 AQTDNI
-1424 KQLHLDQDYDV
+1424 
-1435 TAEADDVVQAE
+1435 TAESEQLLKAEQALEEANASSNDNDNGIDNKTADVKDVEAEQAE
-1446 QPQTDQSLV
+1446 TEQPIVEQLTK
-1455 EESAKEDSQ
+1455 EESQAA
-1464 VNKSKTT
+1464 KSKTT

-1484 QLLPQMGMFNLT
+1484 QLLPQTGMFNLT

-1515 TQAEKIESGTDNLD
+1515 TQAEKLESGE
-1529 SSDNSDSSDN
+1529 SDSES
-1539 GS
+1539 

>member
-72 EISAEYLSG
+72 EISTEYLSG

-152 LSNLDLAKGMSVI
+152 LGSLDLPKGMSVI

-220 RDDIAEIWIDNENAY
+220 RDDITEIWIDNENAY

-245 MPTQAEKLRKYT
+245 MPKQAEKLRKYT

-313 ETAYHTNLEAADEI
+313 ETAFHTNLEAADEI

-351 HQKEVE
+351 NQKEVE
-357 KRLIDA
+357 RRLIDA

-453 DSLVYLEQDSG
+453 DALVYLEQDSG

-486 DGFAPT
+486 DGFAPS

-499 TQQQEHSD
+499 TAQEHSD
-507 LGYNVDWQTA
+507 LGYEVDWQTS

-532 VSDTENSRSTGQQS
+532 TADSADSKQQTTTVNHS
-546 SRAPQPNNNQNDNQ
+546 NEHRNNK
-560 STNNQGTNG
+560 
-569 QNTNSQN
+569 NT
-576 TNSQSNNGQSNNG
+576 T
-589 QTANQHPTPGS
+589 H
-600 NDQRNH
+600 
-606 NNANEQN
+606 
-613 STNRTVQN
+613 
-621 SNAQNNQAQNNQAQ
+621 
-635 TNQAQSNQ
+635 
-643 AQNAAPVAA
+643 NAATPNQPSATVVNAVTTPINTPTVKIDSETAA
-652 QAAILDTAAKPQA
+652 QPQA

-676 PQAQTAHSVSSR
+676 PQAQMAQSVSSR

-693 IEALVNTGAQSL
+693 IETLVNTGAKSL
-705 GSFGQVDSN
+705 GSFGQVDN
-714 ALSSAQS
+714 TALAQTQPTSPTQPADGQS
-721 SSAPQTSQPNGNKQ
+721 SD
-735 SDSKQS
+735 SDTTT
-741 DSNANRQQARGN
+741 NRQH
-753 NTTNDNSS
+753 THDNED
-761 NISSSSTGNS
+761 NK
-771 NVDSSNPD
+771 D
-779 DNSNDDDRR
+779 DKSEDRR
-788 RRKPRKSRSSKPH
+788 RRKSRKPRSSKPH
-801 QRRDQRDETASSDS
+801 QRKDQRDESANTGEKEDTTDALPEVDNTTSQQETSDN
-815 SDTDNKAESDNKID
+815 DNKRHN
-829 SSNASSNSNK
+829 
-839 QSDSNANRQPDN
+839 
-851 RRNSD
+851 D
-856 RNRNN
+856 RNRN
-861 RQDNGRSSDES
+861 RQNNDRNEKNYSDSQENNSSDEHS
-872 ARNDSDRNS
+872 RN
-881 AARNDANQQDSSS
+881 
-894 SEEQTRAKRKPHSQR
+894 KRKPHSQR
-909 SSRGQLE
+909 NSRGSLE

-921 TADANA
+921 SADTSNQ
-927 KQGAQLATT
+927 KNT
-936 EATSSK
+936 ATSTQVDSNK
-942 SQPSARR
+942 SRHESRR
-949 NQDPNEVTL
+949 SQDPNEVVL
-958 QVSEASAK
+958 QVNESPAQ
-966 LKPPEVVHLSL
+966 LKSQEVVHLSL
-977 DDSKSGQASRHS
+977 DDSKSKQATPHALEHNNRQSDTV
-989 AGKQVVDKQST
+989 KKETTNST
-1000 ATQSVDSALAE
+1000 ASTIESTDSAKKSSPVIETTASPDPVIS
-1011 NALAESAA
+1011 NDSAIT
-1019 LEANKAGQQSTDQQN
+1019 ERNDRPDT
-1034 TDQQQADTDSKTV
+1034 DTDSKTIE
-1047 GSSQAVITQAEST
+1047 SPENTHSKDSKLSENKAAVST
-1060 QVDNDRV
+1060 DTSVDDEQSLKSVDNQPVDSTTQPTR
-1067 EATKDDVTKDA
+1067 EQ
-1078 APSSVSEDSK
+1078 DSK
-1088 ISDSQV
+1088 
-1094 TDSKPIVAEQPMS
+1094 QPS
-1107 DTDTDTGTESPSP
+1107 AQTESP
-1120 VAAQAETLPAVPES
+1120 VE
-1134 RQTSDNNTVEVIATD
+1134 NN
-1149 DAINT
+1149 
-1154 INSPAANNV
+1154 SL
-1163 DSSAPLELTHEALF
+1163 LEFDKENLF
-1177 SEHYVTANKFGQA
+1177 AKRYVTAERFGQA
-1190 SNDPRVVRSQQT
+1190 SNDPRVVRHQKAQY
-1202 QPQATPVVSAGQ
+1202 TPTASITTKADAGQ
-1214 QAVVN
+1214 SMSTRAS
-1219 VPAIRGTVGEFIH
+1219 IRGTVGEFIH
-1232 ATLPEAQARLT
+1232 AMLPEAKSRLAN
-1243 DEGVINCFIAAIA
+1243 EGVISCFIDAIA
-1256 LHTSQA
+1256 QYQQNA
-1262 QSTADNAAVDSNN
+1262 KSTAENGNTSTQSEISSHTAVASNTERF
-1275 AKNDEADNNNA
+1275 D
-1286 DSSYVNLSHFN
+1286 

-1304 PLTAD
+1304 PLSRD
-1309 YLSRFEVMTQ
+1309 YLARFNTMTK
-1319 AVSQF
+1319 AVTQI
-1324 AAVQGKTAVE
+1324 AVAQGKTTVT
-1334 PRAISKRAGND
+1334 PTAIGKRASND
-1345 PRGQHSDYQEP
+1345 PRGQHANYQES
-1356 QQEQAVL
+1356 AVL
-1363 NVPSDEV
+1363 SESEQRSNQPITDVQEV
-1370 SSADVPA
+1370 DDITDVVVA
-1377 EQNEPRSQD
+1377 SVK
-1386 NAQHQD
+1386 NA
-1392 SVETV
+1392 
-1397 HKIDAHDVEA
+1397 DAHEVEA
-1407 TALASE
+1407 NALASKTQTE
-1413 AQADDISADSE
+1413 HIAADSE
-1424 KQLHLDQDYDV
+1424 QLLK
-1435 TAEADDVVQAE
+1435 AEDALAMDSSSS
-1446 QPQTDQSLV
+1446 TDIRV
-1455 EESAKEDSQ
+1455 EEPVEDKGSSRLIEDENPKTESQ
-1464 VNKSKTT
+1464 ASKSKTT

-1484 QLLPQMGMFNLT
+1484 QLLPQKGMFNLT
-1496 TPKVP
+1496 TPKIP
-1501 KARSRKP
+1501 KARTRKP
-1508 KTDHKKP
+1508 KVEPKK
-1515 TQAEKIESGTDNLD
+1515 TAQIEKVETEQQD
-1529 SSDNSDSSDN
+1529 SDS
-1539 GS
+1539 

>member
-152 LSNLDLAKGMSVI
+152 LGNLDLPKGMSVI

-190 AIQEQNQKY
+190 AIQEQNKKY

-220 RDDIAEIWIDNENAY
+220 RDDISEIWIDNENAY
-235 IEAAGFIDAV
+235 VEAAGFIDAV
-245 MPTQAEKLRKYT
+245 MPKQAEKLRKYT

-486 DGFAPT
+486 DGFAPS

-507 LGYNVDWQTA
+507 LGYDVDWQTA
-517 EKERPEQQPTRQPRQ
+517 DSTRPEQQPTRQPRQ
-532 VSDTENSRSTGQQS
+532 SASKHSDAGSPPQSASRNSATI
-546 SRAPQPNNNQNDNQ
+546 APP
-560 STNNQGTNG
+560 
-569 QNTNSQN
+569 
-576 TNSQSNNGQSNNG
+576 
-589 QTANQHPTPGS
+589 P
-600 NDQRNH
+600 
-606 NNANEQN
+606 
-613 STNRTVQN
+613 
-621 SNAQNNQAQNNQAQ
+621 
-635 TNQAQSNQ
+635 
-643 AQNAAPVAA
+643 AA
-652 QAAILDTAAKPQA
+652 QAPAKNQADDTRSGRPAQAIAPKAAVQNAQAASVETAQPQA

-676 PQAQTAHSVSSR
+676 PQANTAQSVSST

-693 IEALVNTGAQSL
+693 IETLVNTGAQSL
-705 GSFGQVDSN
+705 GSFGQVDNN
-714 ALSSAQS
+714 ALSEQPNTAKPADQVDQQTSHERNERTDS
-721 SSAPQTSQPNGNKQ
+721 SSRTTNN
-735 SDSKQS
+735 
-741 DSNANRQQARGN
+741 NRQSTR
-753 NTTNDNSS
+753 
-761 NISSSSTGNS
+761 SSSDE
-771 NVDSSNPD
+771 DSG
-779 DNSNDDDRR
+779 DDRR
-788 RRKPRKSRSSKPH
+788 RRKSRKSRSAKP
-801 QRRDQRDETASSDS
+801 RPRKETRDETQSSGADNDKPAQDQG
-815 SDTDNKAESDNKID
+815 SDKPNQDNTRSNERGRPRQNNERNNKNRQRD
-829 SSNASSNSNK
+829 NSNDER
-839 QSDSNANRQPDN
+839 QESTQDSNDN
-851 RRNSD
+851 D
-856 RNRNN
+856 
-861 RQDNGRSSDES
+861 
-872 ARNDSDRNS
+872 
-881 AARNDANQQDSSS
+881 DA
-894 SEEQTRAKRKPHSQR
+894 RAKRKPHSQR
-909 SSRGQLE
+909 SSRG
-916 RGETL
+916 TL
-921 TADANA
+921 DRNDALTTDNVA
-927 KQGAQLATT
+927 KQKNQAGA
-936 EATSSK
+936 EAKGKAQT
-942 SQPSARR
+942 RR
-949 NQDPNEVTL
+949 NQDPNEVSL
-958 QVSEASAK
+958 QVNEAPAK
-966 LKPPEVVHLSL
+966 HKAPEVVHLSL
-977 DDSKSGQASRHS
+977 DDSKSKPTNRAAEETQTAPVTKSTKNDKVAASGTDKVAASGTKAVSKPSADTRVPDTAPKDAPKVERPKVTAQASET
-989 AGKQVVDKQST
+989 V
-1000 ATQSVDSALAE
+1000 
-1011 NALAESAA
+1011 AESLTADA
-1019 LEANKAGQQSTDQQN
+1019 QAPVTQQPVEA
-1034 TDQQQADTDSKTV
+1034 KT
-1047 GSSQAVITQAEST
+1047 
-1060 QVDNDRV
+1060 V
-1067 EATKDDVTKDA
+1067 EATPSAKKDAVHAESIPPKKDA
-1078 APSSVSEDSK
+1078 ASTQNAAPKKEAVS
-1088 ISDSQV
+1088 
-1094 TDSKPIVAEQPMS
+1094 
-1107 DTDTDTGTESPSP
+1107 TEST
-1120 VAAQAETLPAVPES
+1120 AAHAAEPA
-1134 RQTSDNNTVEVIATD
+1134 QTS
-1149 DAINT
+1149 
-1154 INSPAANNV
+1154 
-1163 DSSAPLELTHEALF
+1163 SALSFDHEALF
-1177 SEHYVTANKFGQA
+1177 GTRYVTAHQFGHA
-1190 SNDPRVVRSQQT
+1190 NNDPRVVR
-1202 QPQATPVVSAGQ
+1202 Q
-1214 QAVVN
+1214 QAQAATS
-1219 VPAIRGTVGEFIH
+1219 VPVAKSTAPISGTVGQFIH
-1232 ATLPEAQARLT
+1232 ASLDDAERHLA
-1243 DEGVINCFIAAIA
+1243 DHGVIGSFIAAIA
-1256 LHTSQA
+1256 ARDASTSAATQGHTDA
-1262 QSTADNAAVDSNN
+1262 AD
-1275 AKNDEADNNNA
+1275 ADF
-1286 DSSYVNLSHFN
+1286 D
-1297 FSNYGYQ
+1297 FSNYGYA
-1304 PLTAD
+1304 PLTAE
-1309 YLSRFEVMTQ
+1309 YLADFNAKTQ
-1319 AVSQF
+1319 PVSQF
-1324 AAVQGKTAVE
+1324 AAAQGKVE
-1334 PRAISKRAGND
+1334 VTPSVIGKRASND
-1345 PRGQHSDYQEP
+1345 PRGQHPDYREPEQVPEP
-1356 QQEQAVL
+1356 QTAQET
-1363 NVPSDEV
+1363 
-1370 SSADVPA
+1370 DVPVA
-1377 EQNEPRSQD
+1377 SSELEVDTP
-1386 NAQHQD
+1386 
-1392 SVETV
+1392 
-1397 HKIDAHDVEA
+1397 DVEA
-1407 TALASE
+1407 SALTTQ
-1413 AQADDISADSE
+1413 AQADDVSTDSE
-1424 KQLHLDQDYDV
+1424 QLLESDQAPS
-1435 TAEADDVVQAE
+1435 AESIKEAQQAG
-1446 QPQTDQSLV
+1446 
-1455 EESAKEDSQ
+1455 
-1464 VNKSKTT
+1464 KSKTT

-1484 QLLPQMGMFNLT
+1484 QLLPQSGMFNLT

-1515 TQAEKIESGTDNLD
+1515 TQVEKAETDDD
-1529 SSDNSDSSDN
+1529 SDDS
-1539 GS
+1539 

>member
-72 EISAEYLSG
+72 EISSEYLSG

-147 DMKRM
+147 DMRRM
-152 LSNLDLAKGMSVI
+152 LGNLDLAKGMSVI

-245 MPTQAEKLRKYT
+245 MPKQAEKLRKYT

-263 SRFNIEKQI
+263 SRFNVEKQI

-313 ETAYHTNLEAADEI
+313 ETAFHTNLEAADEI

-351 HQKEVE
+351 NQKEVE

-507 LGYNVDWQTA
+507 LGYDVNWQTA
-517 EKERPEQQPTRQPRQ
+517 EKERPEQQPTRQPRKAP
-532 VSDTENSRSTGQQS
+532 EAKNSTNHQPSNSQPHNQS
-546 SRAPQPNNNQNDNQ
+546 SPAKAEPNHSANEQSSSTRVPQPNPQN
-560 STNNQGTNG
+560 
-569 QNTNSQN
+569 NSQN
-576 TNSQSNNGQSNNG
+576 ST
-589 QTANQHPTPGS
+589 TPKHPNQQNTSTPTS
-600 NDQRNH
+600 
-606 NNANEQN
+606 
-613 STNRTVQN
+613 
-621 SNAQNNQAQNNQAQ
+621 
-635 TNQAQSNQ
+635 
-643 AQNAAPVAA
+643 VAA
-652 QAAILDTAAKPQA
+652 QAVTTAQPKA

-676 PQAQTAHSVSSR
+676 PQAQITPSISSH

-693 IEALVNTGAQSL
+693 IEALVNAGAQSL
-705 GSFGQVDSN
+705 GTFGQVDNSALNSN
-714 ALSSAQS
+714 ALNTHDSTTANKNTSSA
-721 SSAPQTSQPNGNKQ
+721 
-735 SDSKQS
+735 
-741 DSNANRQQARGN
+741 N
-753 NTTNDNSS
+753 NTEQNDSTQSRRQTNDNRRQQPSRSS
-761 NISSSSTGNS
+761 NDN
-771 NVDSSNPD
+771 NNDNNEERPD
-779 DNSNDDDRR
+779 NNNDDKRKR
-788 RRKPRKSRSSKPH
+788 QSRKPRPSKSR
-801 QRRDQRDETASSDS
+801 QRRDPRDDTETVDKSATETTTRTDTQDNRRHNERSRNNDTRDNNNS
-815 SDTDNKAESDNKID
+815 TDNKE
-829 SSNASSNSNK
+829 
-839 QSDSNANRQPDN
+839 
-851 RRNSD
+851 
-856 RNRNN
+856 
-861 RQDNGRSSDES
+861 G
-872 ARNDSDRNS
+872 S
-881 AARNDANQQDSSS
+881 AA
-894 SEEQTRAKRKPHSQR
+894 EQTRPKRKPHSQR
-909 SSRGQLE
+909 NSRGKLE
-916 RGETL
+916 RGEAI
-921 TADANA
+921 TANSQ
-927 KQGAQLATT
+927 KNQQQATENKAAT
-936 EATSSK
+936 DDKSATST
-942 SQPSARR
+942 RR
-949 NQDPNEVTL
+949 NQNQNEVTL
-958 QVSEASAK
+958 QVNEAPAK
-966 LKPPEVVHLSL
+966 AKAQQVVHLSL
-977 DDSKSGQASRHS
+977 DDSKSENTTRKPTDKPIVEDAIVADTIEKMPKQAETSV
-989 AGKQVVDKQST
+989 A
-1000 ATQSVDSALAE
+1000 VDSTQQHVA
-1011 NALAESAA
+1011 SDSHGKPS
-1019 LEANKAGQQSTDQQN
+1019 EAVTTVDTQQPTAP
-1034 TDQQQADTDSKTV
+1034 TVTATDSKSTESNSTEANTEV
-1047 GSSQAVITQAEST
+1047 SAVTDNRVKPESKVAEKEQAVISEAVVADKPSAST
-1060 QVDNDRV
+1060 
-1067 EATKDDVTKDA
+1067 EIKDA
-1078 APSSVSEDSK
+1078 TPVAK
-1088 ISDSQV
+1088 LV
-1094 TDSKPIVAEQPMS
+1094 TPIQKLT
-1107 DTDTDTGTESPSP
+1107 TDTQQ
-1120 VAAQAETLPAVPES
+1120 AQDNADNTTTPTSKHDDLFAE
-1134 RQTSDNNTVEVIATD
+1134 R
-1149 DAINT
+1149 
-1154 INSPAANNV
+1154 
-1163 DSSAPLELTHEALF
+1163 
-1177 SEHYVTANKFGQA
+1177 YVTANKFGKA
-1190 SNDPRVVRSQQT
+1190 SNDPRVVRQQIASAA
-1202 QPQATPVVSAGQ
+1202 PAPVVVTETAAQ
-1214 QAVVN
+1214 KTVAIK
-1219 VPAIRGTVGEFIH
+1219 PTIRGTVGEFIH
-1232 ATLPEAQARLT
+1232 ATLPKSGIHLA
-1243 DEGVINCFIAAIA
+1243 DKGVIQSFIDAIA
-1256 LHTSQA
+1256 VYHQQA
-1262 QSTADNAAVDSNN
+1262 QNSERVTPDTEIGTEIGTQIATKAENTDSH
-1275 AKNDEADNNNA
+1275 NDPDRFDVSA
-1286 DSSYVNLSHFN
+1286 FN
-1297 FSNYGYQ
+1297 FSNYGYE
-1304 PLTAD
+1304 PLDAD
-1309 YLSRFEVMTQ
+1309 YLARFETMTQ
-1319 AVSQF
+1319 ATSQI
-1324 AAVQGKTAVE
+1324 AVAQGKTEVM
-1334 PRAISKRAGND
+1334 PRAISKRASND
-1345 PRGQHSDYQEP
+1345 PRGQHPDYAQQEP
-1356 QQEQAVL
+1356 EHVLLSVPDVQAKVQTEVQAEL
-1363 NVPSDEV
+1363 PEHVSITAPSD
-1370 SSADVPA
+1370 ADG
-1377 EQNEPRSQD
+1377 D
-1386 NAQHQD
+1386 NH
-1392 SVETV
+1392 T
-1397 HKIDAHDVEA
+1397 A
-1407 TALASE
+1407 TALTTPVNADEVTSE
-1413 AQADDISADSE
+1413 SSQLLEADRAIKTSLTAQAV
-1424 KQLHLDQDYDV
+1424 DV
-1435 TAEADDVVQAE
+1435 TS
-1446 QPQTDQSLV
+1446 TLV
-1455 EESAKEDSQ
+1455 EESAKEDFQ
-1464 VNKSKTT
+1464 AGKSKTT

-1484 QLLPQMGMFNLT
+1484 QLSPQKGVFNLT
-1496 TPKVP
+1496 AAKVP

-1508 KTDHKKP
+1508 RTEPKKP
-1515 TQAEKIESGTDNLD
+1515 TQIDSTEAASSENSDLNSNNLD
-1529 SSDNSDSSDN
+1529 SNR
-1539 GS
+1539 

>member
-152 LSNLDLAKGMSVI
+152 LSNLDLPKGMSVI

-245 MPTQAEKLRKYT
+245 MPKQAEKLRKYT

-357 KRLIDA
+357 KRLVDA

-486 DGFAPT
+486 DGFAPS

-517 EKERPEQQPTRQPRQ
+517 EKERPEQQPTRQPRKPSNDNSKQ
-532 VSDTENSRSTGQQS
+532 STATQNDTVNHSNDRRNHKNTNDAAPAH
-546 SRAPQPNNNQNDNQ
+546 APQP
-560 STNNQGTNG
+560 
-569 QNTNSQN
+569 
-576 TNSQSNNGQSNNG
+576 SQSVAHKPVAPQPVS
-589 QTANQHPTPGS
+589 TP
-600 NDQRNH
+600 
-606 NNANEQN
+606 A
-613 STNRTVQN
+613 
-621 SNAQNNQAQNNQAQ
+621 NAQ
-635 TNQAQSNQ
+635 
-643 AQNAAPVAA
+643 
-652 QAAILDTAAKPQA
+652 PQA

-676 PQAQTAHSVSSR
+676 PQATTTPSVSSR

-714 ALSSAQS
+714 ALNTASNNASATQQNDSQKNDTESSE
-721 SSAPQTSQPNGNKQ
+721 
-735 SDSKQS
+735 
-741 DSNANRQQARGN
+741 SNANRQQARRQSDSD
-753 NTTNDNSS
+753 TD
-761 NISSSSTGNS
+761 
-771 NVDSSNPD
+771 DSSNE
-779 DNSNDDDRR
+779 DRR
-788 RRKPRKSRSSKPH
+788 RRKSRKSRSSKPR
-801 QRRDQRDETASSDS
+801 QRKEQQDDANTEVDANTNGQTSNNGDDKSSD
-815 SDTDNKAESDNKID
+815 NQEK
-829 SSNASSNSNK
+829 
-839 QSDSNANRQPDN
+839 RQQDN
-851 RRNSD
+851 RRPND
-856 RNRNN
+856 RSRNN
-861 RQDNGRSSDES
+861 RQDGNRQ
-872 ARNDSDRNS
+872 DS
-881 AARNDANQQDSSS
+881 NQQNNKRNANERHDSEDKSDNAN
-894 SEEQTRAKRKPHSQR
+894 EQTRAKRKSHSQR
-909 SSRGQLE
+909 GSRGKLE

-921 TADANA
+921 TAENIEQTSKESNGS
-927 KQGAQLATT
+927 KQPTNG
-936 EATSSK
+936 
-942 SQPSARR
+942 RR
-949 NQDPNEVTL
+949 NQDPNEVVL
-958 QVSEASAK
+958 QVNEAPVA
-966 LKPPEVVHLSL
+966 LKTPEVVHLSL
-977 DDSKSGQASRHS
+977 DDSKPTQA
-989 AGKQVVDKQST
+989 KQQPVKNQSEAKDVSKDD
-1000 ATQSVDSALAE
+1000 AT
-1011 NALAESAA
+1011 
-1019 LEANKAGQQSTDQQN
+1019 KARTDQQN
-1034 TDQQQADTDSKTV
+1034 DTKHSAEKSTEPKATDKR
-1047 GSSQAVITQAEST
+1047 AE
-1060 QVDNDRV
+1060 
-1067 EATKDDVTKDA
+1067 KDA
-1078 APSSVSEDSK
+1078 PKPDDAKIKATEDKAQKSAPKAGNDDTQKTSAIEK
-1088 ISDSQV
+1088 
-1094 TDSKPIVAEQPMS
+1094 QP
-1107 DTDTDTGTESPSP
+1107 
-1120 VAAQAETLPAVPES
+1120 
-1134 RQTSDNNTVEVIATD
+1134 TSDNHVAEHQAENLKSADAKIDDGQTSSKPKETKQKADADIDAKGDVSAKTAPKAQESASSD
-1149 DAINT
+1149 DAHAAS
-1154 INSPAANNV
+1154 NSA
-1163 DSSAPLELTHEALF
+1163 LQLTHDALF
-1177 SEHYVTANKFGQA
+1177 ASRYVTAEKFGQA
-1190 SNDPRVVRSQQT
+1190 SNDPRVVRRQQVQAPVSQK
-1202 QPQATPVVSAGQ
+1202 PNAVISAPV
-1214 QAVVN
+1214 
-1219 VPAIRGTVGEFIH
+1219 IRGTVGEFIR
-1232 ATLPEAQARLT
+1232 ATLPEAQTRLAE
-1243 DEGVINCFIAAIA
+1243 EGVISCFIETIA
-1256 LHTSQA
+1256 LFTKQA
-1262 QSTADNAAVDSNN
+1262 QD
-1275 AKNDEADNNNA
+1275 A
-1286 DSSYVNLSHFN
+1286 DSSADVESTISNSQHSTDLADNSFD

-1304 PLTAD
+1304 PLTVD
-1309 YLSRFEVMTQ
+1309 YLARFEAMTQ

-1324 AAVQGKTAVE
+1324 AATQGKTDVE
-1334 PRAISKRAGND
+1334 PRAIGKRASND
-1345 PRGQHSDYQEP
+1345 PRGQHPDYQELASQESANQGTASEKDAETAAKTADEPVVEP
-1356 QQEQAVL
+1356 QQAASEQAIH
-1363 NVPSDEV
+1363 
-1370 SSADVPA
+1370 DVDA
-1377 EQNEPRSQD
+1377 QN
-1386 NAQHQD
+1386 
-1392 SVETV
+1392 
-1397 HKIDAHDVEA
+1397 VEA
-1407 TALASE
+1407 TALTTQAQTDNVSMESE
-1413 AQADDISADSE
+1413 QLLEADQTLSKTDNVQADDEGMGTQNAETERTDISADNVQTASVASTEQIAASE
-1424 KQLHLDQDYDV
+1424 V
-1435 TAEADDVVQAE
+1435 E
-1446 QPQTDQSLV
+1446 QPT
-1455 EESAKEDSQ
+1455 KEDSQ
-1464 VNKSKTT
+1464 AAKSKTT

-1484 QLLPQMGMFNLT
+1484 QLLPQTGMFNLT

-1508 KTDHKKP
+1508 KVDHKKP
-1515 TQAEKIESGTDNLD
+1515 TQAEKLEADDTNND
-1529 SSDNSDSSDN
+1529 S
-1539 GS
+1539 

>member
-72 EISAEYLSG
+72 EISTEYLSG

-152 LSNLDLAKGMSVI
+152 LSNLDLPKGMSVI

-190 AIQEQNQKY
+190 AIQEQNKKY

-220 RDDIAEIWIDNENAY
+220 RDDISEIWIDNENAY

-351 HQKEVE
+351 NQKEVE

-486 DGFAPT
+486 DGFAPS

-499 TQQQEHSD
+499 TQQQEYSD
-507 LGYNVDWQTA
+507 LGYDVDWQTA
-517 EKERPEQQPTRQPRQ
+517 EKERPEQQPTRQPRA
-532 VSDTENSRSTGQQS
+532 SSTKQ
-546 SRAPQPNNNQNDNQ
+546 D
-560 STNNQGTNG
+560 
-569 QNTNSQN
+569 
-576 TNSQSNNGQSNNG
+576 SQSNSHSNHEPSGGQ
-589 QTANQHPTPGS
+589 QNQ
-600 NDQRNH
+600 RL
-606 NNANEQN
+606 EN
-613 STNRTVQN
+613 SSAVTSVRATVQATQN
-621 SNAQNNQAQNNQAQ
+621 QQQHSAQTPSPKVQQNAQAVSA
-635 TNQAQSNQ
+635 
-643 AQNAAPVAA
+643 AAPAAA
-652 QAAILDTAAKPQA
+652 QPQA

-688 DAAEA
+688 EAAEA
-693 IEALVNTGAQSL
+693 IEAIVNTGAQSL
-705 GSFGQVDSN
+705 GSFGQVDNS
-714 ALSSAQS
+714 ALTSSPLTSSHSTAAQQDD
-721 SSAPQTSQPNGNKQ
+721 A
-735 SDSKQS
+735 
-741 DSNANRQQARGN
+741 QQARQH
-753 NTTNDNSS
+753 TTQGTSEDK
-761 NISSSSTGNS
+761 
-771 NVDSSNPD
+771 DED
-779 DNSNDDDRR
+779 KNDDKRK
-788 RRKPRKSRSSKPH
+788 RKPRKTRSSKPR
-801 QRRDQRDETASSDS
+801 QRKDQRDDSHRVADSSSADNGTNGTNDSKNTGKTDSQDDSQHKRDDNKRSNDRQRNNRYDNKRQDSGATDTNGQDS
-815 SDTDNKAESDNKID
+815 SDADEHT
-829 SSNASSNSNK
+829 
-839 QSDSNANRQPDN
+839 
-851 RRNSD
+851 RN
-856 RNRNN
+856 
-861 RQDNGRSSDES
+861 
-872 ARNDSDRNS
+872 
-881 AARNDANQQDSSS
+881 
-894 SEEQTRAKRKPHSQR
+894 KRKPHSKR
-909 SSRGQLE
+909 PSRGTLE

-921 TADANA
+921 DSTA
-927 KQGAQLATT
+927 KQGETQTT
-936 EATSSK
+936 ADSSK
-942 SQPSARR
+942 AKASTRSQ
-949 NQDPNEVTL
+949 QDPNEVTL
-958 QVSEASAK
+958 QVNESPVK
-966 LKPPEVVHLSL
+966 LKSPEVVHLSL
-977 DDSKSGQASRHS
+977 DDSKSENQPTTAKQAE
-989 AGKQVVDKQST
+989 VST
-1000 ATQSVDSALAE
+1000 DEA
-1011 NALAESAA
+1011 
-1019 LEANKAGQQSTDQQN
+1019 ANKTPSDTQDDNSGARSPTDDKTSSAEQPVST
-1034 TDQQQADTDSKTV
+1034 T
-1047 GSSQAVITQAEST
+1047 
-1060 QVDNDRV
+1060 
-1067 EATKDDVTKDA
+1067 ATKDQKEDASATAKSAPMSTTSSETQQVSEEQKQETTVTSPTVTDVTSKENASKDSDDKEDKG
-1078 APSSVSEDSK
+1078 SS
-1088 ISDSQV
+1088 
-1094 TDSKPIVAEQPMS
+1094 
-1107 DTDTDTGTESPSP
+1107 ESGK
-1120 VAAQAETLPAVPES
+1120 PAV
-1134 RQTSDNNTVEVIATD
+1134 
-1149 DAINT
+1149 
-1154 INSPAANNV
+1154 
-1163 DSSAPLELTHEALF
+1163 ELTHEALF
-1177 SEHYVTANKFGQA
+1177 AARYITADKYGQA
-1190 SNDPRVVRSQQT
+1190 SNDPRVVRHQQ
-1202 QPQATPVVSAGQ
+1202 Q
-1214 QAVVN
+1214 QGVQTNDANKADV
-1219 VPAIRGTVGEFIH
+1219 VPATAGISTLRGTVGEFIR
-1232 ATLPEAQARLT
+1232 ATLQDAENQLA
-1243 DEGVINCFIAAIA
+1243 DNGVIGSFIAAM
-1256 LHTSQA
+1256 TSYSQPVEAPKQA
-1262 QSTADNAAVDSNN
+1262 DADVFD
-1275 AKNDEADNNNA
+1275 
-1286 DSSYVNLSHFN
+1286 

-1304 PLTAD
+1304 PLSAD
-1309 YLSRFEVMTQ
+1309 YLARFSAMTQ
-1319 AVSQF
+1319 AVSQY
-1324 AAVQGKTAVE
+1324 AAPQGKTEVT
-1334 PRAISKRAGND
+1334 PTAIGKRASND
-1345 PRGQHSDYQEP
+1345 PRGQHPDYDTDEP
-1356 QQEQAVL
+1356 QQQATLTLPEVQPGLKDAQQEVEETTTVAETAEVSTEDQGYEQQNDGKQNASEIDADETQADALTSAEQA
-1363 NVPSDEV
+1363 S
-1370 SSADVPA
+1370 
-1377 EQNEPRSQD
+1377 
-1386 NAQHQD
+1386 
-1392 SVETV
+1392 
-1397 HKIDAHDVEA
+1397 
-1407 TALASE
+1407 
-1413 AQADDISADSE
+1413 DISTESE
-1424 KQLHLDQDYDV
+1424 ELL
-1435 TAEADDVVQAE
+1435 EADQAN
-1446 QPQTDQSLV
+1446 TSDDQSAQDD
-1455 EESAKEDSQ
+1455 EPTKDDSQ
-1464 VNKSKTT
+1464 SAKSKTT

-1484 QLLPQMGMFNLT
+1484 QLLPQTSMFNLT
-1496 TPKVP
+1496 TPKVQSKVP

-1508 KTDHKKP
+1508 KAEHKKP
-1515 TQAEKIESGTDNLD
+1515 TQAEQAEVD
-1529 SSDNSDSSDN
+1529 SSDSDSGAD
-1539 GS
+1539 